1 MRKLR
6 KPLSWLL
13 AVCMLF
19 SLLPGTALAADP
31 DPAPVAD
38 TTTYT
43 DWEDLFGV
51 GEDAYLTTKDIGRIW
66 TDKSVSTE
74 DITLPGTTI
83 TGLTDNTVEKA
94 ADADFLVALSG
105 LGSAATI
112 VDQTA
117 IPTDTILVLDMSPK
131 MQPNVNEMVTAA
143 NAALRNLLTSNPYN
157 RVGVVVYDNTSA
169 TILPLDRYTNY
180 DNGGTTELLTISGN
194 TITSHGIGGAQ
205 QIPQNSFS
213 FDGGTYR
220 NYQVG
225 LHEGMYNLANAQDVT
240 VEISGQTVLRVP
252 VIISMASGNPERGR
266 ETFVGTPD
274 EVASSG
280 YVNPYND
287 SNVTAKQQDS
297 YVAQAF
303 LSLLTAA
310 YSKKEI
316 ANNYTHN
323 GESRTP
329 YVYTVGVGDLSNDSN
344 EALANVVLNPS
355 QYLTEDT
362 VVGREDN
369 NLNDALT
376 SYNNGSVQLIRSRFA
391 VDVGSISRRYITIS
405 RGNNA
410 TLTLDDLKYNDGYF
424 AADNVSTAQAWNEIF
439 DKVLT
444 EINTAAPTS
453 PTETTE
459 GAEGTGGESGFITF
473 TDELGPYMKVVDAPT
488 VLYGDHAFTAT
499 TNDNGATY
507 TFTGTVEGNEIY
519 GEADLADLELTVT
532 TEGDTQTLTWKV
544 PASLIPLRTVTATTH
559 VDGDGGKTYSIQQD
573 QEAYPIR
580 LFYSVGRDDAV
591 EFDQDDNDYLIAHSK
606 DGTTSFY
613 SNAWDT
619 ADTEDTQYGTTT
631 AVFTPAQSNAF
642 YHYTEDTPLYVLV
655 DNVAGGNQKLLTHE
669 EALAH
674 LLQSTVIPEQGTVVI
689 DGTIY
694 NIVRAQEAH
703 KGQGAAFFYEH
714 RYYQAQGTGDTG
726 ELDADLLTDYHLVL
740 NPNALQGHVV
750 DDAGGLSIQ
759 KGSTKLSRVSD
770 GNAAKTSN
778 ETGTAVHYRHPVY
791 DVDATTVTVHLGN
804 NGLRTEPTP
813 TGTLTVKV
821 NTTTGSNVPSPEPT
835 FTYTLELY
843 NVSPEGTVNGK
854 LDTQKA
860 PVTVK
865 IGDGSETPLNSDG
878 TFQLQPGQT
887 ATVSGI
893 PAGTAYQLT
902 ETAIAGYED
911 TYENSYPG
919 YETTPQGRVVYD
931 STGNIAASVT
941 VSHAYDPSQRSF
953 TLTYNGNAV
962 QGSVTNVP
970 SAQSN
975 ITGGTQVT
983 LAGGPTHSAVGS
995 VAVAFIGWTDATNK
1009 TTTILSAND
1018 TAPTTVA
1025 SPYTVNA
1032 DTTLY
1037 AAWGYDTDGDGKPD
1051 VTEEKRTVT
1060 YNANSGYFD
1069 SISST
1074 TTKEE
1079 KVPAQPSYR
1088 LNTTDEFKPSR
1099 DQVGGKDV
1107 AFVGWS
1113 ETQHSDI
1120 YGLDDNYDP
1129 SILAATVN
1137 VSTADA
1143 TVYAVWGYDSD
1154 GDGKPDV
1161 QDESYVI
1168 TASAGA
1174 NGSITPLTRYVLAG
1188 ANAEFTIQ
1196 PEENYALDTVT
1207 IVKKNI
1213 DDTTVETKTYPN
1225 DGEHN
1230 IPGYASGALTLENV
1244 QSNYAITVTFAED
1257 ADKDGTPDKYDR
1269 TLTYDANGGYFGS
1282 EGTTEKTETG
1292 LNDGDRHT
1300 LKSTD
1305 EYHPSH
1311 ADQDGH
1317 KVLFIGWTT
1326 DTSAQNEVY
1335 ERGDGDSLPTLC
1347 GRTVTISGD
1356 MVVYAVWGL
1365 DGDDDSKPDVTE
1377 DDHHITAT
1385 AGDNGSISPEEAYVS
1400 DGGSATFTIAPAS
1413 GYAVDTI
1420 TIDADEAG
1428 EQVLTNNGGSL
1439 PTGVAEKWASYT
1451 FSNVTEDH
1459 TISVTFG
1466 LDEDSNGVPDA
1477 NEPEDAYT
1485 LTYHANG
1492 GAFDGQTDP
1501 YVVNDVA
1508 AGPHTLND
1516 IAAPTHDAVE
1526 YNGQQDVPVLFIGW
1540 MTEDDHETIYS
1551 VEGTA
1556 PDTVTSVS
1564 MDEDKAV
1571 WAAWGYDEDG
1581 NGEPDVT
1588 ETQYTVTARVEG
1600 EGGSIDPTSKTVN
1613 AGEDVE
1619 FTIDAE
1625 DGYALDTIQ
1634 VNGKTEYTNDDITA
1648 PFEGTWTLE
1657 NVQEAAEVVVTF
1669 GEDENGN
1676 GVPDDKEEP
1685 EEEQYTVTA
1694 SSDSEEQGSIDPTEA
1709 TVDAG
1714 DDLPF
1719 TIHAEDGC
1727 ALDYITVNG
1736 DVVYSNNDPEN
1747 AFTGNWTLEDIREDS
1762 EVVAYFGADEDED
1775 GVPDEPSYWTIEAS
1789 AGSGGGIDPE
1799 GDVFVPDGG
1808 DQRFD
1813 FDPDRGYEID
1823 RVRVDGDSERVRSS
1837 YTFEEVTENH
1847 TIRVT
1852 FTETDEGGDDD
1863 NDDDDDGGI
1872 TYLTITATAGEG
1884 GSISPDGR
1892 VQVAYDRNKSF
1903 IIQADEGYE
1912 LADVLVDGRSVGAV
1926 GRYTFEKVHKNHTI
1940 TAVFTAIQKLNG
1952 VDRWLN
1958 TRDHIAYLSGYPDG
1972 TFGPDRN
1979 MTRAEVAQ
1987 MFYALLND
1995 QNVPATVSFSDVPDG
2010 AWYADAVETLA
2021 SLGMFT
2027 GYPDGTFHPNSTITR
2042 AEFAAAAL
2050 SFADMAPSARCSF
2063 PDVSAQDWFYP
2074 YVASAAE
2081 YGWIGGYPDGSFRP
2095 SGSITRA
2102 EVAVIVN
2109 HMLGRTPDQS
2119 FVDRSLDRLVSFSD
2133 LNSSHWAFYPIME
2146 ASNSHGHIKAGGS
2159 EQWTG
2164 INN

>member
-31 DPAPVAD
+31 GSTTAD
-38 TTTYT
+38 TSTLTSWQ
-43 DWEDLFGV
+43 DVFGV
-51 GEDAYLTTKDIGRIW
+51 GADQHLSTKDIGRIW
-66 TDKSVSTE
+66 TDKTVSTE
-74 DITLPGTTI
+74 DIVLSGDI
-83 TGLTDNTVEKA
+83 GQDVTVSKEP
-94 ADADFLVALSG
+94 DADFLVGLSA

-112 VDQTA
+112 VDKA
-117 IPTDTILVLDMSPK
+117 SVPVDTVFILDMSPK
-131 MQPNVNEMVTAA
+131 MGDPDAKAEAMLTATESAIRTLMAA
-143 NAALRNLLTSNPYN
+143 NPNN
-157 RVGVVVYDNTSA
+157 RVAVIGYSDYASVL
-169 TILPLDRYTNY
+169 LPLDHYQNGAQADYFNY
-180 DNGGTTELLTISGN
+180 DPN
-194 TITSHGIGGAQ
+194 TIGTGGKVTAYGINSSTNPVENTFDIDRQSSGTDKYTQSGIYLGAQQLLNADTTVRVGGAQ
-205 QIPQNSFS
+205 VDRAPQIILLSEGEPKDGDTNITAPPTTNSNNIQKFVVGDGAGSDESRHAQS
-213 FDGGTYR
+213 FA
-220 NYQVG
+220 
-225 LHEGMYNLANAQDVT
+225 M
-240 VEISGQTVLRVP
+240 
-252 VIISMASGNPERGR
+252 MM
-266 ETFVGTPD
+266 
-274 EVASSG
+274 
-280 YVNPYND
+280 
-287 SNVTAKQQDS
+287 
-297 YVAQAF
+297 
-303 LSLLTAA
+303 TAA
-310 YSKKEI
+310 YMKGQVEDHYSSSASFITIGVDPGSADAPNLARLCLNPKEELSSNTHANDFNNYFNEYKTNTSVDIMRYGGGASRTDRVTLNDFPASVTSLAYNDAYYEVSDVGDSTAWESIFEEI
-316 ANNYTHN
+316 AN
-323 GESRTP
+323 SI
-329 YVYTVGVGDLSNDSN
+329 
-344 EALANVVLNPS
+344 
-355 QYLTEDT
+355 
-362 VVGREDN
+362 
-369 NLNDALT
+369 LT
-376 SYNNGSVQLIRSRFA
+376 S
-391 VDVGSISRRYITIS
+391 
-405 RGNNA
+405 
-410 TLTLDDLKYNDGYF
+410 
-424 AADNVSTAQAWNEIF
+424 
-439 DKVLT
+439 
-444 EINTAAPTS
+444 APQY
-453 PTETTE
+453 PTETPE
-459 GAEGTGGESGFITF
+459 GADGTGGEKGTLVF
-473 TDELGPYMKVVDAPT
+473 TDKLGAYMKV
-488 VLYGDHAFTAT
+488 
-499 TNDNGATY
+499 
-507 TFTGTVEGNEIY
+507 TGTPRLVFANQQFEGK
-519 GEADLADLELTVT
+519 T
-532 TEGDTQTLTWKV
+532 T
-544 PASLIPLRTVTATTH
+544 
-559 VDGDGGKTYSIQQD
+559 DGGKTYIFEGSIDANEIYPGAASLEYMTLEVSTDQNGQQTLTWTIPAALLPLRTLTATSSTDSTGVTSHTIQQD
-573 QEAYPIR
+573 RGAYPIR
-580 LFYSVGRDDAV
+580 LFYSVDRDETV
-591 EFDQDDNDYLIAHSK
+591 TFDQDDNDYLIAHSK

-613 SNAWDT
+613 SNAWD
-619 ADTEDTQYGTTT
+619 AAAKDDAQYGTAT
-631 AVFTPAQSNAF
+631 AVFTPADSNAF

-655 DNVAGGNQKLLTHE
+655 DNVAGGNQKLLTHQ
-669 EALAH
+669 EALDH
-674 LLQSTVIPEQGTVVI
+674 LLQSTVIPERETVVI
-689 DGTIY
+689 DGTTY

-714 RYYQAQGTGDTG
+714 RYYQAQGTGDEG
-726 ELDADLLTDYHLVL
+726 VLEADLLTDYHLVL
-740 NPNALQGHVV
+740 NPQALIGHT
-750 DDAGGLSIQ
+750 DGDADGLYIEA
-759 KGSTKLSRVSD
+759 GSAKLSRVSD
-770 GNAAKTSN
+770 GSADKTGN
-778 ETGTAVHYRHPVY
+778 VTGTAVHYRHPVY
-791 DVDATTVTVHLGN
+791 NVDDTTVTVHLGN
-804 NGLRTEPTP
+804 NGLRTEKTP

-821 NTTTGSNVPSPEPT
+821 NTTTGSNVPSPEPE
-835 FTYTLELY
+835 FTYKLELY

-860 PVTVK
+860 PVTIK

-911 TYENSYPG
+911 TYQNSYPG
-919 YETTPQGRVVYD
+919 YTTTPQGRVVYD

-1129 SILAATVN
+1129 SILAATVD
-1137 VSTADA
+1137 VSSEDK
-1143 TVYAVWGYDSD
+1143 TVYAVWGYDTN

-1161 QDESYVI
+1161 QDESYGI
-1168 TASAGA
+1168 TASVDGG
-1174 NGSITPLTRYVLAG
+1174 NGSITPPTRYVIAG
-1188 ANAEFTIQ
+1188 TDAEFTIT
-1196 PEENYALDTVT
+1196 PDTNYALDTVT
-1207 IVKKNI
+1207 IVKQ
-1213 DDTTVETKTYPN
+1213 DVGGSTVETKTYPN

-1244 QSNYAITVTFAED
+1244 RSNYAITVTFAED
-1257 ADKDGTPDKYDR
+1257 ADQDGTPDKYDR
-1269 TLTYDANGGYFGS
+1269 TLTYDANGGYFSS

-1292 LNDGDRHT
+1292 LNDDQNHKLNT
-1300 LKSTD
+1300 TNDFK
-1305 EYHPSH
+1305 PAH

-1317 KVLFIGWTT
+1317 KVLFIGWTAT
-1326 DTSAQNEVY
+1326 DNSEAVY
-1335 ERGDGDSLPTLC
+1335 ERGDGDSLPALC
-1347 GRTVTISGD
+1347 GRTVTIDGD
-1356 MVVYAVWGL
+1356 MTVYAVWGL
-1365 DGDDDSKPDVTE
+1365 DGDDDDKPDVTE

-1385 AGDNGSISPEEAYVS
+1385 TGPNGSISPNEAYVAN
-1400 DGGSATFTIAPAS
+1400 GNNATFTITPGAD
-1413 GYAVDTI
+1413 YAVDTI

-1466 LDEDSNGVPDA
+1466 LDEDDNGVPDA
-1477 NEPEDAYT
+1477 NEPEAAYT

-1492 GAFDGQTDP
+1492 GAFDGQTEP

-1551 VEGTA
+1551 VEDTA

-1564 MDEDKAV
+1564 MDEDRAV

-1619 FTIDAE
+1619 FTITAGG
-1625 DGYALDTIQ
+1625 GYALDTIQ
-1634 VNGKTEYTNDDITA
+1634 VNGKTEYTNNDITA

-1736 DVVYSNNDPEN
+1736 DVVYSNNDSEN
-1747 AFTGNWTLEDIREDS
+1747 AFTGSWTLEDIREDS

-1863 NDDDDDGGI
+1863 DDDDDDGGI

-1940 TAVFTAIQKLNG
+1940 TAVFTASQKLNG

-2063 PDVSAQDWFYP
+2063 PDVSAQDWFSP

-2081 YGWIGGYPDGSFRP
+2081 YGWIGGYPDGTFRP

>member
-51 GEDAYLTTKDIGRIW
+51 GGSAYLTTTDIGRIW
-66 TDKSVSTE
+66 TDKSVSTQ
-74 DITLPGTTI
+74 DIKLPGTTI
-83 TGLTDNTVEKA
+83 EGLTNNTVEKEA
-94 ADADFLVALSG
+94 GADFLVALSG

-112 VDQTA
+112 VDRVSVP
-117 IPTDTILVLDMSPK
+117 IDTVLILDMSPK
-131 MQPNVNEMVTAA
+131 MGDPDAKAEAMLTATESAIRTLMAA
-143 NAALRNLLTSNPYN
+143 NPNN
-157 RVGVVVYDNTSA
+157 RVAVIGYSDYASVL
-169 TILPLDRYTNY
+169 LPLDHYQNGAQADYFNY
-180 DNGGTTELLTISGN
+180 DPNTIGTGGKVTAYGINSSTNPVENTFDIDRQSSGTDKYTQSGIYLGAQELLNADTTVRVGGTQVDRAPQIILLSEGEPKDGDTN
-194 TITSHGIGGAQ
+194 ITAPPTTNSNNIQKFEPGDVGDRNETRHAQ
-205 QIPQNSFS
+205 SFA
-213 FDGGTYR
+213 
-220 NYQVG
+220 
-225 LHEGMYNLANAQDVT
+225 M
-240 VEISGQTVLRVP
+240 
-252 VIISMASGNPERGR
+252 MM
-266 ETFVGTPD
+266 
-274 EVASSG
+274 
-280 YVNPYND
+280 
-287 SNVTAKQQDS
+287 
-297 YVAQAF
+297 
-303 LSLLTAA
+303 TAA
-310 YSKKEI
+310 YVKGQVADHYTHEGAFITIGVDPDTADAPNLARLCLNPKGELSSNTHANDFNNYFNDYQTNSSVEIMRYYRGIGNSTATFSDFPASVTSLAYNDAYYEVTDVDNAEAWKEIFDEI
-316 ANNYTHN
+316 AN
-323 GESRTP
+323 
-329 YVYTVGVGDLSNDSN
+329 D
-344 EALANVVLNPS
+344 
-355 QYLTEDT
+355 
-362 VVGREDN
+362 
-369 NLNDALT
+369 
-376 SYNNGSVQLIRSRFA
+376 I
-391 VDVGSISRRYITIS
+391 
-405 RGNNA
+405 A
-410 TLTLDDLKYNDGYF
+410 T
-424 AADNVSTAQAWNEIF
+424 Q
-439 DKVLT
+439 
-444 EINTAAPTS
+444 APTS
-453 PTETTE
+453 PTETPE

-473 TDELGPYMKVVDAPT
+473 TDKLGPYMKVVGAPT
-488 VLYGDHAFTAT
+488 VLYGDHAVKAT
-499 TNDNGATY
+499 TSDNGATY

-519 GEADLADLELTVT
+519 GAADLSDLELTVT
-532 TEGDTQTLTWKV
+532 TDGDTQTLTWKV
-544 PASLIPLRTVTATTH
+544 PASLIPLRTVTAESATNALGETTH
-559 VDGDGGKTYSIQQD
+559 TIQQN

-580 LFYSVGRDDAV
+580 LFYSVDRDETV
-591 EFDQDDNDYLIAHSK
+591 TFDQDDNEYLIAHSK

-613 SNAWDT
+613 SNAWD
-619 ADTEDTQYGTTT
+619 AAAQDDAQYGTTT
-631 AVFTPAQSNAF
+631 AVFTPADSNAF

-655 DNVAGGNQKLLTHE
+655 DNVAGGNQKLLTHD
-669 EALAH
+669 EALDH
-674 LLQSTVIPEQGTVVI
+674 LLQSTVIPERGTVVI
-689 DGTIY
+689 DGTTY

-714 RYYQAQGTGDTG
+714 RYYQAQGTGDEG
-726 ELDADLLTDYHLVL
+726 VLEADLLTDYHLVL
-740 NPNALQGHVV
+740 NPQALIGHT
-750 DDAGGLSIQ
+750 DGDADGLYIEA
-759 KGSTKLSRVSD
+759 GSAKLSRVSD
-770 GNAAKTSN
+770 GSADKTGN
-778 ETGTAVHYRHPVY
+778 GTGTAVHYRHPVY
-791 DVDATTVTVHLGN
+791 NVDDTTVTVHLGN
-804 NGLRTEPTP
+804 NGLRTEKTP

-821 NTTTGSNVPSPEPT
+821 NKTTGSSVPSPEPT
-835 FTYTLELY
+835 FTYKLELY

-865 IGDGSETPLNSDG
+865 IGDGPETALNSDG

-911 TYENSYPG
+911 TYQNSYPG

-931 STGNIAASVT
+931 STGNIVASVT

-983 LAGGPTHSAVGS
+983 LADGPTHSSVNG
-995 VAVAFIGWTDATNK
+995 VAVAFIDWTDAINK

-1018 TAPTTVA
+1018 TAPTTVL

-1037 AAWGYDTDGDGKPD
+1037 AAWGYDTDGDGNPD
-1051 VTEEKRTVT
+1051 VTEDKRTVT
-1060 YNANSGYFD
+1060 YNANGGYFD
-1069 SISST
+1069 STSST

-1088 LNTTDEFKPSR
+1088 LNTTDEFKPTR

-1120 YGLDDNYDP
+1120 YGLDDSYDD
-1129 SILAATVN
+1129 SILAATVD
-1137 VSTADA
+1137 VSSENK
-1143 TVYAVWGYDSD
+1143 TVYAVWGYDTN

-1161 QDESYVI
+1161 QDESYGI
-1168 TASAGA
+1168 TASVDGG
-1174 NGSITPLTRYVLAG
+1174 NGSITPPTRHVIAG
-1188 ANAEFTIQ
+1188 TDAEFTIQ

-1213 DDTTVETKTYPN
+1213 DDTTVETKTYRN
-1225 DGEHN
+1225 DGKPG
-1230 IPGYASGALTLENV
+1230 IPGYTNGTLTLSDV
-1244 QSNYAITVTFAED
+1244 QSNYAITVTFASD
-1257 ADKDGTPDKYDR
+1257 NDGDGTPDKYDR
-1269 TLTYDANGGYFGS
+1269 TLTYDANGGYFSS
-1282 EGTTEKTETG
+1282 EDEQTKTETG
-1292 LNDGDRHT
+1292 LNDDQNHKLNT
-1300 LKSTD
+1300 TNDFKPT
-1305 EYHPSH
+1305 H

-1326 DTSAQNEVY
+1326 DTSAQNKVY
-1335 ERGDGDSLPTLC
+1335 KRGDTPPKTSTRL
-1347 GRTVTISGD
+1347 TISGD
-1356 MVVYAVWGL
+1356 MTVYAVWGL
-1365 DGDDDSKPDVTE
+1365 DGDDDGKPDVTE

-1385 AGDNGSISPEEAYVS
+1385 TGPNGSISPNEAYVAN
-1400 DGGSATFTIAPAS
+1400 GNNATFTITPVS

-1466 LDEDSNGVPDA
+1466 LDEDDNGVPDA

-1508 AGPHTLND
+1508 AGPHTLSD

-1551 VEGTA
+1551 VEDTA

-1619 FTIDAE
+1619 FTIDAK

-1634 VNGKTEYTNDDITA
+1634 VNSKTEYTNDDITA
-1648 PFEGTWTLE
+1648 PFKGTWTLE

-1669 GEDENGN
+1669 GEDENDN

-1694 SSDSEEQGSIDPTEA
+1694 SSDNEEQGSIDPTEA

-1747 AFTGNWTLEDIREDS
+1747 AFTGSWTLEDIREDS

-1940 TAVFTAIQKLNG
+1940 TAVFTASQKLNG

-2081 YGWIGGYPDGSFRP
+2081 YGWIGGYPDGTFRP

-2146 ASNSHGHIKAGGS
+2146 ASNSHDHIKAGGS

>member
-51 GEDAYLTTKDIGRIW
+51 GGSAYLTTKDIGRIW
-66 TDKSVSTE
+66 TDKSVSTQ
-74 DITLPGTTI
+74 DITLPGTNI
-83 TGLTDNTVEKA
+83 DGLENNTVKKE

-112 VDQTA
+112 VDRVSVP
-117 IPTDTILVLDMSPK
+117 IDTVLILDMSPK
-131 MQPNVNEMVTAA
+131 MGDPDAKAEAMLTATESAIRTLMAA
-143 NAALRNLLTSNPYN
+143 NPNN
-157 RVGVVVYDNTSA
+157 RVAVIGYSDHASVL
-169 TILPLDRYTNY
+169 LPLDHYQNGTEAEYFSYAPRGVGT
-180 DNGGTTELLTISGN
+180 GGTVTAYGINSSANPVENTFDINGRLSGTDKYTQSGIYLGAQQLLNADT
-194 TITSHGIGGAQ
+194 TVRVGGAQ
-205 QIPQNSFS
+205 VDRAPQIILLSEGEPKDGDTNITAPPTTNSNNIQKFEPGDVGDRNETRHAQS
-213 FDGGTYR
+213 FA
-220 NYQVG
+220 
-225 LHEGMYNLANAQDVT
+225 M
-240 VEISGQTVLRVP
+240 
-252 VIISMASGNPERGR
+252 MM
-266 ETFVGTPD
+266 
-274 EVASSG
+274 
-280 YVNPYND
+280 
-287 SNVTAKQQDS
+287 
-297 YVAQAF
+297 
-303 LSLLTAA
+303 TAA
-310 YSKKEI
+310 YVKGQVADHYTHEGAFITIGVDPDTADAPNLARLCLNPKVELSSNTHANDFNNYFNDYQTNSSVEIMRYYRGIGNSTATFSGFPASVTSLAYNDAYYEVTDVNNAEAWKEIFDEI
-316 ANNYTHN
+316 AN
-323 GESRTP
+323 
-329 YVYTVGVGDLSNDSN
+329 D
-344 EALANVVLNPS
+344 
-355 QYLTEDT
+355 
-362 VVGREDN
+362 
-369 NLNDALT
+369 
-376 SYNNGSVQLIRSRFA
+376 I
-391 VDVGSISRRYITIS
+391 
-405 RGNNA
+405 A
-410 TLTLDDLKYNDGYF
+410 T
-424 AADNVSTAQAWNEIF
+424 Q
-439 DKVLT
+439 
-444 EINTAAPTS
+444 APTS
-453 PTETTE
+453 PTETPE
-459 GAEGTGGESGFITF
+459 GAPGTGGESGFITF
-473 TDELGPYMKVVDAPT
+473 TDELGPYMKVVGAPT

-499 TNDNGATY
+499 TSDNGATY

-519 GEADLADLELTVT
+519 GAADLSDLELTVT
-532 TEGDTQTLTWKV
+532 TDGDTQTLTWKV
-544 PASLIPLRTVTATTH
+544 PASLIPLRTVTAESATNALGETTH
-559 VDGDGGKTYSIQQD
+559 TIQQN

-580 LFYSVGRDDAV
+580 LFYSVDRDETV
-591 EFDQDDNDYLIAHSK
+591 TFDQDDNEYLIAHSK

-613 SNAWDT
+613 SNAWD
-619 ADTEDTQYGTTT
+619 AAAQDDAQYGTTT
-631 AVFTPAQSNAF
+631 AVFTPAASNAF

-655 DNVAGGNQKLLTHE
+655 DNVAGGNQNLLTHD
-669 EALAH
+669 EALDH
-674 LLQSTVIPEQGTVVI
+674 LLQSTVIPERGTVVI
-689 DGTIY
+689 DGTTY

-740 NPNALQGHVV
+740 NPQALIGHT
-750 DDAGGLSIQ
+750 DGDADGLYI
-759 KGSTKLSRVSD
+759 KAGSAKLSRVSD
-770 GNAAKTSN
+770 GSADKTVN
-778 ETGTAVHYRHPVY
+778 GTGTAVHYRHPVY
-791 DVDATTVTVHLGN
+791 NVDDTTVTVRLGN
-804 NGLRTEPTP
+804 NGLRTEKTP
-813 TGTLTVKV
+813 TGALTVKV
-821 NTTTGSNVPSPEPT
+821 NTTTGSNVPSPEPE
-835 FTYTLELY
+835 FTYKLELY

-878 TFQLQPGQT
+878 TFHLQPGQT

-911 TYENSYPG
+911 TYQNSYPG
-919 YETTPQGRVVYD
+919 YTTTPQGRVVYD

-983 LAGGPTHSAVGS
+983 LADGPTHSSVNG

-1018 TAPTTVA
+1018 TAPTTVL

-1051 VTEEKRTVT
+1051 VTEDKRTVT
-1060 YNANSGYFD
+1060 YNANGGTFGSD
-1069 SISST
+1069 E
-1074 TTKEE
+1074 TKTET
-1079 KVPAQPSYR
+1079 VPAQPSYR
-1088 LNTTDEFKPSR
+1088 LNTTAEFKPTHADDKST
-1099 DQVGGKDV
+1099 KV

-1113 ETQHSDI
+1113 LDKKDTI
-1120 YGLDDNYDP
+1120 YGLDDNYDD
-1129 SILAATVN
+1129 SILAATVD
-1137 VSTADA
+1137 VSSEDK
-1143 TVYAVWGYDSD
+1143 TVYAVWGYDTN

-1161 QDESYVI
+1161 QDESYGI
-1168 TASAGA
+1168 TASVDGG
-1174 NGSITPLTRYVLAG
+1174 NGSITPPTRYVIAG
-1188 ANAEFTIQ
+1188 TDAEFTIT
-1196 PEENYALDTVT
+1196 PNTNYALDTVT
-1207 IVKKNI
+1207 IVKQ
-1213 DDTTVETKTYPN
+1213 DVSGSTVETKTYPN

-1230 IPGYASGALTLENV
+1230 IPGYTSGILTLSDV
-1244 QSNYAITVTFAED
+1244 RSDYAITVTFAVD

-1326 DTSAQNEVY
+1326 DTSAQNKVY
-1335 ERGDGDSLPTLC
+1335 KRGDTPPKTSTRL
-1347 GRTVTISGD
+1347 TISGD
-1356 MVVYAVWGL
+1356 MTVYAVWGL
-1365 DGDDDSKPDVTE
+1365 DSDDDGTPDVTE

-1385 AGDNGSISPEEAYVS
+1385 AGPNGSINPKEAYVS
-1400 DGGSATFTIAPAS
+1400 DGGSATFTITPVS

-1420 TIDADEAG
+1420 TIDSTAHKNDGTAPAPG
-1428 EQVLTNNGGSL
+1428 TSW
-1439 PTGVAEKWASYT
+1439 TSYT
-1451 FSNVTEDH
+1451 FKDVTEDH

-1466 LDEDSNGVPDA
+1466 LDEDDNGVPDA
-1477 NEPEDAYT
+1477 NEPEAAYT

-1508 AGPHTLND
+1508 AGPHTLSD

-1551 VEGTA
+1551 VEDTA
-1556 PDTVTSVS
+1556 PNTVTSVA

-1581 NGEPDVT
+1581 NDKPDVT

-1625 DGYALDTIQ
+1625 GGYALDTIQ

-1669 GEDENGN
+1669 GEDENDN

-1727 ALDYITVNG
+1727 ALDYITVND

-1747 AFTGNWTLEDIREDS
+1747 AFTGSWTLEDIREDS

-1863 NDDDDDGGI
+1863 DDDDDDGGI

-1940 TAVFTAIQKLNG
+1940 TAVFTASQKLNG

-2133 LNSSHWAFYPIME
+2133 LNSNHWAFYPIME
-2146 ASNSHGHIKAGGS
+2146 ASNSHDHIKAGGS

>member
-51 GEDAYLTTKDIGRIW
+51 GGSAYLTTKDIGRIW
-66 TDKSVSTE
+66 TDKSVSTQ
-74 DITLPGTTI
+74 DIKLPGTTI
-83 TGLTDNTVEKA
+83 EGLTDNTVKKE

-112 VDQTA
+112 VDETKVPTDTVIVLDMAPEMEPYVEDMVAAANDALENLLTANPNNRIAVVAYGNTA
-117 IPTDTILVLDMSPK
+117 IPL
-131 MQPNVNEMVTAA
+131 
-143 NAALRNLLTSNPYN
+143 
-157 RVGVVVYDNTSA
+157 
-169 TILPLDRYTNY
+169 LPLDHYSNY
-180 DNGGTTELLTISGN
+180 SDQSPEELLQVGVHDNGIWADTTYVASYGKTDAGISIVEEEFEFDSGEERNTQIGIYTGMDLLLQ
-194 TITSHGIGGAQ
+194 TS
-205 QIPQNSFS
+205 
-213 FDGGTYR
+213 DTT
-220 NYQVG
+220 
-225 LHEGMYNLANAQDVT
+225 VT
-240 VEISGQTVLRVP
+240 VDGVELTRAPVMVLLSCGEPENGDTNFMTPSRRNIDP
-252 VIISMASGNPERGR
+252 EYIGNN
-266 ETFVGTPD
+266 TPL
-274 EVASSG
+274 
-280 YVNPYND
+280 NHR
-287 SNVTAKQQDS
+287 
-297 YVAQAF
+297 AQAF
-303 LSLLTAA
+303 VTMMTAGNMKA
-310 YSKKEI
+310 KVSEHYYGADPDRSV
-316 ANNYTHN
+316 H
-323 GESRTP
+323 
-329 YVYTVGVGDLSNDSN
+329 VFTVGVGLE
-344 EALANVVLNPS
+344 EAGPDEGLAITALNPKERLETGAGFGDELK
-355 QYLTEDT
+355 QAYTDYQT
-362 VVGREDN
+362 
-369 NLNDALT
+369 
-376 SYNNGSVQLIRSRFA
+376 NGSVRLSRA
-391 VDVGSISRRYITIS
+391 EGPAGADQYTTIS
-405 RGNNA
+405 KTDNPGSDNI
-410 TLTLDDLKYNDGYF
+410 TYEDYKYNDNFYLASNF
-424 AADNVSTAQAWNEIF
+424 QSQEDWNTIF
-439 DKVLT
+439 QQILD
-444 EINTAAPTS
+444 EINTIAPTS
-453 PTETTE
+453 PTETPE
-459 GAEGTGGESGFITF
+459 GAPGTGGESGFITF
-473 TDELGPYMKVVDAPT
+473 TDELGPYMKVVGAPT

-519 GEADLADLELTVT
+519 GEANLADLELTVT
-532 TEGDTQTLTWKV
+532 TDGDTQTLTWKV

-559 VDGDGGKTYSIQQD
+559 VDGDGHKTYSIQQN

-580 LFYSVGRDDAV
+580 LFYSVDRDDAV
-591 EFDQDDNDYLIAHSK
+591 TFDQDDNDYLIAHSK

-613 SNAWDT
+613 SNAWD
-619 ADTEDTQYGTTT
+619 AAAKDDTQYGTAT
-631 AVFTPAQSNAF
+631 AVFTPAASNAF

-655 DNVAGGNQKLLTHE
+655 DSVAGGNQKLLTHD
-669 EALAH
+669 EALDH
-674 LLQSTVIPEQGTVVI
+674 LLQSTVIPERGTVVI
-689 DGTIY
+689 DGTTY

-759 KGSTKLSRVSD
+759 KGSAKLSRVSD
-770 GNAAKTSN
+770 GSAAKTVN
-778 ETGTAVHYRHPVY
+778 GTGTAVHYRHPVY
-791 DVDATTVTVHLGN
+791 NVDDTKVTVHLGN
-804 NGLRTEPTP
+804 NGLRTEKTP

-821 NTTTGSNVPSPEPT
+821 NTTTGSNVPSPEPE
-835 FTYTLELY
+835 FTYKLKLY

-911 TYENSYPG
+911 TYQNSYPG

-975 ITGGTQVT
+975 ITGGSQVT

-1168 TASAGA
+1168 TASAG
-1174 NGSITPLTRYVLAG
+1174 
-1188 ANAEFTIQ
+1188 
-1196 PEENYALDTVT
+1196 
-1207 IVKKNI
+1207 
-1213 DDTTVETKTYPN
+1213 
-1225 DGEHN
+1225 
-1230 IPGYASGALTLENV
+1230 
-1244 QSNYAITVTFAED
+1244 
-1257 ADKDGTPDKYDR
+1257 
-1269 TLTYDANGGYFGS
+1269 
-1282 EGTTEKTETG
+1282 
-1292 LNDGDRHT
+1292 
-1300 LKSTD
+1300 
-1305 EYHPSH
+1305 
-1311 ADQDGH
+1311 
-1317 KVLFIGWTT
+1317 
-1326 DTSAQNEVY
+1326 
-1335 ERGDGDSLPTLC
+1335 
-1347 GRTVTISGD
+1347 
-1356 MVVYAVWGL
+1356 
-1365 DGDDDSKPDVTE
+1365 
-1377 DDHHITAT
+1377 
-1385 AGDNGSISPEEAYVS
+1385 DNGSINPEEAYVS
-1400 DGGSATFTIAPAS
+1400 DGGSATFTITPGAD
-1413 GYAVDTI
+1413 YAVDTI

-1508 AGPHTLND
+1508 AGPHTLSD

-1551 VEGTA
+1551 VEDTA
-1556 PDTVTSVS
+1556 PDTVTSVA

-1581 NGEPDVT
+1581 NDKPDVT

-1625 DGYALDTIQ
+1625 GGYALDTIQ

-1669 GEDENGN
+1669 GEDENDN

-1727 ALDYITVNG
+1727 ALDYITVND

-1747 AFTGNWTLEDIREDS
+1747 AFAGSWTLEDIREDS

-1863 NDDDDDGGI
+1863 DDDDDDGGI

-1940 TAVFTAIQKLNG
+1940 TAVFTASQKLNG

-2081 YGWIGGYPDGSFRP
+2081 YGWIGGYPDGTFRP

>member
-31 DPAPVAD
+31 GSTTAD
-38 TTTYT
+38 TSTLTSWQ
-43 DWEDLFGV
+43 DVFGV
-51 GEDAYLTTKDIGRIW
+51 GADQHLSTKDIGRIW
-66 TDKSVSTE
+66 TDKTVSTE
-74 DITLPGTTI
+74 DIVLSGDI
-83 TGLTDNTVEKA
+83 GQDVTVSKEP
-94 ADADFLVALSG
+94 DADFLVGLSA

-112 VDQTA
+112 VDKA
-117 IPTDTILVLDMSPK
+117 SVPVDTVFILDMSPK
-131 MQPNVNEMVTAA
+131 MGDPDAKAEAMLTATESAIRTLMAA
-143 NAALRNLLTSNPYN
+143 NPNN
-157 RVGVVVYDNTSA
+157 RVAVIGYSDYASVL
-169 TILPLDRYTNY
+169 LPLDHYQNGAQADYFNY
-180 DNGGTTELLTISGN
+180 DPN
-194 TITSHGIGGAQ
+194 TIGTGGKVTAYGINSSTNPVENTFDIDRQSSGTDKYTQSGIYLGAQQLLNADTTVRVGGAQ
-205 QIPQNSFS
+205 VDRAPQIILLSEGEPKDGDTNITAPPTTNSNNIQKFVVGDGAGSDESRHAQS
-213 FDGGTYR
+213 FA
-220 NYQVG
+220 
-225 LHEGMYNLANAQDVT
+225 M
-240 VEISGQTVLRVP
+240 
-252 VIISMASGNPERGR
+252 MM
-266 ETFVGTPD
+266 
-274 EVASSG
+274 
-280 YVNPYND
+280 
-287 SNVTAKQQDS
+287 
-297 YVAQAF
+297 
-303 LSLLTAA
+303 TAA
-310 YSKKEI
+310 YMKGQVEDHYSSSASFITIGVDPGSADAPNLARLCLNPKEELSSNTHANAFNNYFNEYKTNTSVDIMRYGGGASRTDRVTFNDFPASVTSLAYNDAYYEVSDVNDSTAWESIFEEI
-316 ANNYTHN
+316 AN
-323 GESRTP
+323 SI
-329 YVYTVGVGDLSNDSN
+329 
-344 EALANVVLNPS
+344 
-355 QYLTEDT
+355 
-362 VVGREDN
+362 
-369 NLNDALT
+369 LT
-376 SYNNGSVQLIRSRFA
+376 SAPQYP
-391 VDVGSISRRYITIS
+391 
-405 RGNNA
+405 
-410 TLTLDDLKYNDGYF
+410 
-424 AADNVSTAQAWNEIF
+424 
-439 DKVLT
+439 T
-444 EINTAAPTS
+444 EIP
-453 PTETTE
+453 E
-459 GAEGTGGESGFITF
+459 GADGTGGEKGTLVF
-473 TDELGPYMKVVDAPT
+473 TDKLGAYMKV
-488 VLYGDHAFTAT
+488 
-499 TNDNGATY
+499 
-507 TFTGTVEGNEIY
+507 TGTPHLVFANQQFEGK
-519 GEADLADLELTVT
+519 T
-532 TEGDTQTLTWKV
+532 T
-544 PASLIPLRTVTATTH
+544 
-559 VDGDGGKTYSIQQD
+559 DGGKTYIFEGSIDANEIYPGAASLKYMTLEVSTDQNGQQTLTWTIPAALLPLRTLTATSSTDSTGVTSHTIQQD
-573 QEAYPIR
+573 RGAYPIR
-580 LFYSVGRDDAV
+580 LFYSVDRDETV
-591 EFDQDDNDYLIAHSK
+591 KFDQDDNDYLIAHSK

-613 SNAWDT
+613 SNAWD
-619 ADTEDTQYGTTT
+619 AAAKDDAQYGTTT
-631 AVFTPAQSNAF
+631 AVFTPADSNAF

-655 DNVAGGNQKLLTHE
+655 DHVAGGNQKLLTHQ
-669 EALAH
+669 EALDH
-674 LLQSTVIPEQGTVVI
+674 LLQSTVIPERGTVVI
-689 DGTIY
+689 NGTTY
-694 NIVRAQEAH
+694 NIVRAKDEH
-703 KGQGAAFFYEH
+703 KGKGAAFFYEH

-726 ELDADLLTDYHLVL
+726 KLEADLLTDYHLVL
-740 NPNALQGHVV
+740 NPQALIGHT
-750 DDAGGLSIQ
+750 DGDADGLYI
-759 KGSTKLSRVSD
+759 KAGSAKLSRVSD
-770 GNAAKTSN
+770 GSADKTVN
-778 ETGTAVHYRHPVY
+778 GTGTAVHYRHPVY
-791 DVDATTVTVHLGN
+791 NVDDTTVTVRLGN
-804 NGLRTEPTP
+804 NGLRTEKTP

-821 NTTTGSNVPSPEPT
+821 NTTTGSNVPSPEPE

-878 TFQLQPGQT
+878 TFQLRPGQT

-983 LAGGPTHSAVGS
+983 LAGGPTHSSVNG

-1018 TAPTTVA
+1018 TAPTTVV

-1051 VTEEKRTVT
+1051 VTEDKRTVT
-1060 YNANSGYFD
+1060 YNANGGYFD
-1069 SISST
+1069 STSST

-1088 LNTTDEFKPSR
+1088 LNTTAEFKPTHADDNSTE
-1099 DQVGGKDV
+1099 V

-1120 YGLDDNYDP
+1120 YGLDDNYDD
-1129 SILAATVN
+1129 SILADTVD
-1137 VSTADA
+1137 VSSENK
-1143 TVYAVWGYDSD
+1143 TVYAVWGYDTD

-1161 QDESYVI
+1161 QDESYGI
-1168 TASAGA
+1168 TASVDGG
-1174 NGSITPLTRYVLAG
+1174 NGSITPPTRYVLAG
-1188 ANAEFTIQ
+1188 TDAEFTIK

-1213 DDTTVETKTYPN
+1213 DDTTVKTNTYRN
-1225 DGEHN
+1225 DGETE
-1230 IPGYASGALTLENV
+1230 IPGYASGTLTLSDV
-1244 QSNYAITVTFAED
+1244 RSDYAITVTFAVD
-1257 ADKDGTPDKYDR
+1257 TDKDGTPDKYDR

-1292 LNDGDRHT
+1292 LNDDQNHKLNT
-1300 LKSTD
+1300 TNDFK
-1305 EYHPSH
+1305 PAH
-1311 ADQDGH
+1311 ADQDNH
-1317 KVLFIGWTT
+1317 QVLFIGWTT

-1335 ERGDGDSLPTLC
+1335 KRGDTLPQTSTRL
-1347 GRTVTISGD
+1347 TISGD
-1356 MVVYAVWGL
+1356 MTVYAVWGL
-1365 DGDDDSKPDVTE
+1365 DSDDDGKPDVTE

-1385 AGDNGSISPEEAYVS
+1385 AGDNGSINPKEAYVS
-1400 DGGSATFTIAPAS
+1400 DGGSATFTITPVS

-1420 TIDADEAG
+1420 TIDSTAHKNDGTAPAPG
-1428 EQVLTNNGGSL
+1428 TSW
-1439 PTGVAEKWASYT
+1439 TSYT
-1451 FSNVTEDH
+1451 FKDVTEDH

-1466 LDEDSNGVPDA
+1466 LDEDDNGVPDA
-1477 NEPEDAYT
+1477 NEPEAAYT

-1508 AGPHTLND
+1508 AGPHTLSD

-1551 VEGTA
+1551 VEDTA
-1556 PDTVTSVS
+1556 PNTVTSVA

-1581 NGEPDVT
+1581 NDKPDVT

-1619 FTIDAE
+1619 FTIDAK

-1634 VNGKTEYTNDDITA
+1634 VNSKTEYTNDDITA

-1669 GEDENGN
+1669 GEDENDN

-1727 ALDYITVNG
+1727 ALDYITVND

-1747 AFTGNWTLEDIREDS
+1747 AFTGSWTLEDIREDS

-1863 NDDDDDGGI
+1863 DDDDDDGGI

-1903 IIQADEGYE
+1903 IIQADQGYE

-1940 TAVFTAIQKLNG
+1940 TAVFTASQKLNG

-2081 YGWIGGYPDGSFRP
+2081 YGWIGGYPDGTFRP

-2146 ASNSHGHIKAGGS
+2146 ASNSHDHIKAGGS

>member
-51 GEDAYLTTKDIGRIW
+51 GGSAYLTTKDIGRIW
-66 TDKSVSTE
+66 TDKSVSTQ
-74 DITLPGTTI
+74 DITLPGPVI
-83 TGLTDNTVEKA
+83 TGLTNNTVEKEA
-94 ADADFLVALSG
+94 VADFLVALSG

-112 VDQTA
+112 VDRVSVP
-117 IPTDTILVLDMSPK
+117 IDTVLILDMSPK
-131 MQPNVNEMVTAA
+131 MGDPDAKAEAMLTATESAIRTLMAA
-143 NAALRNLLTSNPYN
+143 NPNN
-157 RVGVVVYDNTSA
+157 RVAVIGYSDYASVL
-169 TILPLDRYTNY
+169 LPLDHYQNGAQADYFNYNPNTIGTGGKVTAYGINSSTNPVENTFDIDRQSSGTDKYTQSGIYLGAQQLLNA
-180 DNGGTTELLTISGN
+180 GTTVRV
-194 TITSHGIGGAQ
+194 GGAQ
-205 QIPQNSFS
+205 VDRAPQIILLSEGEPKDGDTNITAPPTTNSNNIQKFVVGDGAGSDESRHAQS
-213 FDGGTYR
+213 FA
-220 NYQVG
+220 
-225 LHEGMYNLANAQDVT
+225 M
-240 VEISGQTVLRVP
+240 
-252 VIISMASGNPERGR
+252 MM
-266 ETFVGTPD
+266 
-274 EVASSG
+274 
-280 YVNPYND
+280 
-287 SNVTAKQQDS
+287 
-297 YVAQAF
+297 
-303 LSLLTAA
+303 TAA
-310 YSKKEI
+310 YVKGQVADHYAHDGAFITIGVNPGSADAPNLARLCLNPKGELSSNTHANDFNNYFNEYKTNTSVDIMRYGGGASRTDRVTFNNFPASVTSLAYNDAYYEVTDVDNAEAWKEIFDEI
-316 ANNYTHN
+316 AN
-323 GESRTP
+323 
-329 YVYTVGVGDLSNDSN
+329 D
-344 EALANVVLNPS
+344 
-355 QYLTEDT
+355 
-362 VVGREDN
+362 
-369 NLNDALT
+369 
-376 SYNNGSVQLIRSRFA
+376 I
-391 VDVGSISRRYITIS
+391 
-405 RGNNA
+405 A
-410 TLTLDDLKYNDGYF
+410 T
-424 AADNVSTAQAWNEIF
+424 Q
-439 DKVLT
+439 
-444 EINTAAPTS
+444 APTS
-453 PTETTE
+453 PTETPE
-459 GAEGTGGESGFITF
+459 GAPGTGGESGFITF
-473 TDELGPYMKVVDAPT
+473 TDELGPYMKVVGAPT
-488 VLYGDHAFTAT
+488 VLYGDHAVKAT
-499 TNDNGATY
+499 TSDNGATY

-519 GEADLADLELTVT
+519 GAADLSDLELTVT
-532 TEGDTQTLTWKV
+532 PGGDTQTLTWKV
-544 PASLIPLRTVTATTH
+544 PASLIPLRTVTAESATNALGETTH
-559 VDGDGGKTYSIQQD
+559 TIQQN

-580 LFYSVGRDDAV
+580 LFYSVDWDETV
-591 EFDQDDNDYLIAHSK
+591 TFDQDDNDYLIAHSK

-613 SNAWDT
+613 SNAWD
-619 ADTEDTQYGTTT
+619 AAAKDDAQYGTAT
-631 AVFTPAQSNAF
+631 AVFTPAASNAF

-655 DNVAGGNQKLLTHE
+655 DNVAGGSQKLLTHQ
-669 EALAH
+669 EALEH
-674 LLQSTVIPEQGTVVI
+674 LLQSTVIPERGTVVI
-689 DGTIY
+689 DGTTY

-714 RYYQAQGTGDTG
+714 RYYQAQDTGDTG

-740 NPNALQGHVV
+740 NPRALQGHVV
-750 DDAGGLSIQ
+750 DDAGGLSI
-759 KGSTKLSRVSD
+759 KEGSAKLSRVSD
-770 GNAAKTSN
+770 GNAAKTGN
-778 ETGTAVHYRHPVY
+778 TTGTAVHYRHPVY
-791 DVDATTVTVHLGN
+791 NVDDTKVTVHLGN
-804 NGLRTEPTP
+804 NGLRTEKTP

-821 NTTTGSNVPSPEPT
+821 NTTTGSSAPSSEPT

-911 TYENSYPG
+911 TYQNSYPG
-919 YETTPQGRVVYD
+919 YTTTPQGRVVYD
-931 STGNIAASVT
+931 STGDIAASVT

-970 SAQSN
+970 SAQPN

-1018 TAPTTVA
+1018 TAPTTVL

-1037 AAWGYDTDGDGKPD
+1037 AAWGYDTDGDGNPD
-1051 VTEEKRTVT
+1051 VTEDKRTVT
-1060 YNANSGYFD
+1060 YNANGGTFGSD
-1069 SISST
+1069 E
-1074 TTKEE
+1074 TKTET
-1079 KVPAQPSYR
+1079 VPAQDRYR
-1088 LNTTDEFKPSR
+1088 LNTTAEFKPTHANDNST
-1099 DQVGGKDV
+1099 KV

-1113 ETQHSDI
+1113 LTDNDTI
-1120 YGLDDNYDP
+1120 YGLNDNYDP
-1129 SILAATVN
+1129 SILAATVD
-1137 VSTADA
+1137 VSSEDK
-1143 TVYAVWGYDSD
+1143 TVYAVWGYDTN

-1161 QDESYVI
+1161 QDESYTI

-1174 NGSITPLTRYVLAG
+1174 NGSITPPTRYVIAG
-1188 ANAEFTIQ
+1188 TDAEFTIT
-1196 PEENYALDTVT
+1196 PDTNYALDTVT
-1207 IVKKNI
+1207 IVKQ
-1213 DDTTVETKTYPN
+1213 DVGGSTVETKTYPN

-1230 IPGYASGALTLENV
+1230 IPGYTSGTLTLSDV
-1244 QSNYAITVTFAED
+1244 RSDYAITVTFASD
-1257 ADKDGTPDKYDR
+1257 NDGDGTPDKYDR

-1305 EYHPSH
+1305 EYQPTH
-1311 ADQDGH
+1311 AGQDNH
-1317 KVLFIGWTT
+1317 QVLFIGWTT

-1335 ERGDGDSLPTLC
+1335 ERGDALPQTSTRL
-1347 GRTVTISGD
+1347 TISGD
-1356 MVVYAVWGL
+1356 MTVYAVWGL
-1365 DGDDDSKPDVTE
+1365 DGDDDGKPDVTE

-1385 AGDNGSISPEEAYVS
+1385 AGDNGSINPKEAYVS
-1400 DGGSATFTIAPAS
+1400 DGGSVTFTIAPAS

-1466 LDEDSNGVPDA
+1466 LDEDDNGVPDA
-1477 NEPEDAYT
+1477 NEPEAAYT

-1508 AGPHTLND
+1508 AGPHTLSD

-1540 MTEDDHETIYS
+1540 MTEGDHETIYS
-1551 VEGTA
+1551 VEDTA
-1556 PDTVTSVS
+1556 PDTVTSVA

-1619 FTIDAE
+1619 FTIDAK

-1634 VNGKTEYTNDDITA
+1634 VNSKTEYTNDDITA

-1669 GEDENGN
+1669 GEDENDN

-1694 SSDSEEQGSIDPTEA
+1694 SSDNEEQGSIDPTEA

-1747 AFTGNWTLEDIREDS
+1747 AFTGSWTLEDIREDS

-1863 NDDDDDGGI
+1863 DDDDDDGGI

-1940 TAVFTAIQKLNG
+1940 TAVFTASQKLNG

-2021 SLGMFT
+2021 SLGLFT

-2081 YGWIGGYPDGSFRP
+2081 YGWIGGYPDGTFRP

-2146 ASNSHGHIKAGGS
+2146 ASNSHDHIKAGGS

>member
-51 GEDAYLTTKDIGRIW
+51 GGSAYLTTKDIGRIW
-66 TDKSVSTE
+66 TDKSVSTQ
-74 DITLPGTTI
+74 DITLPGTNI
-83 TGLTDNTVEKA
+83 DGLENNTVKKE

-112 VDQTA
+112 VDRVSVP
-117 IPTDTILVLDMSPK
+117 IDTVLILDMSPK
-131 MQPNVNEMVTAA
+131 MGDPDAKAEAMLTATESAIRTLMAA
-143 NAALRNLLTSNPYN
+143 NPNN
-157 RVGVVVYDNTSA
+157 RVAVIGYSDHASVL
-169 TILPLDRYTNY
+169 LPLDHYQNGTQTAYFDYAPNSGTGGRVTACGINSNANSVESTFDIDRQSSGTDKYTQSGIYLGAQQLLNA
-180 DNGGTTELLTISGN
+180 DTTVRV
-194 TITSHGIGGAQ
+194 GGAQ
-205 QIPQNSFS
+205 VDRAPQIILLSEGEPKDGDTNITAPPTTNSNNIQKFEPGDVGDRNETRHAQS
-213 FDGGTYR
+213 FA
-220 NYQVG
+220 
-225 LHEGMYNLANAQDVT
+225 M
-240 VEISGQTVLRVP
+240 
-252 VIISMASGNPERGR
+252 MM
-266 ETFVGTPD
+266 
-274 EVASSG
+274 
-280 YVNPYND
+280 
-287 SNVTAKQQDS
+287 
-297 YVAQAF
+297 
-303 LSLLTAA
+303 TAA
-310 YSKKEI
+310 YVKGQVADHYTHEGAFITIGVDPDTADAPNLARLCLNPKGELSSNTHANDFNNYFNDYQTNSSVEIMRYYRGIGNSTATFSDFPASVTSLAYNDAYYEVTDVNNAEAWKEIFDEI
-316 ANNYTHN
+316 AN
-323 GESRTP
+323 
-329 YVYTVGVGDLSNDSN
+329 D
-344 EALANVVLNPS
+344 
-355 QYLTEDT
+355 
-362 VVGREDN
+362 
-369 NLNDALT
+369 
-376 SYNNGSVQLIRSRFA
+376 I
-391 VDVGSISRRYITIS
+391 
-405 RGNNA
+405 A
-410 TLTLDDLKYNDGYF
+410 T
-424 AADNVSTAQAWNEIF
+424 Q
-439 DKVLT
+439 
-444 EINTAAPTS
+444 APTS
-453 PTETTE
+453 PTETPE

-473 TDELGPYMKVVDAPT
+473 TDELGPYMKVVGAPT
-488 VLYGDHAFTAT
+488 VLYGDHAVKAT
-499 TNDNGATY
+499 TSDNGATY

-519 GEADLADLELTVT
+519 GAADLSDLELTVT
-532 TEGDTQTLTWKV
+532 TGGDTQTLTWKV
-544 PASLIPLRTVTATTH
+544 PASLIPLRTVTAESATNALGETTH
-559 VDGDGGKTYSIQQD
+559 TIQQN

-580 LFYSVGRDDAV
+580 LFYSVDRDETV
-591 EFDQDDNDYLIAHSK
+591 TFDQDDNEYLIAHSK

-613 SNAWDT
+613 SNAWD
-619 ADTEDTQYGTTT
+619 AAAQDDAQYGTTT
-631 AVFTPAQSNAF
+631 AVFTPADSNAF

-655 DNVAGGNQKLLTHE
+655 DNVAGGSQKLLTHQ
-669 EALAH
+669 EALDH
-674 LLQSTVIPEQGTVVI
+674 LLQSTVIPERETVVI
-689 DGTIY
+689 DGTTY

-714 RYYQAQGTGDTG
+714 RYYQAQGTGDEG
-726 ELDADLLTDYHLVL
+726 VLEADLLTDYHLVL
-740 NPNALQGHVV
+740 NPSALQGHVV

-759 KGSTKLSRVSD
+759 KGSAKLSRVSD
-770 GNAAKTSN
+770 GSADKTGN
-778 ETGTAVHYRHPVY
+778 VTGTAVHYRHPVY
-791 DVDATTVTVHLGN
+791 NVDDTTVTVHLGN
-804 NGLRTEPTP
+804 NGLRTEKTP

-821 NTTTGSNVPSPEPT
+821 NTTTGSNVPSPEPE
-835 FTYTLELY
+835 FTYKLELY

-962 QGSVTNVP
+962 QGSVANVP
-970 SAQSN
+970 SAQSS

-1018 TAPTTVA
+1018 TAPTIVA

-1051 VTEEKRTVT
+1051 VTEDKRTVT
-1060 YNANSGYFD
+1060 YNANGGYFD
-1069 SISST
+1069 STSST

-1088 LNTTDEFKPSR
+1088 LNTTDEFKPTR

-1120 YGLDDNYDP
+1120 YGLDDSYDD
-1129 SILAATVN
+1129 SILAATVD
-1137 VSTADA
+1137 VSSENK
-1143 TVYAVWGYDSD
+1143 TVYAVWGYDTN

-1161 QDESYVI
+1161 QDESYGI
-1168 TASAGA
+1168 TASVDGG
-1174 NGSITPLTRYVLAG
+1174 NGSITPPTRYVLAG
-1188 ANAEFTIQ
+1188 ANAEFTIK
-1196 PEENYALDTVT
+1196 PEENYALDTVKIET
-1207 IVKKNI
+1207 RDIL
-1213 DDTTVETKTYPN
+1213 DHTTKTETYPN

-1230 IPGYASGALTLENV
+1230 IPGYASGTLTLSDV
-1244 QSNYAITVTFAED
+1244 RSNYAITVTFAED

-1269 TLTYDANGGYFGS
+1269 TLTYDANGGYFSS
-1282 EGTTEKTETG
+1282 EDEQTKTETG
-1292 LNDGDRHT
+1292 LNDDQNHKLNT
-1300 LKSTD
+1300 TNDFKPT
-1305 EYHPSH
+1305 H

-1335 ERGDGDSLPTLC
+1335 ERGDTPPKTSTRL
-1347 GRTVTISGD
+1347 TISGD

-1385 AGDNGSISPEEAYVS
+1385 AGPNGSISPEEAYVS
-1400 DGGSATFTIAPAS
+1400 DGGSATFTITPGAD
-1413 GYAVDTI
+1413 YAVDTI

-2063 PDVSAQDWFYP
+2063 PDVSAQDWFSP

-2146 ASNSHGHIKAGGS
+2146 ASNSHDHIKAGGS

>member
-51 GEDAYLTTKDIGRIW
+51 GGSAYLTTKDIGRIW
-66 TDKSVSTE
+66 TDKSVSTQ
-74 DITLPGTTI
+74 DITLPGTNI
-83 TGLTDNTVEKA
+83 DGLENNTVKKE

-112 VDQTA
+112 VDRVSVP
-117 IPTDTILVLDMSPK
+117 IDTVLILDMSPK
-131 MQPNVNEMVTAA
+131 MGDPDAKAEAMLTATESAIRTLMAA
-143 NAALRNLLTSNPYN
+143 NPNN
-157 RVGVVVYDNTSA
+157 RVAVIGYSDYASVL
-169 TILPLDRYTNY
+169 LPLDHYQNGAQADYFNY
-180 DNGGTTELLTISGN
+180 DPN
-194 TITSHGIGGAQ
+194 TIGTGGKVTAYGINSSTNPVENTFDIDRQSSGTDKYTQSGIYLGAQQLLNADTTVRVGGAQ
-205 QIPQNSFS
+205 VDRAPQIILLSEGEPKDGDTNITAPPTTNSNNIQKFEPGDVGDRNETRHAQS
-213 FDGGTYR
+213 FA
-220 NYQVG
+220 
-225 LHEGMYNLANAQDVT
+225 M
-240 VEISGQTVLRVP
+240 
-252 VIISMASGNPERGR
+252 MM
-266 ETFVGTPD
+266 
-274 EVASSG
+274 
-280 YVNPYND
+280 
-287 SNVTAKQQDS
+287 
-297 YVAQAF
+297 
-303 LSLLTAA
+303 TAA
-310 YSKKEI
+310 YVKGQVADHYTHEGAFITIGVDPDTADAPNLARLCLNPKGELSSNTHANDFNNYFNDYQTNSSVEIMRYYRGIGNSTATFSDFPASVTSLAYNDAYYEVTDVNNAEAWKEIFDEI
-316 ANNYTHN
+316 AN
-323 GESRTP
+323 
-329 YVYTVGVGDLSNDSN
+329 D
-344 EALANVVLNPS
+344 
-355 QYLTEDT
+355 
-362 VVGREDN
+362 
-369 NLNDALT
+369 
-376 SYNNGSVQLIRSRFA
+376 I
-391 VDVGSISRRYITIS
+391 
-405 RGNNA
+405 A
-410 TLTLDDLKYNDGYF
+410 T
-424 AADNVSTAQAWNEIF
+424 Q
-439 DKVLT
+439 
-444 EINTAAPTS
+444 APTS
-453 PTETTE
+453 PTETPE

-473 TDELGPYMKVVDAPT
+473 TDELGPYMKVVGAPT
-488 VLYGDHAFTAT
+488 VLYGDHAVKAT
-499 TNDNGATY
+499 TSDNGATY

-519 GEADLADLELTVT
+519 GAADLSDLELTVT
-532 TEGDTQTLTWKV
+532 TGGDTQTLTWKV
-544 PASLIPLRTVTATTH
+544 PASLIPLRTVTAESATNALGETTH
-559 VDGDGGKTYSIQQD
+559 TIQQN

-580 LFYSVGRDDAV
+580 LFYSVDRDETV
-591 EFDQDDNDYLIAHSK
+591 TFDQDDNEYLIAHSK

-613 SNAWDT
+613 SNAWD
-619 ADTEDTQYGTTT
+619 AAAQDDAQYGTTT
-631 AVFTPAQSNAF
+631 AVFTPADSNAF

-655 DNVAGGNQKLLTHE
+655 DNVAGGNQKLLTHQ
-669 EALAH
+669 EALDH
-674 LLQSTVIPEQGTVVI
+674 LLQSTVIPERETVVI
-689 DGTIY
+689 DGTTY
-694 NIVRAQEAH
+694 NIVRAKDSH
-703 KGQGAAFFYEH
+703 TGKGAAFFYEH
-714 RYYQAQGTGDTG
+714 RYYQAQDTGDEG
-726 ELDADLLTDYHLVL
+726 ELEADLLTDYHLVL
-740 NPNALQGHVV
+740 NPQALIGHT
-750 DDAGGLSIQ
+750 DGDADGLYIEA
-759 KGSTKLSRVSD
+759 GSAKLSRVSD
-770 GNAAKTSN
+770 GSADKTGN
-778 ETGTAVHYRHPVY
+778 GTGTAVHYRHPVY
-791 DVDATTVTVHLGN
+791 NVDDTTVTVHLGN
-804 NGLRTEPTP
+804 NGLRTEKTP

-821 NTTTGSNVPSPEPT
+821 NTTTGSNVPSPEPE

-865 IGDGSETPLNSDG
+865 IGDDSEAPLNSDG
-878 TFQLQPGQT
+878 TFQLQPSQI

-911 TYENSYPG
+911 AYENSYPG
-919 YETTPQGRVVYD
+919 YTTTPQGRVVYD

-975 ITGGTQVT
+975 ITGGSQVT
-983 LAGGPTHSAVGS
+983 LAGGPTHSSVNG
-995 VAVAFIGWTDATNK
+995 VAVAFIGWTATQNSN
-1009 TTTILSAND
+1009 IYNIND

-1037 AAWGYDTDGDGKPD
+1037 AAWGYDTDGDGNPD
-1051 VTEEKRTVT
+1051 VTEDKRTVT
-1060 YNANSGYFD
+1060 YNANGGTFGSD
-1069 SISST
+1069 E
-1074 TTKEE
+1074 TKTET
-1079 KVPAQPSYR
+1079 VPAQDRYR
-1088 LNTTDEFKPSR
+1088 LNTTAEFKPTHADDNST
-1099 DQVGGKDV
+1099 KV

-1113 ETQHSDI
+1113 LTDNDTI
-1120 YGLDDNYDP
+1120 YGLDDSYDP

-1143 TVYAVWGYDSD
+1143 TVYAVWGYDSN

-1188 ANAEFTIQ
+1188 TDAEFTIQ

-1213 DDTTVETKTYPN
+1213 DDTTVETNTYRN
-1225 DGEHN
+1225 DGETE
-1230 IPGYASGALTLENV
+1230 IPGYTSGTLTLSDV
-1244 QSNYAITVTFAED
+1244 RSNYAITVTFAED

-1269 TLTYDANGGYFGS
+1269 TLTYDANGGYFSS
-1282 EGTTEKTETG
+1282 EDEQTKTETG
-1292 LNDGDRHT
+1292 LNDDQNHKLNT
-1300 LKSTD
+1300 TNDFKPT
-1305 EYHPSH
+1305 H

-1385 AGDNGSISPEEAYVS
+1385 AGDDGSINPEEAYVS
-1400 DGGSATFTIAPAS
+1400 DGGSVTFTIAPAS
-1413 GYAVDTI
+1413 GYAMDTI

-1466 LDEDSNGVPDA
+1466 LDKDDNGVPDA
-1477 NEPEDAYT
+1477 NEPEAAYT

-1508 AGPHTLND
+1508 AGPHTLSD

-1551 VEGTA
+1551 VEDTA
-1556 PDTVTSVS
+1556 PDTVTSVA

-1600 EGGSIDPTSKTVN
+1600 EGGSIDPTSETVN

-1619 FTIDAE
+1619 FTITAE
-1625 DGYALDTIQ
+1625 GGYALDTIQ

-1747 AFTGNWTLEDIREDS
+1747 AFTGSWTLEDIREDS

-1863 NDDDDDGGI
+1863 DDDDDGGI

-1940 TAVFTAIQKLNG
+1940 TAVFTASQKLNG

-2081 YGWIGGYPDGSFRP
+2081 YGWIGGYPDGTFRP

-2146 ASNSHGHIKAGGS
+2146 ASNSHDHIKAGGS

>member
-31 DPAPVAD
+31 GSTTAD
-38 TTTYT
+38 TSTLTSWQ
-43 DWEDLFGV
+43 DVFGV
-51 GEDAYLTTKDIGRIW
+51 GADQHLSTKDIGRIW
-66 TDKSVSTE
+66 TDKTVSAT
-74 DITLPGTTI
+74 DITL
-83 TGLTDNTVEKA
+83 TGDIGNNVVISK
-94 ADADFLVALSG
+94 DPNADFLVGLSA

-112 VDQTA
+112 VDKA
-117 IPTDTILVLDMSPK
+117 SVPVDTVFILDMSPK
-131 MQPNVNEMVTAA
+131 MGASDDKVYSMLSATESAVR
-143 NAALRNLLTSNPYN
+143 ALMDANPYN
-157 RVGVVVYDNTSA
+157 RVAVIGYSESA
-169 TILPLDRYTNY
+169 KVLLPLDHYQNGQNTSYFSYSPRGALT
-180 DNGGTTELLTISGN
+180 GGTVTAYGINSSNN
-194 TITSHGIGGAQ
+194 TIQNTFDIRNWTGSGVDKYTQSGIYLGTQQLTGAETS
-205 QIPQNSFS
+205 
-213 FDGGTYR
+213 
-220 NYQVG
+220 
-225 LHEGMYNLANAQDVT
+225 
-240 VEISGQTVLRVP
+240 VEINGHSVGRVP
-252 VIISMASGNPERGR
+252 QIILLSEGEPKDGDTR
-266 ETFVGTPD
+266 
-274 EVASSG
+274 
-280 YVNPYND
+280 
-287 SNVTAKQQDS
+287 VTAPPTDTSNNIEK
-297 YVAQAF
+297 YVFGDGAGSDESRHAQSFAMMM
-303 LSLLTAA
+303 TAA
-310 YSKKEI
+310 YMKGQVEDHYSSSASFITIGVDPGSADAPNLARLCLNPKEELSSNTHANDFNNYFNEYKTNTSVDIMRYGGGASRTDRVTFNDFPASVTSLAYNDAYYEVSDVGDSTAWESIFEEI
-316 ANNYTHN
+316 AN
-323 GESRTP
+323 SI
-329 YVYTVGVGDLSNDSN
+329 
-344 EALANVVLNPS
+344 
-355 QYLTEDT
+355 
-362 VVGREDN
+362 
-369 NLNDALT
+369 LT
-376 SYNNGSVQLIRSRFA
+376 S
-391 VDVGSISRRYITIS
+391 
-405 RGNNA
+405 
-410 TLTLDDLKYNDGYF
+410 
-424 AADNVSTAQAWNEIF
+424 
-439 DKVLT
+439 
-444 EINTAAPTS
+444 APQY
-453 PTETTE
+453 PTETPE
-459 GAEGTGGESGFITF
+459 GADGTGGEKGTLVF
-473 TDELGPYMKVVDAPT
+473 TDKLGAYMKV
-488 VLYGDHAFTAT
+488 
-499 TNDNGATY
+499 
-507 TFTGTVEGNEIY
+507 TGTPRLVFANQQFEGK
-519 GEADLADLELTVT
+519 T
-532 TEGDTQTLTWKV
+532 T
-544 PASLIPLRTVTATTH
+544 
-559 VDGDGGKTYSIQQD
+559 DGGKTYIFEGSIDANEIYPGAASLEYMTLEVSTDQNGQQTLTWTIPAALLPLRTLTATSSTDSTGVTSHTIQQD
-573 QEAYPIR
+573 RGAYPIR
-580 LFYSVGRDDAV
+580 LFYSVDRDETV
-591 EFDQDDNDYLIAHSK
+591 TFDQDDNEYLIAHSK

-613 SNAWDT
+613 SNAWD
-619 ADTEDTQYGTTT
+619 AAAQDDAQYGTTT
-631 AVFTPAQSNAF
+631 AVFTPAASNAF

-655 DNVAGGNQKLLTHE
+655 DNVAGGNQKLLTHD
-669 EALAH
+669 EALDH
-674 LLQSTVIPEQGTVVI
+674 LLQSAVIPERGTVVI
-689 DGTIY
+689 DGTTY

-703 KGQGAAFFYEH
+703 KGQGAAYFYEH
-714 RYYQAQGTGDTG
+714 RYYQAQDTGDTG

-740 NPNALQGHVV
+740 NPRALQGHVV
-750 DDAGGLSIQ
+750 DDAGGLSI
-759 KGSTKLSRVSD
+759 KEGSAKLSRVSD
-770 GNAAKTSN
+770 GNAAKTGN
-778 ETGTAVHYRHPVY
+778 TTGTAVHYRHPVY
-791 DVDATTVTVHLGN
+791 NVDDTKVTVHLGN
-804 NGLRTEPTP
+804 NGLRTEKTP

-821 NTTTGSNVPSPEPT
+821 NTTTGSSAPSSEPT

-911 TYENSYPG
+911 TYQNSYPG
-919 YETTPQGRVVYD
+919 YTTTPQGRVVYD
-931 STGNIAASVT
+931 STGDIAASVT

-970 SAQSN
+970 SAQPN

-1018 TAPTTVA
+1018 TAPTTVL

-1037 AAWGYDTDGDGKPD
+1037 AAWGYDTDGDGNPD
-1051 VTEEKRTVT
+1051 VTEDKRTVT
-1060 YNANSGYFD
+1060 YNANGGTFGSD
-1069 SISST
+1069 E
-1074 TTKEE
+1074 TKTET
-1079 KVPAQPSYR
+1079 VPAQDRYR
-1088 LNTTDEFKPSR
+1088 LNTTAEFKPTHANDNST
-1099 DQVGGKDV
+1099 KV

-1113 ETQHSDI
+1113 LTDNDTI
-1120 YGLDDNYDP
+1120 YGLNDNYDP
-1129 SILAATVN
+1129 SILAATVD
-1137 VSTADA
+1137 VSSEDK
-1143 TVYAVWGYDSD
+1143 TVYAVWGYDTN

-1161 QDESYVI
+1161 QDESYTI

-1174 NGSITPLTRYVLAG
+1174 NGSITPPTRYVIAG
-1188 ANAEFTIQ
+1188 TDAEFTIT
-1196 PEENYALDTVT
+1196 PDTNYALDTVT
-1207 IVKKNI
+1207 IVKQ
-1213 DDTTVETKTYPN
+1213 DVGGSTVETKTYPN

-1230 IPGYASGALTLENV
+1230 IPGYTSGTLTLSDV
-1244 QSNYAITVTFAED
+1244 RSDYAITVTFASD
-1257 ADKDGTPDKYDR
+1257 NDGDGTPDKYDR

-1305 EYHPSH
+1305 EYQPTH
-1311 ADQDGH
+1311 AGQDNH
-1317 KVLFIGWTT
+1317 QVLFIGWTT

-1335 ERGDGDSLPTLC
+1335 ERGDALPQTSTRL
-1347 GRTVTISGD
+1347 TISGD
-1356 MVVYAVWGL
+1356 MTVYAVWGL
-1365 DGDDDSKPDVTE
+1365 DGDDDGKPDVTE

-1385 AGDNGSISPEEAYVS
+1385 AGDNGSINPKEAYVS
-1400 DGGSATFTIAPAS
+1400 DGGSVTFTIAPAS

-1466 LDEDSNGVPDA
+1466 LDEDDNGVPDA
-1477 NEPEDAYT
+1477 NEPEAAYT

-1492 GAFDGQTDP
+1492 GAFDDGKD
-1501 YVVNDVA
+1501 
-1508 AGPHTLND
+1508 TLEVKD
-1516 IAAPTHDAVE
+1516 LSGTYQLRDKAPTHDPVDLD
-1526 YNGQQDVPVLFIGW
+1526 GTSVPVLFIGW
-1540 MTEDDHETIYS
+1540 MTEGDHETIYS
-1551 VEGTA
+1551 VEDTA
-1556 PDTVTSVS
+1556 PDTVTSVA

-1619 FTIDAE
+1619 FTIDAK

-1634 VNGKTEYTNDDITA
+1634 VNSKTEYTNDDITA

-1669 GEDENGN
+1669 GEDENDN

-1694 SSDSEEQGSIDPTEA
+1694 SSDNEEQGSIDPTEA

-1747 AFTGNWTLEDIREDS
+1747 AFTGSWTLEDIREDS

-1863 NDDDDDGGI
+1863 DDDDDDGGI

-1940 TAVFTAIQKLNG
+1940 TAVFTASQKLNG

-2081 YGWIGGYPDGSFRP
+2081 YGWIGGYPDGTFRP

>member
-1 MRKLR
+1 M
-6 KPLSWLL
+6 
-13 AVCMLF
+13 
-19 SLLPGTALAADP
+19 D
-31 DPAPVAD
+31 
-38 TTTYT
+38 
-43 DWEDLFGV
+43 
-51 GEDAYLTTKDIGRIW
+51 
-66 TDKSVSTE
+66 
-74 DITLPGTTI
+74 
-83 TGLTDNTVEKA
+83 
-94 ADADFLVALSG
+94 
-105 LGSAATI
+105 
-112 VDQTA
+112 
-117 IPTDTILVLDMSPK
+117 
-131 MQPNVNEMVTAA
+131 
-143 NAALRNLLTSNPYN
+143 
-157 RVGVVVYDNTSA
+157 
-169 TILPLDRYTNY
+169 
-180 DNGGTTELLTISGN
+180 
-194 TITSHGIGGAQ
+194 
-205 QIPQNSFS
+205 
-213 FDGGTYR
+213 
-220 NYQVG
+220 
-225 LHEGMYNLANAQDVT
+225 
-240 VEISGQTVLRVP
+240 
-252 VIISMASGNPERGR
+252 
-266 ETFVGTPD
+266 
-274 EVASSG
+274 
-280 YVNPYND
+280 
-287 SNVTAKQQDS
+287 
-297 YVAQAF
+297 
-303 LSLLTAA
+303 
-310 YSKKEI
+310 
-316 ANNYTHN
+316 
-323 GESRTP
+323 
-329 YVYTVGVGDLSNDSN
+329 
-344 EALANVVLNPS
+344 
-355 QYLTEDT
+355 
-362 VVGREDN
+362 
-369 NLNDALT
+369 
-376 SYNNGSVQLIRSRFA
+376 
-391 VDVGSISRRYITIS
+391 
-405 RGNNA
+405 
-410 TLTLDDLKYNDGYF
+410 
-424 AADNVSTAQAWNEIF
+424 
-439 DKVLT
+439 
-444 EINTAAPTS
+444 
-453 PTETTE
+453 
-459 GAEGTGGESGFITF
+459 
-473 TDELGPYMKVVDAPT
+473 
-488 VLYGDHAFTAT
+488 
-499 TNDNGATY
+499 
-507 TFTGTVEGNEIY
+507 
-519 GEADLADLELTVT
+519 
-532 TEGDTQTLTWKV
+532 
-544 PASLIPLRTVTATTH
+544 
-559 VDGDGGKTYSIQQD
+559 
-573 QEAYPIR
+573 
-580 LFYSVGRDDAV
+580 RDDAV
-591 EFDQDDNDYLIAHSK
+591 TFDQDDNDYLIAHSK

-613 SNAWDT
+613 SNAWDVAGT
-619 ADTEDTQYGTTT
+619 GDTQYGTAT
-631 AVFTPAQSNAF
+631 AGFTPAGSNAF

-655 DNVAGGNQKLLTHE
+655 DNVAGGSQTLLTHD
-669 EALAH
+669 EALDH
-674 LLQSTVIPEQGTVVI
+674 LLQSTVIPERGTVVI
-689 DGTIY
+689 DGTTY
-694 NIVRAQEAH
+694 NIVRAKDSH
-703 KGQGAAFFYEH
+703 TGKGAAFFYEH
-714 RYYQAQGTGDTG
+714 RYYQAQDTGDEG
-726 ELDADLLTDYHLVL
+726 ELEADLLTDYHLVL
-740 NPNALQGHVV
+740 NPQALIGHT
-750 DDAGGLSIQ
+750 DGDADGLYIEA
-759 KGSTKLSRVSD
+759 GSAKLSRVSD
-770 GNAAKTSN
+770 GSADKTGN
-778 ETGTAVHYRHPVY
+778 GTGTAVHYRHPVY
-791 DVDATTVTVHLGN
+791 NVDDTTVTVHLGN
-804 NGLRTEPTP
+804 NGLRTEKTP

-821 NTTTGSNVPSPEPT
+821 NTTTGSNVPSPEPE
-835 FTYTLELY
+835 FTYKLELY

-911 TYENSYPG
+911 TYENSYPR

-962 QGSVTNVP
+962 QGSVANVP

-983 LAGGPTHSAVGS
+983 PAGGPTHSSVNG

-1009 TTTILSAND
+1009 TSTILSAND
-1018 TAPTTVA
+1018 TAPTTVV

-1051 VTEEKRTVT
+1051 VTEDKRTVT
-1060 YNANSGYFD
+1060 YNANGGTFGSD
-1069 SISST
+1069 EAKT
-1074 TTKEE
+1074 ET
-1079 KVPAQPSYR
+1079 VPAQDRYR
-1088 LNTTDEFKPSR
+1088 LNTTAEFKPTHADDNSTE
-1099 DQVGGKDV
+1099 V

-1129 SILAATVN
+1129 SILAATVD
-1137 VSTADA
+1137 VSTTDA
-1143 TVYAVWGYDSD
+1143 TVYAVWGYDSN

-1161 QDESYVI
+1161 QDESYGI
-1168 TASAGA
+1168 TASVDGG
-1174 NGSITPLTRYVLAG
+1174 NGSITPPTRYVIAG
-1188 ANAEFTIQ
+1188 TDAEFTIT
-1196 PEENYALDTVT
+1196 PDTNYALDTVT
-1207 IVKKNI
+1207 IVKQ
-1213 DDTTVETKTYPN
+1213 DVGGSTVETKTYPN

-1230 IPGYASGALTLENV
+1230 IPGYTSGTLTLSDV
-1244 QSNYAITVTFAED
+1244 RSDYAITVTFAED
-1257 ADKDGTPDKYDR
+1257 ADQDGTPDKYDR
-1269 TLTYDANGGYFGS
+1269 TLTYDANGGYFSS
-1282 EGTTEKTETG
+1282 EDEQTKTETG
-1292 LNDGDRHT
+1292 LNDDQNYKLNT
-1300 LKSTD
+1300 TNDFKPT
-1305 EYHPSH
+1305 H

-1326 DTSAQNEVY
+1326 DTSAQNKVY
-1335 ERGDGDSLPTLC
+1335 KRGDTPPKTSTRL
-1347 GRTVTISGD
+1347 TISGD
-1356 MVVYAVWGL
+1356 MTVYAVWGL
-1365 DGDDDSKPDVTE
+1365 DGDDDGKPDVTE

-1385 AGDNGSISPEEAYVS
+1385 TGPNGSINPKEAYVS
-1400 DGGSATFTIAPAS
+1400 DGGSATFTITPVS

-1420 TIDADEAG
+1420 TIDSTAHKNDGTAPAPG
-1428 EQVLTNNGGSL
+1428 TSW
-1439 PTGVAEKWASYT
+1439 TSYT
-1451 FSNVTEDH
+1451 FKDVTEDH

-1466 LDEDSNGVPDA
+1466 LDEDNNGVPDA
-1477 NEPEDAYT
+1477 NEPEAAYT

-1508 AGPHTLND
+1508 AGPHTLSD

-1551 VEGTA
+1551 VEDTA

-1619 FTIDAE
+1619 FTIDAK

-1634 VNGKTEYTNDDITA
+1634 VNSKTEYTNDDITA

-1669 GEDENGN
+1669 GEDENDN

-1694 SSDSEEQGSIDPTEA
+1694 SSDNEEQGSIDPTEA

-1747 AFTGNWTLEDIREDS
+1747 AFTGSWTLEDIREDS

-1863 NDDDDDGGI
+1863 DDDDDDGGI

-1940 TAVFTAIQKLNG
+1940 TAVFTASQKLNG

-2081 YGWIGGYPDGSFRP
+2081 YGWIGGYPDGTFRP

-2146 ASNSHGHIKAGGS
+2146 ASNSHDHIKAGGS

>member
-1 MRKLR
+1 M
-6 KPLSWLL
+6 
-13 AVCMLF
+13 M
-19 SLLPGTALAADP
+19 
-31 DPAPVAD
+31 
-38 TTTYT
+38 
-43 DWEDLFGV
+43 
-51 GEDAYLTTKDIGRIW
+51 
-66 TDKSVSTE
+66 
-74 DITLPGTTI
+74 
-83 TGLTDNTVEKA
+83 
-94 ADADFLVALSG
+94 
-105 LGSAATI
+105 
-112 VDQTA
+112 
-117 IPTDTILVLDMSPK
+117 M
-131 MQPNVNEMVTAA
+131 
-143 NAALRNLLTSNPYN
+143 
-157 RVGVVVYDNTSA
+157 
-169 TILPLDRYTNY
+169 
-180 DNGGTTELLTISGN
+180 
-194 TITSHGIGGAQ
+194 
-205 QIPQNSFS
+205 
-213 FDGGTYR
+213 
-220 NYQVG
+220 
-225 LHEGMYNLANAQDVT
+225 
-240 VEISGQTVLRVP
+240 
-252 VIISMASGNPERGR
+252 
-266 ETFVGTPD
+266 
-274 EVASSG
+274 
-280 YVNPYND
+280 
-287 SNVTAKQQDS
+287 
-297 YVAQAF
+297 
-303 LSLLTAA
+303 TAA
-310 YSKKEI
+310 YVKGQVADHYAHDGAFITIGVNPGSADAPNLARLCLNPKGELSSNTHANDFNNYFNEYKTNTSVDIMRYGGGASRTDRVTFNNFPASVTSLAYNDAYYEVTDVDNAEAWKEIFDEI
-316 ANNYTHN
+316 AN
-323 GESRTP
+323 
-329 YVYTVGVGDLSNDSN
+329 D
-344 EALANVVLNPS
+344 
-355 QYLTEDT
+355 
-362 VVGREDN
+362 
-369 NLNDALT
+369 
-376 SYNNGSVQLIRSRFA
+376 I
-391 VDVGSISRRYITIS
+391 
-405 RGNNA
+405 A
-410 TLTLDDLKYNDGYF
+410 T
-424 AADNVSTAQAWNEIF
+424 Q
-439 DKVLT
+439 
-444 EINTAAPTS
+444 APTS
-453 PTETTE
+453 PTETPE
-459 GAEGTGGESGFITF
+459 GAPGTGGESGFITF
-473 TDELGPYMKVVDAPT
+473 TDELGPYMKVVGAPT
-488 VLYGDHAFTAT
+488 VLYGDHAVKAT
-499 TNDNGATY
+499 TSDNGATY

-519 GEADLADLELTVT
+519 GAADLSDLELTVT
-532 TEGDTQTLTWKV
+532 PGGDTQTLTWKV
-544 PASLIPLRTVTATTH
+544 PASLIPLRTVTAESATNALGETTH
-559 VDGDGGKTYSIQQD
+559 TIQQN

-580 LFYSVGRDDAV
+580 LFYSVDWDETV
-591 EFDQDDNDYLIAHSK
+591 TFDQDDNDYLIAHSK

-613 SNAWDT
+613 SNAWD
-619 ADTEDTQYGTTT
+619 AAAKDDAQYGTAT
-631 AVFTPAQSNAF
+631 AVFTPAASNAF

-655 DNVAGGNQKLLTHE
+655 DNVAGGSQKLLTHQ
-669 EALAH
+669 EALEH
-674 LLQSTVIPEQGTVVI
+674 LLQSTVIPERGTVVI
-689 DGTIY
+689 DGTTY

-714 RYYQAQGTGDTG
+714 RYYQAQDTGDTG

-740 NPNALQGHVV
+740 NPRALQGHVV
-750 DDAGGLSIQ
+750 DDAGGLSI
-759 KGSTKLSRVSD
+759 KEGSAKLSRVSD
-770 GNAAKTSN
+770 GNAAKTGN
-778 ETGTAVHYRHPVY
+778 TTGTAVHYRHPVY
-791 DVDATTVTVHLGN
+791 NVDDTKVTVHLGN
-804 NGLRTEPTP
+804 NGLRTEKTP

-821 NTTTGSNVPSPEPT
+821 NTTTGSSAPSSEPT

-911 TYENSYPG
+911 TYQNSYPG
-919 YETTPQGRVVYD
+919 YTTTPQGRVVYD
-931 STGNIAASVT
+931 STGDIAASVT

-970 SAQSN
+970 SAQPN

-1018 TAPTTVA
+1018 TAPTTVL

-1037 AAWGYDTDGDGKPD
+1037 AAWGYDTDGDGNPD
-1051 VTEEKRTVT
+1051 VTEDKRTVT
-1060 YNANSGYFD
+1060 YNANGGTFGSD
-1069 SISST
+1069 E
-1074 TTKEE
+1074 TKTET
-1079 KVPAQPSYR
+1079 VPAQDRYR
-1088 LNTTDEFKPSR
+1088 LNTTAEFKPTHANDNST
-1099 DQVGGKDV
+1099 KV

-1113 ETQHSDI
+1113 LTDNDTI
-1120 YGLDDNYDP
+1120 YGLNDNYDP
-1129 SILAATVN
+1129 SILAATVD
-1137 VSTADA
+1137 VSSEDK
-1143 TVYAVWGYDSD
+1143 TVYAVWGYDTN

-1161 QDESYVI
+1161 QDESYTI

-1174 NGSITPLTRYVLAG
+1174 NGSITPPTRYVIAG
-1188 ANAEFTIQ
+1188 TDAEFTIT
-1196 PEENYALDTVT
+1196 PDTNYALDTVT
-1207 IVKKNI
+1207 IVKQ
-1213 DDTTVETKTYPN
+1213 DVGGSTVETKTYPN

-1230 IPGYASGALTLENV
+1230 IPGYTSGTLTLSDV
-1244 QSNYAITVTFAED
+1244 RSDYAITVTFASD
-1257 ADKDGTPDKYDR
+1257 NDGDGTPDKYDR

-1305 EYHPSH
+1305 EYQPTH
-1311 ADQDGH
+1311 AGQDNH
-1317 KVLFIGWTT
+1317 QVLFIGWTT

-1335 ERGDGDSLPTLC
+1335 ERGDALPQTSTRL
-1347 GRTVTISGD
+1347 TISGD
-1356 MVVYAVWGL
+1356 MTVYAVWGL
-1365 DGDDDSKPDVTE
+1365 DGDDDGKPDVTE

-1385 AGDNGSISPEEAYVS
+1385 AGDNGSINPKEAYVS
-1400 DGGSATFTIAPAS
+1400 DGGSVTFTIAPAS

-1466 LDEDSNGVPDA
+1466 LDEDDNGVPDA
-1477 NEPEDAYT
+1477 NEPEAAYT

-1492 GAFDGQTDP
+1492 GAFDDGKD
-1501 YVVNDVA
+1501 
-1508 AGPHTLND
+1508 TLEVKD
-1516 IAAPTHDAVE
+1516 LSGTYQLRDKAPTHDPVDLD
-1526 YNGQQDVPVLFIGW
+1526 GTSVPVLFIGW
-1540 MTEDDHETIYS
+1540 MTEGDHETIYS
-1551 VEGTA
+1551 VEDTA
-1556 PDTVTSVS
+1556 PDTVTSVA

-1619 FTIDAE
+1619 FTIDAK

-1634 VNGKTEYTNDDITA
+1634 VNSKTEYTNDDITA

-1669 GEDENGN
+1669 GEDENDN

-1694 SSDSEEQGSIDPTEA
+1694 SSDNEEQGSIDPTEA

-1747 AFTGNWTLEDIREDS
+1747 AFTGSWTLEDIREDS

-1863 NDDDDDGGI
+1863 DDDDDDGGI

-1940 TAVFTAIQKLNG
+1940 TAVFTASQKLNG

-2081 YGWIGGYPDGSFRP
+2081 YGWIGGYPDGTYRP
-2095 SGSITRA
+2095 NSNITRA
-2102 EVAVIVN
+2102 EVTIIVN
-2109 HMLGRTPDQS
+2109 NMLGRVADQSYIDQNPDQIVH
-2119 FVDRSLDRLVSFSD
+2119 FGDLLDQ
-2133 LNSSHWAFYPIME
+2133 HWAYYSIME
-2146 ASNSHGHIKAGGS
+2146 ATNSHEYEWDAREEIWLRIK
-2159 EQWTG
+2159 
-2164 INN
+2164 

>member
-31 DPAPVAD
+31 GSTTAD
-38 TTTYT
+38 TSTLTSWQ
-43 DWEDLFGV
+43 DVFGV
-51 GEDAYLTTKDIGRIW
+51 GADQHLSTKDIGRIW
-66 TDKSVSTE
+66 TDKTVSTE
-74 DITLPGTTI
+74 DIVLSGDI
-83 TGLTDNTVEKA
+83 GQDVTVSKEP
-94 ADADFLVALSG
+94 DADFLVGLSA

-112 VDQTA
+112 VDKA
-117 IPTDTILVLDMSPK
+117 SVPVDTVFILDMSPK
-131 MQPNVNEMVTAA
+131 MGDPDAKAEAMLTATESAIRTLMAA
-143 NAALRNLLTSNPYN
+143 NPNN
-157 RVGVVVYDNTSA
+157 RVAVIGYSDYASVL
-169 TILPLDRYTNY
+169 LPLDHYQNGAQADYFNY
-180 DNGGTTELLTISGN
+180 DPN
-194 TITSHGIGGAQ
+194 TIGTGGKVTAYGINSSTNPVENTFDIDRQSSGTDKYTQSGIYLGAQQLLNADTTVRVGGAQ
-205 QIPQNSFS
+205 VDRAPQIILLSEGEPKDGDTNITAPPTTNSNNIQKFVVGDGAGSDESRHAQS
-213 FDGGTYR
+213 FA
-220 NYQVG
+220 
-225 LHEGMYNLANAQDVT
+225 M
-240 VEISGQTVLRVP
+240 
-252 VIISMASGNPERGR
+252 MM
-266 ETFVGTPD
+266 
-274 EVASSG
+274 
-280 YVNPYND
+280 
-287 SNVTAKQQDS
+287 
-297 YVAQAF
+297 
-303 LSLLTAA
+303 TAA
-310 YSKKEI
+310 YMKGQVEDHYSSSASFITIGVDPGSADAPNLARLCLNPKEELSSNTHANAFNNYFNEYKTNTSVDIMRYGGGASRTDRVTFNDFPASVTSLAYNDAYYEVSDVNDSTAWESIFEEI
-316 ANNYTHN
+316 AN
-323 GESRTP
+323 SI
-329 YVYTVGVGDLSNDSN
+329 
-344 EALANVVLNPS
+344 
-355 QYLTEDT
+355 
-362 VVGREDN
+362 
-369 NLNDALT
+369 LT
-376 SYNNGSVQLIRSRFA
+376 SAPQYP
-391 VDVGSISRRYITIS
+391 
-405 RGNNA
+405 
-410 TLTLDDLKYNDGYF
+410 
-424 AADNVSTAQAWNEIF
+424 
-439 DKVLT
+439 T
-444 EINTAAPTS
+444 EIP
-453 PTETTE
+453 E
-459 GAEGTGGESGFITF
+459 GADGTGGEKGTLVF
-473 TDELGPYMKVVDAPT
+473 TDKLGAYMKV
-488 VLYGDHAFTAT
+488 
-499 TNDNGATY
+499 
-507 TFTGTVEGNEIY
+507 TGTPHLVFANQQFEGK
-519 GEADLADLELTVT
+519 T
-532 TEGDTQTLTWKV
+532 T
-544 PASLIPLRTVTATTH
+544 
-559 VDGDGGKTYSIQQD
+559 DGGKTYIFEGSIDANEIYPGAASLKYMTLEVSTDQNGQQTLTWTIPAALLPLRTLTATSSTDSTGVTSHTIQQD
-573 QEAYPIR
+573 RGAYPIR
-580 LFYSVGRDDAV
+580 LFYSVDRDETV
-591 EFDQDDNDYLIAHSK
+591 KFDQDDNDYLIAHSK

-613 SNAWDT
+613 SNAWD
-619 ADTEDTQYGTTT
+619 AAAKDDAQYGTTT
-631 AVFTPAQSNAF
+631 AVFTPADSNAF

-655 DNVAGGNQKLLTHE
+655 DHVAGGNQKLLTHQ
-669 EALAH
+669 EALDH
-674 LLQSTVIPEQGTVVI
+674 LLQSTVIPERGTVVI
-689 DGTIY
+689 NGTTY
-694 NIVRAQEAH
+694 NIVRAKDEH
-703 KGQGAAFFYEH
+703 KGKGAAFFYEH

-726 ELDADLLTDYHLVL
+726 KLEADLLTDYHLVL
-740 NPNALQGHVV
+740 NPQALIGHT
-750 DDAGGLSIQ
+750 DGDADGLYI
-759 KGSTKLSRVSD
+759 KAGSAKLSRVSD
-770 GNAAKTSN
+770 GSADKTVN
-778 ETGTAVHYRHPVY
+778 GTGTAVHYRHPVY
-791 DVDATTVTVHLGN
+791 NVDDTTVTVRLGN
-804 NGLRTEPTP
+804 NGLRTEKTP

-821 NTTTGSNVPSPEPT
+821 NTTTGSNVPSPEPE

-878 TFQLQPGQT
+878 TFQLRPGQT

-983 LAGGPTHSAVGS
+983 LAGGPTHSSVNG

-1018 TAPTTVA
+1018 TAPTTVV

-1051 VTEEKRTVT
+1051 VTEDKRTVT
-1060 YNANSGYFD
+1060 YNANGGYFD
-1069 SISST
+1069 STSST

-1088 LNTTDEFKPSR
+1088 LNTTAEFKPTHADDNSTE
-1099 DQVGGKDV
+1099 V

-1120 YGLDDNYDP
+1120 YGLDDNYDD
-1129 SILAATVN
+1129 SILADTVD
-1137 VSTADA
+1137 VSSENK
-1143 TVYAVWGYDSD
+1143 TVYAVWGYDTD

-1161 QDESYVI
+1161 QDESYGI
-1168 TASAGA
+1168 TASVDGG
-1174 NGSITPLTRYVLAG
+1174 NGSITPPTRYVLAG
-1188 ANAEFTIQ
+1188 TDAEFTIK

-1213 DDTTVETKTYPN
+1213 DDTTVKTNTYRN
-1225 DGEHN
+1225 DGETE
-1230 IPGYASGALTLENV
+1230 IPGYASGTLTLSDV
-1244 QSNYAITVTFAED
+1244 RSDYAITVTFAVD
-1257 ADKDGTPDKYDR
+1257 TDKDGTPDKYDR

-1292 LNDGDRHT
+1292 LNDDQNHKLNT
-1300 LKSTD
+1300 TNDFK
-1305 EYHPSH
+1305 PAH
-1311 ADQDGH
+1311 ADQDNH
-1317 KVLFIGWTT
+1317 QVLFIGWTT

-1335 ERGDGDSLPTLC
+1335 KRGDTLPQTSTRL
-1347 GRTVTISGD
+1347 TISGD
-1356 MVVYAVWGL
+1356 MTVYAVWGL
-1365 DGDDDSKPDVTE
+1365 DSDDDGKPDVTE

-1385 AGDNGSISPEEAYVS
+1385 AGDNGSINPKEAYVS
-1400 DGGSATFTIAPAS
+1400 DGGSATFTITPVS

-1420 TIDADEAG
+1420 TIDSTAHKNDGTAPAPG
-1428 EQVLTNNGGSL
+1428 TSW
-1439 PTGVAEKWASYT
+1439 TSYT
-1451 FSNVTEDH
+1451 FKDVTEDH

-1466 LDEDSNGVPDA
+1466 LDEDDNGVPDA
-1477 NEPEDAYT
+1477 NEPEAAYT

-1508 AGPHTLND
+1508 AGPHTLSD

-1551 VEGTA
+1551 VEDTA
-1556 PDTVTSVS
+1556 PNTVTSVA

-1581 NGEPDVT
+1581 NDKPDVT

-1619 FTIDAE
+1619 FTIDAK

-1634 VNGKTEYTNDDITA
+1634 VNSKTEYTNDDITA

-1669 GEDENGN
+1669 GEDENDN

-1727 ALDYITVNG
+1727 ALDYITVND

-1747 AFTGNWTLEDIREDS
+1747 AFTGSWTLEDIREDS

-1852 FTETDEGGDDD
+1852 FTATDEGGDDD
-1863 NDDDDDGGI
+1863 DDDDDDGGI

-1903 IIQADEGYE
+1903 IIQADQGYE

-1940 TAVFTAIQKLNG
+1940 TAVFTASQKLNG

-2081 YGWIGGYPDGSFRP
+2081 YGWIGGYPDGTFRP

-2146 ASNSHGHIKAGGS
+2146 ASNSHDHIKAGGS

>member
-51 GEDAYLTTKDIGRIW
+51 GGSAYLTTKDIGRIW
-66 TDKSVSTE
+66 TDKSVSTQ
-74 DITLPGTTI
+74 DITLPGTNI
-83 TGLTDNTVEKA
+83 DGLENNTVKKE

-112 VDQTA
+112 VDKA
-117 IPTDTILVLDMSPK
+117 SVPVDTVFILDMSPK
-131 MQPNVNEMVTAA
+131 MGASDDKVYSMLSATESAVR
-143 NAALRNLLTSNPYN
+143 ALMDANPYN
-157 RVGVVVYDNTSA
+157 RVAVIGYSESA
-169 TILPLDRYTNY
+169 KVLLPLDHYQNGQNTSYFSYSPRGALT
-180 DNGGTTELLTISGN
+180 GGTVTAYGINSSNN
-194 TITSHGIGGAQ
+194 TIQNTFDIRNWTGSGVDKYTQSGIYLGTQQLTGAETS
-205 QIPQNSFS
+205 
-213 FDGGTYR
+213 
-220 NYQVG
+220 
-225 LHEGMYNLANAQDVT
+225 
-240 VEISGQTVLRVP
+240 VEINGHSVGRVP
-252 VIISMASGNPERGR
+252 QIILLSEGEPKDGDTR
-266 ETFVGTPD
+266 
-274 EVASSG
+274 
-280 YVNPYND
+280 
-287 SNVTAKQQDS
+287 VTAPPTDTSNNIEK
-297 YVAQAF
+297 YVFGDGAGSDESRHAQSFAMMM
-303 LSLLTAA
+303 TAA
-310 YSKKEI
+310 YMKGQVEDHYSSSASFITIGVDPGSADAPNLARLCLNPKEELSSNTHANDFNNYFNEYKTNTSVDIMRYGGGASRTDRVTFNDFPASVTSLAYNDAYYEVSDVGDSTAWESIFEEI
-316 ANNYTHN
+316 AN
-323 GESRTP
+323 SI
-329 YVYTVGVGDLSNDSN
+329 
-344 EALANVVLNPS
+344 
-355 QYLTEDT
+355 
-362 VVGREDN
+362 
-369 NLNDALT
+369 LT
-376 SYNNGSVQLIRSRFA
+376 S
-391 VDVGSISRRYITIS
+391 
-405 RGNNA
+405 
-410 TLTLDDLKYNDGYF
+410 
-424 AADNVSTAQAWNEIF
+424 
-439 DKVLT
+439 
-444 EINTAAPTS
+444 APQY
-453 PTETTE
+453 PTETPE
-459 GAEGTGGESGFITF
+459 GADGTGGEKGTLVF
-473 TDELGPYMKVVDAPT
+473 TDKLGAYMKV
-488 VLYGDHAFTAT
+488 
-499 TNDNGATY
+499 
-507 TFTGTVEGNEIY
+507 TGTPRLVFANQQFEGK
-519 GEADLADLELTVT
+519 T
-532 TEGDTQTLTWKV
+532 T
-544 PASLIPLRTVTATTH
+544 
-559 VDGDGGKTYSIQQD
+559 DGGKTYIFEGSIDANEIYPGAASLEYMTLEVSTDQNGQQTLTWTIPAALLPLRTLTATSSTDSTGVTSHTIQQD
-573 QEAYPIR
+573 RGAYPIR
-580 LFYSVGRDDAV
+580 LFYSVDRDETV
-591 EFDQDDNDYLIAHSK
+591 TFDQDDNEYLIAHSK

-613 SNAWDT
+613 SNAWD
-619 ADTEDTQYGTTT
+619 AAAQDDAQYGTTT
-631 AVFTPAQSNAF
+631 AVFTPAASNAF

-655 DNVAGGNQKLLTHE
+655 DNVAGGNQNLLTHD
-669 EALAH
+669 EALDH
-674 LLQSTVIPEQGTVVI
+674 LLQSTVIPERGTVVI
-689 DGTIY
+689 DGTTY

-714 RYYQAQGTGDTG
+714 RYYQAQDTGDTG
-726 ELDADLLTDYHLVL
+726 VLEADLLTDYHLVL
-740 NPNALQGHVV
+740 NPQALIGHT
-750 DDAGGLSIQ
+750 DGDADGLYI
-759 KGSTKLSRVSD
+759 KAGSAKLSRVSD
-770 GNAAKTSN
+770 GSADKTSN
-778 ETGTAVHYRHPVY
+778 VTGTAVHYRHPVY
-791 DVDATTVTVHLGN
+791 NVDDTTVTVRLGN
-804 NGLRTEPTP
+804 NGLRTEKTP

-821 NTTTGSNVPSPEPT
+821 NTTTGSNVPSPEPE
-835 FTYTLELY
+835 FTYKLELY

-983 LAGGPTHSAVGS
+983 LAGGPTHSAVGG

-1051 VTEEKRTVT
+1051 VTEDKRTVT
-1060 YNANSGYFD
+1060 YNANGGTFGSD
-1069 SISST
+1069 E
-1074 TTKEE
+1074 TKTET
-1079 KVPAQPSYR
+1079 VPAQDRYR
-1088 LNTTDEFKPSR
+1088 LNTTDEFKPTR
-1099 DQVGGKDV
+1099 DQVDGKNV

-1120 YGLDDNYDP
+1120 YGLDNNYDP
-1129 SILAATVN
+1129 SILAATVD
-1137 VSTADA
+1137 VSSEDK
-1143 TVYAVWGYDSD
+1143 TVYAVWGYDTN

-1161 QDESYVI
+1161 QDESYGI
-1168 TASAGA
+1168 TASVDGG
-1174 NGSITPLTRYVLAG
+1174 NGSITPPTRYVLAG
-1188 ANAEFTIQ
+1188 TDAEFTIQ

-1213 DDTTVETKTYPN
+1213 DDTTVETNTYRN
-1225 DGEHN
+1225 DGETE
-1230 IPGYASGALTLENV
+1230 IPGYTSGTLTLSDV
-1244 QSNYAITVTFAED
+1244 RSNYAITVTFAED

-1282 EGTTEKTETG
+1282 EDTTEKTETG
-1292 LNDGDRHT
+1292 LNDGDRHI

-1305 EYHPSH
+1305 EYQPTH
-1311 ADQDGH
+1311 AEQDNH
-1317 KVLFIGWTT
+1317 QVLFIGWTAT
-1326 DTSAQNEVY
+1326 GNSEAVY

-1365 DGDDDSKPDVTE
+1365 DGDDDGKPDVTE

-1466 LDEDSNGVPDA
+1466 LDEDDNGVPDA

-1508 AGPHTLND
+1508 AGPHTLSD

-1551 VEGTA
+1551 VEDTA

-1619 FTIDAE
+1619 FTIDAK
-1625 DGYALDTIQ
+1625 DDYALDTIQ
-1634 VNGKTEYTNDDITA
+1634 VNSKTEYTNDDITA

-1669 GEDENGN
+1669 GEDENDN

-1747 AFTGNWTLEDIREDS
+1747 AFTGSWTLEDIREDS

-1863 NDDDDDGGI
+1863 DDDDDDGGI

-1940 TAVFTAIQKLNG
+1940 TAVFTASQKLNG

-2081 YGWIGGYPDGSFRP
+2081 YGWIGGYPDGTFRP

-2146 ASNSHGHIKAGGS
+2146 ASNSHDHIKAGGS

>member
-31 DPAPVAD
+31 GSTTAD
-38 TTTYT
+38 TSTLTSWQ
-43 DWEDLFGV
+43 DVFGV
-51 GEDAYLTTKDIGRIW
+51 GADQHLSTKDIGRIW
-66 TDKSVSTE
+66 TDKTVSTE
-74 DITLPGTTI
+74 DI
-83 TGLTDNTVEKA
+83 GLSGDIGQDVTVSKEP
-94 ADADFLVALSG
+94 DADFLVGLSA

-112 VDQTA
+112 VDKA
-117 IPTDTILVLDMSPK
+117 NVPVDTVFILDMSPK
-131 MQPNVNEMVTAA
+131 MGDPDAKAEAMLTATESAIRTLMAA
-143 NAALRNLLTSNPYN
+143 NPNN
-157 RVGVVVYDNTSA
+157 RVAVIGYSDYASVL
-169 TILPLDRYTNY
+169 LPLDHYQNGAQADYFNY
-180 DNGGTTELLTISGN
+180 DPN
-194 TITSHGIGGAQ
+194 TIGTGGKVTAYGINSSTNPVENTFDIDRQSSGTDKYTQSGIYLGAQQLLNADTTVRVGGAQ
-205 QIPQNSFS
+205 VDRAPQIILLSEGEPKDGDTNITAPPTTNSNNIQKFLVGDGAGSDESRHAQS
-213 FDGGTYR
+213 FA
-220 NYQVG
+220 
-225 LHEGMYNLANAQDVT
+225 M
-240 VEISGQTVLRVP
+240 
-252 VIISMASGNPERGR
+252 MM
-266 ETFVGTPD
+266 
-274 EVASSG
+274 
-280 YVNPYND
+280 
-287 SNVTAKQQDS
+287 
-297 YVAQAF
+297 
-303 LSLLTAA
+303 TAA
-310 YSKKEI
+310 YMKGQVEDHYSSGASFITIGVDPGSADAPNLARLCLNPKEELSSNTHANAFNNYFNEYKTNTSVDIMRYGGGASRTDRVTFNDFPASVTSLAYNDAYYEVSDVGDSTAWESIFEEI
-316 ANNYTHN
+316 AN
-323 GESRTP
+323 SI
-329 YVYTVGVGDLSNDSN
+329 
-344 EALANVVLNPS
+344 
-355 QYLTEDT
+355 
-362 VVGREDN
+362 
-369 NLNDALT
+369 LT
-376 SYNNGSVQLIRSRFA
+376 S
-391 VDVGSISRRYITIS
+391 
-405 RGNNA
+405 
-410 TLTLDDLKYNDGYF
+410 
-424 AADNVSTAQAWNEIF
+424 
-439 DKVLT
+439 
-444 EINTAAPTS
+444 APQY
-453 PTETTE
+453 PTETPE
-459 GAEGTGGESGFITF
+459 GADGTGGEKGTLVF
-473 TDELGPYMKVVDAPT
+473 TDKLGAYMKV
-488 VLYGDHAFTAT
+488 
-499 TNDNGATY
+499 
-507 TFTGTVEGNEIY
+507 TGTPRLVFANQQFEGK
-519 GEADLADLELTVT
+519 T
-532 TEGDTQTLTWKV
+532 T
-544 PASLIPLRTVTATTH
+544 
-559 VDGDGGKTYSIQQD
+559 DGGKTYIFEGSIDANEIYPGAASLEYMTLEVSTDQNGQQTLTWTIPAALLPLRTLTATSSTDSTGVTSHTIQQD
-573 QEAYPIR
+573 RGAYPIR
-580 LFYSVGRDDAV
+580 LFYSVDRDETV
-591 EFDQDDNDYLIAHSK
+591 TFDQGDNDYLIAHSK

-613 SNAWDT
+613 SNAWD
-619 ADTEDTQYGTTT
+619 AAAQDDTQYGTAT
-631 AVFTPAQSNAF
+631 AVFTPADSNAF

-655 DNVAGGNQKLLTHE
+655 DNVAGGSQTLLTHD
-669 EALAH
+669 EALDH
-674 LLQSTVIPEQGTVVI
+674 LLQSTVIPERGTVVI
-689 DGTIY
+689 DGTTY
-694 NIVRAQEAH
+694 NIVRAKDSH
-703 KGQGAAFFYEH
+703 TGKGAAFFYEH
-714 RYYQAQGTGDTG
+714 RYYQAQDTGDEG
-726 ELDADLLTDYHLVL
+726 ELEADLLTDYHLVL
-740 NPNALQGHVV
+740 NPQALIGHT
-750 DDAGGLSIQ
+750 DGDADGLYIEA
-759 KGSTKLSRVSD
+759 GSAKLSRVSD
-770 GNAAKTSN
+770 GSADKTGN
-778 ETGTAVHYRHPVY
+778 GTGTAVHYRHPVY
-791 DVDATTVTVHLGN
+791 NVDDTTVTVHLGN
-804 NGLRTEPTP
+804 NGLRTEKTP

-821 NTTTGSNVPSPEPT
+821 NTTTGSNVPSPEPE
-835 FTYTLELY
+835 FTYKLELY

-911 TYENSYPG
+911 TYENSYPR

-962 QGSVTNVP
+962 QGSVANVP

-983 LAGGPTHSAVGS
+983 PAGGPTHSSVNG

-1009 TTTILSAND
+1009 TSTILSAND
-1018 TAPTTVA
+1018 TAPTTVV

-1051 VTEEKRTVT
+1051 VTEDKRTVT
-1060 YNANSGYFD
+1060 YNANGGTFGSD
-1069 SISST
+1069 EAKT
-1074 TTKEE
+1074 ET
-1079 KVPAQPSYR
+1079 VPAQDRYR
-1088 LNTTDEFKPSR
+1088 LNTTAEFKPTHADDNSTE
-1099 DQVGGKDV
+1099 V

-1129 SILAATVN
+1129 SILAATVD
-1137 VSTADA
+1137 VSTTDA
-1143 TVYAVWGYDSD
+1143 TVYAVWGYDSN

-1161 QDESYVI
+1161 QDESYGI
-1168 TASAGA
+1168 TASVDGG
-1174 NGSITPLTRYVLAG
+1174 NGSITPPTRYVIAG
-1188 ANAEFTIQ
+1188 TDAEFTIT
-1196 PEENYALDTVT
+1196 PDTNYALDTVT
-1207 IVKKNI
+1207 IVKQ
-1213 DDTTVETKTYPN
+1213 DVGGSTVETKTYPN

-1230 IPGYASGALTLENV
+1230 IPGYTSGTLTLSDV
-1244 QSNYAITVTFAED
+1244 RSDYAITVTFAED
-1257 ADKDGTPDKYDR
+1257 ADQDGTPDKYGR
-1269 TLTYDANGGYFGS
+1269 TLTYDANGGYFSS
-1282 EGTTEKTETG
+1282 EDEQTKTETG
-1292 LNDGDRHT
+1292 LNDDQNYKLNT
-1300 LKSTD
+1300 TNDFKPT
-1305 EYHPSH
+1305 H

-1326 DTSAQNEVY
+1326 DTSAQNKVY
-1335 ERGDGDSLPTLC
+1335 KRGDTPPKTSTRL
-1347 GRTVTISGD
+1347 TISGD
-1356 MVVYAVWGL
+1356 MTVYAVWGL
-1365 DGDDDSKPDVTE
+1365 DGDDDGKPDVTE

-1385 AGDNGSISPEEAYVS
+1385 TGPNGSINPKEAYVS
-1400 DGGSATFTIAPAS
+1400 DGGSATFTITPVS

-1420 TIDADEAG
+1420 TIDSTAHKNDGTAPAPG
-1428 EQVLTNNGGSL
+1428 TSW
-1439 PTGVAEKWASYT
+1439 TSYT
-1451 FSNVTEDH
+1451 FKDVTEDH

-1466 LDEDSNGVPDA
+1466 LDEDNNGVPDA
-1477 NEPEDAYT
+1477 NEPEAAYT

-1508 AGPHTLND
+1508 AGPHTLSD

-1551 VEGTA
+1551 VEDTA

-1619 FTIDAE
+1619 FTIDAK

-1634 VNGKTEYTNDDITA
+1634 VNSKTEYTNDDITA

-1669 GEDENGN
+1669 GEDENDN

-1747 AFTGNWTLEDIREDS
+1747 AFTGSWTLEDIREDS

-1863 NDDDDDGGI
+1863 DDDDDDGGI

-1940 TAVFTAIQKLNG
+1940 TAVFTASQKLNG

-2081 YGWIGGYPDGSFRP
+2081 YGWIGGYPDGTFRP

-2146 ASNSHGHIKAGGS
+2146 ASNSHDHIKAGGS

>member
-31 DPAPVAD
+31 GSTTAD
-38 TTTYT
+38 TSTLTSWQ
-43 DWEDLFGV
+43 DVFGV
-51 GEDAYLTTKDIGRIW
+51 GADQHLSTKDIGRIW
-66 TDKSVSTE
+66 TDKTVSAT
-74 DITLPGTTI
+74 DITP
-83 TGLTDNTVEKA
+83 TGDIGNNVVISK
-94 ADADFLVALSG
+94 DPNADFLVGLSA

-112 VDQTA
+112 VDKA
-117 IPTDTILVLDMSPK
+117 SVPVDTVFILDMSPK
-131 MQPNVNEMVTAA
+131 MGASDDKVYSMLSATESAVR
-143 NAALRNLLTSNPYN
+143 ALMDANPYN
-157 RVGVVVYDNTSA
+157 RVAVIGYSESA
-169 TILPLDRYTNY
+169 KVLLPLDHYQNGQNTSYFSYSPRGALT
-180 DNGGTTELLTISGN
+180 GGTVTAYGINSSNN
-194 TITSHGIGGAQ
+194 TIQNTFDIRNWTGSGVDKYTQSGIYLGTQQLTGAKTS
-205 QIPQNSFS
+205 
-213 FDGGTYR
+213 
-220 NYQVG
+220 
-225 LHEGMYNLANAQDVT
+225 
-240 VEISGQTVLRVP
+240 VEINGHSVGRVP
-252 VIISMASGNPERGR
+252 QIILLSEGEPKDGDTR
-266 ETFVGTPD
+266 
-274 EVASSG
+274 
-280 YVNPYND
+280 
-287 SNVTAKQQDS
+287 VTAPPTDTSNNIEK
-297 YVAQAF
+297 YVFGDGAGSDESRHAQSFAMMM
-303 LSLLTAA
+303 TAA
-310 YSKKEI
+310 YMKGQVEDHYSSSASFITIGVDPGSADAPNLARLCVNPKEELSSNTHANDFNNYFNEYKTSTSVDIMRYGGGASRTDRVTFNDFPASVTSLAYNDAYYEVSDEGDSTAWESIFEEI
-316 ANNYTHN
+316 AN
-323 GESRTP
+323 SI
-329 YVYTVGVGDLSNDSN
+329 
-344 EALANVVLNPS
+344 
-355 QYLTEDT
+355 
-362 VVGREDN
+362 
-369 NLNDALT
+369 LT
-376 SYNNGSVQLIRSRFA
+376 S
-391 VDVGSISRRYITIS
+391 
-405 RGNNA
+405 
-410 TLTLDDLKYNDGYF
+410 
-424 AADNVSTAQAWNEIF
+424 
-439 DKVLT
+439 
-444 EINTAAPTS
+444 APQY
-453 PTETTE
+453 PTETPE
-459 GAEGTGGESGFITF
+459 GADGTGGEKGTLVF
-473 TDELGPYMKVVDAPT
+473 TDKLGAYMKV
-488 VLYGDHAFTAT
+488 
-499 TNDNGATY
+499 
-507 TFTGTVEGNEIY
+507 TGTPRLVFANQQFEGK
-519 GEADLADLELTVT
+519 T
-532 TEGDTQTLTWKV
+532 T
-544 PASLIPLRTVTATTH
+544 
-559 VDGDGGKTYSIQQD
+559 DGGKTYIFEGSIDANEIYPGAASLEYMTLEVSTDQNGQQTLTWTIPAALLPLRTLTATSSTDSTGVTSHTIQQD
-573 QEAYPIR
+573 RGAYPIR
-580 LFYSVGRDDAV
+580 LFYSVDRDETV
-591 EFDQDDNDYLIAHSK
+591 TFDQDDNEYLIAHSK

-613 SNAWDT
+613 SNAWD
-619 ADTEDTQYGTTT
+619 AAAQDDAQYGTTT
-631 AVFTPAQSNAF
+631 AVFTPAASNAF

-655 DNVAGGNQKLLTHE
+655 DNVAGGNQKLLTHD
-669 EALAH
+669 EALDH
-674 LLQSTVIPEQGTVVI
+674 LLQSAVIPERGTVVI
-689 DGTIY
+689 DGTTY

-703 KGQGAAFFYEH
+703 KGQGAAYFYEH

-726 ELDADLLTDYHLVL
+726 ELDANLLTDYHLVL

-759 KGSTKLSRVSD
+759 KGSAKLSRVSD
-770 GNAAKTSN
+770 GSADKTGN
-778 ETGTAVHYRHPVY
+778 GTGTAVHYRHPVY
-791 DVDATTVTVHLGN
+791 NVDDTKVTVHLGN
-804 NGLRTEPTP
+804 NGLRTEKTP

-821 NTTTGSNVPSPEPT
+821 NETTGSSVPSPEPT
-835 FTYTLELY
+835 FTYKLELY

-865 IGDGSETPLNSDG
+865 IGDGPETPLNPDG
-878 TFQLQPGQT
+878 TFQLQPGHT

-919 YETTPQGRVVYD
+919 YETPPQGRVVYD
-931 STGNIAASVT
+931 STDDIAASVT

-970 SAQSN
+970 SAQPN

-983 LAGGPTHSAVGS
+983 LAGGPTHSPVNG
-995 VAVAFIGWTDATNK
+995 VAVAFIGWTATQNSN
-1009 TTTILSAND
+1009 IYNIND
-1018 TAPTTVA
+1018 TAPTPVA

-1037 AAWGYDTDGDGKPD
+1037 AAWGYD
-1051 VTEEKRTVT
+1051 
-1060 YNANSGYFD
+1060 
-1069 SISST
+1069 
-1074 TTKEE
+1074 
-1079 KVPAQPSYR
+1079 
-1088 LNTTDEFKPSR
+1088 
-1099 DQVGGKDV
+1099 
-1107 AFVGWS
+1107 
-1113 ETQHSDI
+1113 
-1120 YGLDDNYDP
+1120 
-1129 SILAATVN
+1129 
-1137 VSTADA
+1137 
-1143 TVYAVWGYDSD
+1143 
-1154 GDGKPDV
+1154 
-1161 QDESYVI
+1161 
-1168 TASAGA
+1168 
-1174 NGSITPLTRYVLAG
+1174 
-1188 ANAEFTIQ
+1188 
-1196 PEENYALDTVT
+1196 
-1207 IVKKNI
+1207 
-1213 DDTTVETKTYPN
+1213 
-1225 DGEHN
+1225 
-1230 IPGYASGALTLENV
+1230 
-1244 QSNYAITVTFAED
+1244 
-1257 ADKDGTPDKYDR
+1257 
-1269 TLTYDANGGYFGS
+1269 
-1282 EGTTEKTETG
+1282 
-1292 LNDGDRHT
+1292 
-1300 LKSTD
+1300 
-1305 EYHPSH
+1305 
-1311 ADQDGH
+1311 
-1317 KVLFIGWTT
+1317 
-1326 DTSAQNEVY
+1326 
-1335 ERGDGDSLPTLC
+1335 
-1347 GRTVTISGD
+1347 
-1356 MVVYAVWGL
+1356 
-1365 DGDDDSKPDVTE
+1365 
-1377 DDHHITAT
+1377 
-1385 AGDNGSISPEEAYVS
+1385 
-1400 DGGSATFTIAPAS
+1400 
-1413 GYAVDTI
+1413 
-1420 TIDADEAG
+1420 
-1428 EQVLTNNGGSL
+1428 
-1439 PTGVAEKWASYT
+1439 
-1451 FSNVTEDH
+1451 
-1459 TISVTFG
+1459 
-1466 LDEDSNGVPDA
+1466 
-1477 NEPEDAYT
+1477 
-1485 LTYHANG
+1485 
-1492 GAFDGQTDP
+1492 
-1501 YVVNDVA
+1501 
-1508 AGPHTLND
+1508 
-1516 IAAPTHDAVE
+1516 
-1526 YNGQQDVPVLFIGW
+1526 
-1540 MTEDDHETIYS
+1540 
-1551 VEGTA
+1551 
-1556 PDTVTSVS
+1556 
-1564 MDEDKAV
+1564 
-1571 WAAWGYDEDG
+1571 EDG

-1588 ETQYTVTARVEG
+1588 ETQCTVTARVEG
-1600 EGGSIDPTSKTVN
+1600 EGGSIDPTSETVN

-1619 FTIDAE
+1619 FTIDAK

-1669 GEDENGN
+1669 GEDENDN

-1694 SSDSEEQGSIDPTEA
+1694 SSDSEEQGSIDPNEA

-1714 DDLPF
+1714 DDLTF

-1747 AFTGNWTLEDIREDS
+1747 AFTGSWTLEDIREDS

-1863 NDDDDDGGI
+1863 DDDDDDGGI

-1940 TAVFTAIQKLNG
+1940 TAVFTASQKLNG

-2081 YGWIGGYPDGSFRP
+2081 YGWIGGYPDGTFRP

-2146 ASNSHGHIKAGGS
+2146 ASNSHDHIKAGGS

>member
-1 MRKLR
+1 MDETKVPTDTVIVLDMA
-6 KPLSWLL
+6 PEMEPYVEDMVAAANDALENLL
-13 AVCMLF
+13 TANPNNRIAVVAYGNTAIP
-19 SLLPGTALAADP
+19 LLPLDHYSNYSDQSPEELLQVGVHDNGIWADTTYVASYGKTDAGISIVEEEFEFDSGEERNTQIGIYTGMDLLLQTSDTTVTVDGVELTRAPVMVLLSCGEPENGDTNFMTPSRRNIDPEYIGNNTPLNHRAQAFVTMMTAGNMKAKVSEHYYGADP
-31 DPAPVAD
+31 D
-38 TTTYT
+38 
-43 DWEDLFGV
+43 
-51 GEDAYLTTKDIGRIW
+51 R
-66 TDKSVSTE
+66 SVH
-74 DITLPGTTI
+74 
-83 TGLTDNTVEKA
+83 V
-94 ADADFLVALSG
+94 F
-105 LGSAATI
+105 
-112 VDQTA
+112 
-117 IPTDTILVLDMSPK
+117 
-131 MQPNVNEMVTAA
+131 
-143 NAALRNLLTSNPYN
+143 
-157 RVGVVVYDNTSA
+157 
-169 TILPLDRYTNY
+169 
-180 DNGGTTELLTISGN
+180 
-194 TITSHGIGGAQ
+194 
-205 QIPQNSFS
+205 
-213 FDGGTYR
+213 
-220 NYQVG
+220 
-225 LHEGMYNLANAQDVT
+225 
-240 VEISGQTVLRVP
+240 
-252 VIISMASGNPERGR
+252 
-266 ETFVGTPD
+266 
-274 EVASSG
+274 
-280 YVNPYND
+280 
-287 SNVTAKQQDS
+287 
-297 YVAQAF
+297 
-303 LSLLTAA
+303 
-310 YSKKEI
+310 
-316 ANNYTHN
+316 
-323 GESRTP
+323 
-329 YVYTVGVGDLSNDSN
+329 TVGVGLE
-344 EALANVVLNPS
+344 EAGPDEGLAITALNPKERLETGAGFGDELK
-355 QYLTEDT
+355 QAYTDYQT
-362 VVGREDN
+362 
-369 NLNDALT
+369 
-376 SYNNGSVQLIRSRFA
+376 NGSVRLSRA
-391 VDVGSISRRYITIS
+391 EGPAGADQYTTIS
-405 RGNNA
+405 KTDNPGSDNI
-410 TLTLDDLKYNDGYF
+410 TYEDYKYNDNFYLASNF
-424 AADNVSTAQAWNEIF
+424 QSQEDWNTIF
-439 DKVLT
+439 QQILD
-444 EINTAAPTS
+444 EINTIAPTS
-453 PTETTE
+453 PTETPE
-459 GAEGTGGESGFITF
+459 GAPGTGGESGFITF
-473 TDELGPYMKVVDAPT
+473 TDELGPYMKVVGAPT

-519 GEADLADLELTVT
+519 GEANLADLELTVT
-532 TEGDTQTLTWKV
+532 ADGDTQTLTWKV

-559 VDGDGGKTYSIQQD
+559 VDGDGHKTYSIQQN

-580 LFYSVGRDDAV
+580 LFYSVARDDAV
-591 EFDQDDNDYLIAHSK
+591 TFDQDDNDYLIAHSK

-613 SNAWDT
+613 SNAWD
-619 ADTEDTQYGTTT
+619 AAAKDDTQYGTAT
-631 AVFTPAQSNAF
+631 AVFTPAASNAF

-655 DNVAGGNQKLLTHE
+655 DNVAGGNQNLLTHD
-669 EALAH
+669 EALDH
-674 LLQSTVIPEQGTVVI
+674 LLQSTVIPERGTVVI
-689 DGTIY
+689 DGTTY

-740 NPNALQGHVV
+740 NPQALIGHT
-750 DDAGGLSIQ
+750 DGDADGLYI
-759 KGSTKLSRVSD
+759 KAGSAKLSRVSD
-770 GNAAKTSN
+770 GSADKTVN
-778 ETGTAVHYRHPVY
+778 GTGTAVHYRHPVY
-791 DVDATTVTVHLGN
+791 NVDDTTVTVRLGN
-804 NGLRTEPTP
+804 NGLRTEKTP
-813 TGTLTVKV
+813 TGALTVKV
-821 NTTTGSNVPSPEPT
+821 NTTTGSSAPSSEPT

-911 TYENSYPG
+911 TYQNSYPG

-931 STGNIAASVT
+931 STGDIAASVT

-983 LAGGPTHSAVGS
+983 LADGPTHSSVNG
-995 VAVAFIGWTDATNK
+995 VAVAFIDWTDAINK

-1037 AAWGYDTDGDGKPD
+1037 AAWGYDTDNDGTAD
-1051 VTEEKRTVT
+1051 VNETKYTVT
-1060 YNANSGYFD
+1060 YNANGGMFGSD
-1069 SISST
+1069 E
-1074 TTKEE
+1074 TKTET
-1079 KVPAQPSYR
+1079 VPAQDRYR
-1088 LNTTDEFKPSR
+1088 LNTTAEFKPTHADDNST
-1099 DQVGGKDV
+1099 KV

-1113 ETQHSDI
+1113 LDKKDTI
-1120 YGLDDNYDP
+1120 YGLDNGYDP

-1137 VSTADA
+1137 VSSEDK
-1143 TVYAVWGYDSD
+1143 TVYAVWGYDTN

-1161 QDESYVI
+1161 QDESYGI
-1168 TASAGA
+1168 TASVDGG
-1174 NGSITPLTRYVLAG
+1174 NGSITPPTRHVIAG
-1188 ANAEFTIQ
+1188 TDAAFTIT
-1196 PEENYALDTVT
+1196 PDTNYALDTVT

-1213 DDTTVETKTYPN
+1213 DDTTVETKTYRN

-1230 IPGYASGALTLENV
+1230 IPGYASGTLTLSDV
-1244 QSNYAITVTFAED
+1244 RSDYAITVTFASD
-1257 ADKDGTPDKYDR
+1257 NDGDGTPDKYDR

-1282 EGTTEKTETG
+1282 EGTTEKMETG

-1305 EYHPSH
+1305 EYQPSH
-1311 ADQDGH
+1311 AGQDNH
-1317 KVLFIGWTT
+1317 QVLFIGWTAT
-1326 DTSAQNEVY
+1326 DNSEAVY
-1335 ERGDGDSLPTLC
+1335 ERGDGDSLPALC
-1347 GRTVTISGD
+1347 GRTVTIDGD
-1356 MVVYAVWGL
+1356 MTVYAVWGL
-1365 DGDDDSKPDVTE
+1365 DGDDDGKPDVTE

-1385 AGDNGSISPEEAYVS
+1385 AGDNGSINPEEAYVS

-1420 TIDADEAG
+1420 TIDSTAHKNDGTAPAPG
-1428 EQVLTNNGGSL
+1428 TSW
-1439 PTGVAEKWASYT
+1439 TSYT

-1466 LDEDSNGVPDA
+1466 LDEDGDGVPDA
-1477 NEPEDAYT
+1477 NEPEAAYT

-1492 GAFDGQTDP
+1492 GAFDDGKD
-1501 YVVNDVA
+1501 
-1508 AGPHTLND
+1508 TLEVKD
-1516 IAAPTHDAVE
+1516 LSGTYQLRDKAPTHDPVDLD
-1526 YNGQQDVPVLFIGW
+1526 GTSVPVLFIGW
-1540 MTEDDHETIYS
+1540 MTEADHETIYS
-1551 VEGTA
+1551 VEDTA

-1694 SSDSEEQGSIDPTEA
+1694 SSDNEEQGSIDPTEA

-1747 AFTGNWTLEDIREDS
+1747 AFTGSWTLEDIREDS

-1813 FDPDRGYEID
+1813 FDPNRGYEID
-1823 RVRVDGDSERVRSS
+1823 RVRVDGDSVRVRDS
-1837 YTFEEVTENH
+1837 YTFEEVEENH

-1852 FTETDEGGDDD
+1852 FTETDEG
-1863 NDDDDDGGI
+1863 DDDDDDDDDEKV
-1872 TYLTITATAGEG
+1872 TYLTITATAGKG
-1884 GSISPDGR
+1884 GSISPAGQ
-1892 VQVAYDRNKSF
+1892 VQVAYNRDKNF
-1903 IIQADEGYE
+1903 LIQSEQGYE
-1912 LADVLVDGRSVGAV
+1912 LTDVLVDGKSVGV
-1926 GRYTFEKVHKNHTI
+1926 TGYYTFERVRKDHTI
-1940 TAVFTAIQKLNG
+1940 TAVFTASQDLNG
-1952 VDRWLN
+1952 VGRWLN

-2081 YGWIGGYPDGSFRP
+2081 YGWIGGYPDGTFRP

-2146 ASNSHGHIKAGGS
+2146 ASNSHDHIKAGGS

>member
-31 DPAPVAD
+31 GSTTAD
-38 TTTYT
+38 TSTLTSWQ
-43 DWEDLFGV
+43 DVFGV
-51 GEDAYLTTKDIGRIW
+51 GADQHLSTKDIGRIW
-66 TDKSVSTE
+66 TDKTVSTE
-74 DITLPGTTI
+74 DI
-83 TGLTDNTVEKA
+83 GLSGDIGQDVTVSKEP
-94 ADADFLVALSG
+94 DADFLVGLSA

-112 VDQTA
+112 VDKA
-117 IPTDTILVLDMSPK
+117 NVPVDTVFILDMSPK
-131 MQPNVNEMVTAA
+131 MGDPDAKAEAMLTATESAIRTLMAA
-143 NAALRNLLTSNPYN
+143 NPNN
-157 RVGVVVYDNTSA
+157 RVAVIGYSDYASVL
-169 TILPLDRYTNY
+169 LPLDHYQNGAQADYFNY
-180 DNGGTTELLTISGN
+180 DPN
-194 TITSHGIGGAQ
+194 TIGTGGKVTAYGINSSTNPVENTFDIDRQSSGTDKYTQSGIYLGAQQLLNADTTVRVGGAQ
-205 QIPQNSFS
+205 VDRAPQIILLSEGEPKDGDTNITAPPTTNSNNIQKFLVGDGAGSDESRHAQS
-213 FDGGTYR
+213 FA
-220 NYQVG
+220 
-225 LHEGMYNLANAQDVT
+225 M
-240 VEISGQTVLRVP
+240 
-252 VIISMASGNPERGR
+252 MM
-266 ETFVGTPD
+266 
-274 EVASSG
+274 
-280 YVNPYND
+280 
-287 SNVTAKQQDS
+287 
-297 YVAQAF
+297 
-303 LSLLTAA
+303 TAA
-310 YSKKEI
+310 YMKGQVEDHYSSGASFITIGVDPGSADAPNLARLCLNPKEELSSNTHANAFNNYFNEYKTNTSVDIMRYGGGASRTDRVTFNDFPASVTSLAYNDAYYEVSDVGDSTAWESIFEEI
-316 ANNYTHN
+316 AN
-323 GESRTP
+323 SI
-329 YVYTVGVGDLSNDSN
+329 
-344 EALANVVLNPS
+344 
-355 QYLTEDT
+355 
-362 VVGREDN
+362 
-369 NLNDALT
+369 LT
-376 SYNNGSVQLIRSRFA
+376 S
-391 VDVGSISRRYITIS
+391 
-405 RGNNA
+405 
-410 TLTLDDLKYNDGYF
+410 
-424 AADNVSTAQAWNEIF
+424 
-439 DKVLT
+439 
-444 EINTAAPTS
+444 APQY
-453 PTETTE
+453 PTETPE
-459 GAEGTGGESGFITF
+459 GADGTGGEKGTLVF
-473 TDELGPYMKVVDAPT
+473 TDKLGAYMKV
-488 VLYGDHAFTAT
+488 
-499 TNDNGATY
+499 
-507 TFTGTVEGNEIY
+507 TGTPRLVFANQQFEGK
-519 GEADLADLELTVT
+519 T
-532 TEGDTQTLTWKV
+532 T
-544 PASLIPLRTVTATTH
+544 
-559 VDGDGGKTYSIQQD
+559 DGGKTYIFEGSIDANEIYPGAAGLEYMTLEVSTDQNGQQTLTWTIPAALLPLRTLTATSSTDSTGVTSHTIQQD
-573 QEAYPIR
+573 RGAYPIR
-580 LFYSVGRDDAV
+580 LFYSVDRDETV
-591 EFDQDDNDYLIAHSK
+591 TFDQGDNDYLIAHSK

-613 SNAWDT
+613 SNAWD
-619 ADTEDTQYGTTT
+619 AAAQDDTQYGTAT
-631 AVFTPAQSNAF
+631 AVFTPADSNAF

-655 DNVAGGNQKLLTHE
+655 DNVAGGSQTLLTHD
-669 EALAH
+669 EALDH
-674 LLQSTVIPEQGTVVI
+674 LLQSTVIPERGTVVI
-689 DGTIY
+689 DGTTY
-694 NIVRAQEAH
+694 NIVRAKDSH
-703 KGQGAAFFYEH
+703 TGKGAAFFYEH
-714 RYYQAQGTGDTG
+714 RYYQAQDTGDEG
-726 ELDADLLTDYHLVL
+726 ELEADLLTDYHLVL
-740 NPNALQGHVV
+740 NPQALIGHT
-750 DDAGGLSIQ
+750 DGDADGLYIEA
-759 KGSTKLSRVSD
+759 GSAKLSRVSD
-770 GNAAKTSN
+770 GSADKTGN
-778 ETGTAVHYRHPVY
+778 GTGTAVHYRHPVY
-791 DVDATTVTVHLGN
+791 NVDDTTVTVHLGN
-804 NGLRTEPTP
+804 NGLRTEKTP

-821 NTTTGSNVPSPEPT
+821 NTTTGSNVPSPEPE
-835 FTYTLELY
+835 FTYKLELY

-911 TYENSYPG
+911 TYENSYPR

-962 QGSVTNVP
+962 QGSVANVP

-983 LAGGPTHSAVGS
+983 PAGGPTHSSVNG

-1009 TTTILSAND
+1009 TSTILSAND
-1018 TAPTTVA
+1018 TAPTTVV

-1051 VTEEKRTVT
+1051 VTEDKRTVT
-1060 YNANSGYFD
+1060 YNANGGTFGSD
-1069 SISST
+1069 EAKT
-1074 TTKEE
+1074 ET
-1079 KVPAQPSYR
+1079 VPAQDRYR
-1088 LNTTDEFKPSR
+1088 LNTTAEFKPTHADDNSTE
-1099 DQVGGKDV
+1099 V

-1129 SILAATVN
+1129 SILAATVD
-1137 VSTADA
+1137 VSTTDA
-1143 TVYAVWGYDSD
+1143 TVYAVWGYDSN

-1161 QDESYVI
+1161 QDESYGI
-1168 TASAGA
+1168 TASVDGG
-1174 NGSITPLTRYVLAG
+1174 NGSITPPTRYVIAG
-1188 ANAEFTIQ
+1188 TDAEFTIT
-1196 PEENYALDTVT
+1196 PDTNYALDTVT
-1207 IVKKNI
+1207 IVKQ
-1213 DDTTVETKTYPN
+1213 DVGGSTVETKTYPN

-1230 IPGYASGALTLENV
+1230 IPGYTSGTLTLSDV
-1244 QSNYAITVTFAED
+1244 RSDYAITVTFAED
-1257 ADKDGTPDKYDR
+1257 ADQDGTPDKYDR
-1269 TLTYDANGGYFGS
+1269 TLTYDANGGYFSS
-1282 EGTTEKTETG
+1282 EDEQTKTETG
-1292 LNDGDRHT
+1292 LNDDQNYKLNT
-1300 LKSTD
+1300 TNDFKPT
-1305 EYHPSH
+1305 H

-1326 DTSAQNEVY
+1326 DTSAQNKVY
-1335 ERGDGDSLPTLC
+1335 KRGDTPPKTSTRL
-1347 GRTVTISGD
+1347 TISGD
-1356 MVVYAVWGL
+1356 MTVYAVWGL
-1365 DGDDDSKPDVTE
+1365 DGDDDGKPDVTE

-1385 AGDNGSISPEEAYVS
+1385 TGPNGSINPKEAYVS
-1400 DGGSATFTIAPAS
+1400 DGGSATFTITPVS

-1420 TIDADEAG
+1420 TIDSTAHKNDGTAPAPG
-1428 EQVLTNNGGSL
+1428 TSW
-1439 PTGVAEKWASYT
+1439 TSYT
-1451 FSNVTEDH
+1451 FKDVTEDH

-1466 LDEDSNGVPDA
+1466 LDEDNNGVPDA
-1477 NEPEDAYT
+1477 NEPEAAYT

-1508 AGPHTLND
+1508 AGPHTLSD

-1551 VEGTA
+1551 VEDTA

-1619 FTIDAE
+1619 FTIDAK

-1634 VNGKTEYTNDDITA
+1634 VNSKTEYTNDDITA

-1669 GEDENGN
+1669 GEDENDN

-1747 AFTGNWTLEDIREDS
+1747 AFTGSWTLEDIREDS

-1863 NDDDDDGGI
+1863 DDDDDDGGI

-1940 TAVFTAIQKLNG
+1940 TAVFTASQKLNG

-2081 YGWIGGYPDGSFRP
+2081 YGWIGGYPDGTFRP

-2146 ASNSHGHIKAGGS
+2146 ASNSHDHIKAGGS

>member
-31 DPAPVAD
+31 GSTTAD
-38 TTTYT
+38 TSTLTSWQ
-43 DWEDLFGV
+43 DVFGV
-51 GEDAYLTTKDIGRIW
+51 GADQHLSTKDIGRIW
-66 TDKSVSTE
+66 TDKTVSTE
-74 DITLPGTTI
+74 DI
-83 TGLTDNTVEKA
+83 GLSGDIGQDVTVSKEP
-94 ADADFLVALSG
+94 DADFLVGLSA

-112 VDQTA
+112 VDKA
-117 IPTDTILVLDMSPK
+117 NVPVDTVFILDMSPK
-131 MQPNVNEMVTAA
+131 MGDPDAKAEAMLTATESAIRTLMAA
-143 NAALRNLLTSNPYN
+143 NPNN
-157 RVGVVVYDNTSA
+157 RVAVIGYSNYASVL
-169 TILPLDRYTNY
+169 LPLDHYQNGAQADYFNY
-180 DNGGTTELLTISGN
+180 DPN
-194 TITSHGIGGAQ
+194 TIGTGGKVTAYGINSSTNPVENTFDIDRQSSGTDKYTQSGIYLGAQQLLNADTTVRVGGAQ
-205 QIPQNSFS
+205 VDRAPQIILLSEGEPKDGDTNITAPPTTNSNNIQKFLVGDGAGSDESRHAQS
-213 FDGGTYR
+213 FA
-220 NYQVG
+220 
-225 LHEGMYNLANAQDVT
+225 M
-240 VEISGQTVLRVP
+240 
-252 VIISMASGNPERGR
+252 MM
-266 ETFVGTPD
+266 
-274 EVASSG
+274 
-280 YVNPYND
+280 
-287 SNVTAKQQDS
+287 
-297 YVAQAF
+297 
-303 LSLLTAA
+303 TAA
-310 YSKKEI
+310 YMKGQVEDHYSSGASFITIGVDPGSADAPNLARLCLNPKEELSSNTHANAFNNYFNEYKTNTSVDIMRYGGGASRTDRVTFNDFPASVTSLAYNDAYYEVSDVGDSTAWESIFEEI
-316 ANNYTHN
+316 AN
-323 GESRTP
+323 SI
-329 YVYTVGVGDLSNDSN
+329 
-344 EALANVVLNPS
+344 
-355 QYLTEDT
+355 
-362 VVGREDN
+362 
-369 NLNDALT
+369 LT
-376 SYNNGSVQLIRSRFA
+376 S
-391 VDVGSISRRYITIS
+391 
-405 RGNNA
+405 
-410 TLTLDDLKYNDGYF
+410 
-424 AADNVSTAQAWNEIF
+424 
-439 DKVLT
+439 
-444 EINTAAPTS
+444 APQY
-453 PTETTE
+453 PTETPE
-459 GAEGTGGESGFITF
+459 GADGTGGEKGTLVF
-473 TDELGPYMKVVDAPT
+473 TDKLGAYMKV
-488 VLYGDHAFTAT
+488 
-499 TNDNGATY
+499 
-507 TFTGTVEGNEIY
+507 TGTPRLVFANQQFEGK
-519 GEADLADLELTVT
+519 T
-532 TEGDTQTLTWKV
+532 T
-544 PASLIPLRTVTATTH
+544 
-559 VDGDGGKTYSIQQD
+559 DGGKTYIFEGSIDANEIYPGAASLEYMTLEVSTDQNGQQTLTWTIPAALLPLRTLTATSSTDSTGVTSHTIQQD
-573 QEAYPIR
+573 RGAYPIR
-580 LFYSVGRDDAV
+580 LFYSVDRDETV
-591 EFDQDDNDYLIAHSK
+591 TFDQGDNDYLIAHSK

-613 SNAWDT
+613 SNAWD
-619 ADTEDTQYGTTT
+619 AAAQDDTQYGTAT
-631 AVFTPAQSNAF
+631 AVFTPADSNAF

-655 DNVAGGNQKLLTHE
+655 DNVAGGSQTLLTHD
-669 EALAH
+669 EALDH
-674 LLQSTVIPEQGTVVI
+674 LLQSTVIPERGTVVI
-689 DGTIY
+689 DGTTY
-694 NIVRAQEAH
+694 NIVRAKDSH
-703 KGQGAAFFYEH
+703 TGKGAAFFYEH
-714 RYYQAQGTGDTG
+714 RYYQAQDTGDEG
-726 ELDADLLTDYHLVL
+726 ELEADLLTDYHLVL
-740 NPNALQGHVV
+740 NPQALIGHT
-750 DDAGGLSIQ
+750 DGDADGLYIEA
-759 KGSTKLSRVSD
+759 GSAKLSRVSD
-770 GNAAKTSN
+770 GSADKTGN
-778 ETGTAVHYRHPVY
+778 GTGTAVHYRHPVY
-791 DVDATTVTVHLGN
+791 NVDDTTVTVHLGN
-804 NGLRTEPTP
+804 NGLRTEKTP

-821 NTTTGSNVPSPEPT
+821 NTTTGSNVPSPEPE
-835 FTYTLELY
+835 FTYKLELY

-911 TYENSYPG
+911 TYENSYPR

-962 QGSVTNVP
+962 QGSVANVP

-983 LAGGPTHSAVGS
+983 PAGGPTHSSVNG

-1009 TTTILSAND
+1009 TSTILSAND
-1018 TAPTTVA
+1018 TAPTTVV

-1051 VTEEKRTVT
+1051 VTEDKRTVT
-1060 YNANSGYFD
+1060 YNANGGTFGSD
-1069 SISST
+1069 EAKT
-1074 TTKEE
+1074 ET
-1079 KVPAQPSYR
+1079 VPAQDRYR
-1088 LNTTDEFKPSR
+1088 LNTTAEFKPTHADDNSTE
-1099 DQVGGKDV
+1099 V

-1129 SILAATVN
+1129 SILAATVD
-1137 VSTADA
+1137 VSTTDA
-1143 TVYAVWGYDSD
+1143 TDYAVWGYDSN

-1161 QDESYVI
+1161 QDESYGI
-1168 TASAGA
+1168 TASVDGG
-1174 NGSITPLTRYVLAG
+1174 NGSITPPTRYVIAG
-1188 ANAEFTIQ
+1188 TDAEFTIT
-1196 PEENYALDTVT
+1196 PDTNYALDTVT
-1207 IVKKNI
+1207 IVKQ
-1213 DDTTVETKTYPN
+1213 DVGGSTVETKTYPN

-1230 IPGYASGALTLENV
+1230 IPGYTSGTLTLSDV
-1244 QSNYAITVTFAED
+1244 RSDYAITVTFAED
-1257 ADKDGTPDKYDR
+1257 ADQDGTPDKYDR
-1269 TLTYDANGGYFGS
+1269 TLTYDANGGYFSS
-1282 EGTTEKTETG
+1282 EDEQTKTETG
-1292 LNDGDRHT
+1292 LNDDQNYKLNT
-1300 LKSTD
+1300 TNDFKPT
-1305 EYHPSH
+1305 H

-1326 DTSAQNEVY
+1326 DTSAQNKVY
-1335 ERGDGDSLPTLC
+1335 KRGDTPPKTSTRL
-1347 GRTVTISGD
+1347 TISGD
-1356 MVVYAVWGL
+1356 MTVYAVWGL
-1365 DGDDDSKPDVTE
+1365 DGDDDGKPDVTE

-1385 AGDNGSISPEEAYVS
+1385 TGPNGSINPKEAYVS
-1400 DGGSATFTIAPAS
+1400 DGGSATFTITPVS

-1420 TIDADEAG
+1420 TIDSTAHKNDGTAPAPG
-1428 EQVLTNNGGSL
+1428 TSW
-1439 PTGVAEKWASYT
+1439 TSYT
-1451 FSNVTEDH
+1451 FKDVTEDH

-1466 LDEDSNGVPDA
+1466 LDEDNNGVPDA
-1477 NEPEDAYT
+1477 NEPEAAYT

-1508 AGPHTLND
+1508 AGPHTLSD

-1551 VEGTA
+1551 VEDTA

-1619 FTIDAE
+1619 FTIDAK

-1634 VNGKTEYTNDDITA
+1634 VNSKTEYTNDDITA

-1669 GEDENGN
+1669 GEDENDN

-1747 AFTGNWTLEDIREDS
+1747 AFTGSWTLEDIREDS

-1863 NDDDDDGGI
+1863 DDDDDDGGI

-1940 TAVFTAIQKLNG
+1940 TAVFTASQKLNG

-2081 YGWIGGYPDGSFRP
+2081 YGWIGGYPDGTFRP

-2146 ASNSHGHIKAGGS
+2146 ASNSHDHIKAGGS

>member
-51 GEDAYLTTKDIGRIW
+51 GGSAYLTTKDIGRIW
-66 TDKSVSTE
+66 TDKSVSTQ
-74 DITLPGTTI
+74 DITLPGTNI
-83 TGLTDNTVEKA
+83 DGLENNTVKKE

-112 VDQTA
+112 VDRVSVP
-117 IPTDTILVLDMSPK
+117 IDTVLILDMSPK
-131 MQPNVNEMVTAA
+131 MGDPDAKAEAMLTATESAIRTLMAA
-143 NAALRNLLTSNPYN
+143 NPNN
-157 RVGVVVYDNTSA
+157 RVAVIGYSDYASVL
-169 TILPLDRYTNY
+169 LPLDHYQNGAQADYFNY
-180 DNGGTTELLTISGN
+180 DPN
-194 TITSHGIGGAQ
+194 TIGTGGKVTAYGINSSTNPVENTFDIDRQSSGTDKYTQSGIYLGAQQLLNADTTVRVGGAQ
-205 QIPQNSFS
+205 VDRAPQIILLSEGEPKDGDTNITAPPTTNSNNIQKFEPGDVGDRNETRHAQS
-213 FDGGTYR
+213 FA
-220 NYQVG
+220 
-225 LHEGMYNLANAQDVT
+225 M
-240 VEISGQTVLRVP
+240 
-252 VIISMASGNPERGR
+252 MM
-266 ETFVGTPD
+266 
-274 EVASSG
+274 
-280 YVNPYND
+280 
-287 SNVTAKQQDS
+287 
-297 YVAQAF
+297 
-303 LSLLTAA
+303 TAA
-310 YSKKEI
+310 YVKGQVADHYTHEGAFITIGVDPDTADAPNLARLCLNPKGELSSNTHANDFNNYFNDYQTNSSVEIMRYYRGIGNSTATFSDFPASVTSLAYNDAYYEVTDVNNAEAWKEIFDEI
-316 ANNYTHN
+316 AN
-323 GESRTP
+323 
-329 YVYTVGVGDLSNDSN
+329 D
-344 EALANVVLNPS
+344 
-355 QYLTEDT
+355 
-362 VVGREDN
+362 
-369 NLNDALT
+369 
-376 SYNNGSVQLIRSRFA
+376 I
-391 VDVGSISRRYITIS
+391 
-405 RGNNA
+405 A
-410 TLTLDDLKYNDGYF
+410 T
-424 AADNVSTAQAWNEIF
+424 Q
-439 DKVLT
+439 
-444 EINTAAPTS
+444 APTS
-453 PTETTE
+453 PTETPE

-473 TDELGPYMKVVDAPT
+473 TDELGPYMKVVGAPT
-488 VLYGDHAFTAT
+488 VLYGDHAVKAT
-499 TNDNGATY
+499 TSDNGATY

-519 GEADLADLELTVT
+519 GAADLSDLELTVT
-532 TEGDTQTLTWKV
+532 TGGDTQTLTWKV
-544 PASLIPLRTVTATTH
+544 PASLIPLRTVTAESATNALGETTH
-559 VDGDGGKTYSIQQD
+559 TIQQN

-580 LFYSVGRDDAV
+580 LFYSVDRDETV
-591 EFDQDDNDYLIAHSK
+591 TFDQDDNEYLIAHSK

-613 SNAWDT
+613 SNAWD
-619 ADTEDTQYGTTT
+619 AAAQDDAQYGTTT
-631 AVFTPAQSNAF
+631 AVFTPADSNAF

-655 DNVAGGNQKLLTHE
+655 DNVAGGNQKLLTHQ
-669 EALAH
+669 EALDH
-674 LLQSTVIPEQGTVVI
+674 LLQSTVIPERETVVI
-689 DGTIY
+689 DGTTY

-714 RYYQAQGTGDTG
+714 RYYQAQGTGDEG
-726 ELDADLLTDYHLVL
+726 VLEADLLTDYHLVL
-740 NPNALQGHVV
+740 NPQALIGHT
-750 DDAGGLSIQ
+750 DGDADGLYIEA
-759 KGSTKLSRVSD
+759 GSAKLIRVSD
-770 GNAAKTSN
+770 GSADKTGN
-778 ETGTAVHYRHPVY
+778 VTGTAVHYRHPVY
-791 DVDATTVTVHLGN
+791 NVDDTTVTVHLGN
-804 NGLRTEPTP
+804 NGLRTEKTP

-821 NTTTGSNVPSPEPT
+821 NENITNADPDQE
-835 FTYTLELY
+835 FTYTLGLY
-843 NVSPEGTVNGK
+843 NASSMIEGLVDPLDGEYPITIGSSSVNIKNGGNFK
-854 LDTQKA
+854 LKA
-860 PVTVK
+860 
-865 IGDGSETPLNSDG
+865 
-878 TFQLQPGQT
+878 GQT
-887 ATVSGI
+887 ATISGL
-893 PAGTAYQLT
+893 PVGTAYQITEESPVGYTPSYTNGDSDFTGQSHGLIRYVQGEDAPQASLTINYTYDPTASSYTLSYNANARTWGTPANMPGNETVTGGEVTLSSQVPTITLNEAGKKAVFVGWT
-902 ETAIAGYED
+902 ETPVDKIYGVED
-911 TYENSYPG
+911 TLAPS
-919 YETTPQGRVVYD
+919 TVY
-931 STGNIAASVT
+931 A
-941 VSHAYDPSQRSF
+941 
-953 TLTYNGNAV
+953 
-962 QGSVTNVP
+962 
-970 SAQSN
+970 
-975 ITGGTQVT
+975 
-983 LAGGPTHSAVGS
+983 AGG
-995 VAVAFIGWTDATNK
+995 K
-1009 TTTILSAND
+1009 YTISQN
-1018 TAPTTVA
+1018 
-1025 SPYTVNA
+1025 
-1032 DTTLY
+1032 TTLY
-1037 AAWGYDTDGDGKPD
+1037 AAWGYDTDGDGNPD
-1051 VTEEKRTVT
+1051 VTEDKRTVT
-1060 YNANSGYFD
+1060 YN
-1069 SISST
+1069 
-1074 TTKEE
+1074 
-1079 KVPAQPSYR
+1079 
-1088 LNTTDEFKPSR
+1088 
-1099 DQVGGKDV
+1099 
-1107 AFVGWS
+1107 
-1113 ETQHSDI
+1113 
-1120 YGLDDNYDP
+1120 
-1129 SILAATVN
+1129 
-1137 VSTADA
+1137 
-1143 TVYAVWGYDSD
+1143 
-1154 GDGKPDV
+1154 
-1161 QDESYVI
+1161 
-1168 TASAGA
+1168 
-1174 NGSITPLTRYVLAG
+1174 
-1188 ANAEFTIQ
+1188 
-1196 PEENYALDTVT
+1196 
-1207 IVKKNI
+1207 
-1213 DDTTVETKTYPN
+1213 
-1225 DGEHN
+1225 
-1230 IPGYASGALTLENV
+1230 
-1244 QSNYAITVTFAED
+1244 
-1257 ADKDGTPDKYDR
+1257 
-1269 TLTYDANGGYFGS
+1269 ANGGYFGS

-1317 KVLFIGWTT
+1317 KVLFIGWTAT
-1326 DTSAQNEVY
+1326 DNSEAVY
-1335 ERGDGDSLPTLC
+1335 ERGDGDSLPALC
-1347 GRTVTISGD
+1347 GRTVTIDGD
-1356 MVVYAVWGL
+1356 MTFYAVWGL
-1365 DGDDDSKPDVTE
+1365 DGDDDGKPDVTE

-1385 AGDNGSISPEEAYVS
+1385 TGPNGSISPNEAYVAN
-1400 DGGSATFTIAPAS
+1400 GNNATFTITPGAD
-1413 GYAVDTI
+1413 YAVDTI
-1420 TIDADEAG
+1420 TIDSTAHKNDGTAPAPG
-1428 EQVLTNNGGSL
+1428 TSW
-1439 PTGVAEKWASYT
+1439 TSYT
-1451 FSNVTEDH
+1451 FKDVTEDH

-1466 LDEDSNGVPDA
+1466 LDEDDNGVPDA

-1551 VEGTA
+1551 GNDTA

-1747 AFTGNWTLEDIREDS
+1747 AFTGSWTLEDIREDS

-1940 TAVFTAIQKLNG
+1940 TAVFTASQKLNG

-2081 YGWIGGYPDGSFRP
+2081 YGWIGGYPDGTFHP

>member
-1 MRKLR
+1 MKKRILAI
-6 KPLSWLL
+6 LMMLCLL
-13 AVCMLF
+13 TG
-19 SLLPGTALAADP
+19 LLPTAALATGP
-31 DPAPVAD
+31 DPAPVAAD
-38 TTTYT
+38 KTTYT

-51 GEDAYLTTKDIGRIW
+51 GENAYLTTKDIGRIW

-74 DITLPGTTI
+74 DITLPGTPVD
-83 TGLTDNTVEKA
+83 GLDANTVKKD

-112 VDQTA
+112 VDETKVPTDTVIVLDMAPEMEPYVEDMVAAANDALENLLTANPNNRIAVVAYGNTA
-117 IPTDTILVLDMSPK
+117 IPL
-131 MQPNVNEMVTAA
+131 
-143 NAALRNLLTSNPYN
+143 
-157 RVGVVVYDNTSA
+157 
-169 TILPLDRYTNY
+169 LPLDHYSNY
-180 DNGGTTELLTISGN
+180 SDQSPEELLQVGVHDNGIWADTTYVASYGKTDAGISIVEEEFEFDSGEERNTQIGIYTGMDLLLQ
-194 TITSHGIGGAQ
+194 TS
-205 QIPQNSFS
+205 
-213 FDGGTYR
+213 DTT
-220 NYQVG
+220 
-225 LHEGMYNLANAQDVT
+225 VT
-240 VEISGQTVLRVP
+240 VDGVELTRAPVMVLLSCGEPENGDTNFMTPSRRNIDP
-252 VIISMASGNPERGR
+252 EYIGNN
-266 ETFVGTPD
+266 TPL
-274 EVASSG
+274 
-280 YVNPYND
+280 NHR
-287 SNVTAKQQDS
+287 
-297 YVAQAF
+297 AQAF
-303 LSLLTAA
+303 VTMMTAGNMKA
-310 YSKKEI
+310 KVSEHYYGADPDRSV
-316 ANNYTHN
+316 H
-323 GESRTP
+323 
-329 YVYTVGVGDLSNDSN
+329 VFTVGVGLE
-344 EALANVVLNPS
+344 EAGPDEGLAITALNPKERLETGAGFGDELK
-355 QYLTEDT
+355 QAYTDYQT
-362 VVGREDN
+362 
-369 NLNDALT
+369 
-376 SYNNGSVQLIRSRFA
+376 NGSVRLSRA
-391 VDVGSISRRYITIS
+391 EGPAGADQYTTIS
-405 RGNNA
+405 KTDNPGSDNI
-410 TLTLDDLKYNDGYF
+410 TYEDYKYNDNFYLASNF
-424 AADNVSTAQAWNEIF
+424 QSQEDWNTIF
-439 DKVLT
+439 QQILD
-444 EINTAAPTS
+444 EINTIAPTS
-453 PTETTE
+453 PTETPE
-459 GAEGTGGESGFITF
+459 GAPGTGGESGFITF
-473 TDELGPYMKVVDAPT
+473 TDELGPYMKVVGAPT

-519 GEADLADLELTVT
+519 GEANLADLELTVT
-532 TEGDTQTLTWKV
+532 ADGDTQTLTWKV

-559 VDGDGGKTYSIQQD
+559 VDGDGHKTYSIQQN

-580 LFYSVGRDDAV
+580 LFYSVARDDAV
-591 EFDQDDNDYLIAHSK
+591 TFDQDDNDYLIAHSK

-613 SNAWDT
+613 SNAWD
-619 ADTEDTQYGTTT
+619 AAAKDDTQYGTAT
-631 AVFTPAQSNAF
+631 AVFTPAASNAF

-655 DNVAGGNQKLLTHE
+655 DNVAGGNQNLLTHD
-669 EALAH
+669 EALDH
-674 LLQSTVIPEQGTVVI
+674 LLQSTVIPERGTVVI
-689 DGTIY
+689 DGTTY

-740 NPNALQGHVV
+740 NPQALIGHT
-750 DDAGGLSIQ
+750 DGDADGLYI
-759 KGSTKLSRVSD
+759 KAGSAKLSRVSD
-770 GNAAKTSN
+770 GSADKTVN
-778 ETGTAVHYRHPVY
+778 GTGTAVHYRHPVY
-791 DVDATTVTVHLGN
+791 NVDDTTVTVRLGN
-804 NGLRTEPTP
+804 NGLRTEKTP
-813 TGTLTVKV
+813 TGALTVKV
-821 NTTTGSNVPSPEPT
+821 NTTTGSSAPSSEPT

-911 TYENSYPG
+911 TYQNSYPG

-931 STGNIAASVT
+931 STGDIAASVT

-983 LAGGPTHSAVGS
+983 LADGPTHSSVNG
-995 VAVAFIGWTDATNK
+995 VAVAFIDWTDAINK

-1037 AAWGYDTDGDGKPD
+1037 AAWGYDTDNDGTAD
-1051 VTEEKRTVT
+1051 VNETKYTVT
-1060 YNANSGYFD
+1060 YNANGGMFGSD
-1069 SISST
+1069 E
-1074 TTKEE
+1074 TKTET
-1079 KVPAQPSYR
+1079 VPAQDRYR
-1088 LNTTDEFKPSR
+1088 LNTTAEFKPTHADDNST
-1099 DQVGGKDV
+1099 KV

-1113 ETQHSDI
+1113 LDKKDTI
-1120 YGLDDNYDP
+1120 YGLDNGYDP

-1137 VSTADA
+1137 VSSEDK
-1143 TVYAVWGYDSD
+1143 TVYAVWGYDTN

-1161 QDESYVI
+1161 QDESYGI
-1168 TASAGA
+1168 TASVDGG
-1174 NGSITPLTRYVLAG
+1174 NGSITPPTRHVIAG
-1188 ANAEFTIQ
+1188 TDAAFTIT
-1196 PEENYALDTVT
+1196 PDTNYALDTVT

-1213 DDTTVETKTYPN
+1213 DDTTVETKTYRN

-1230 IPGYASGALTLENV
+1230 IPGYASGTLTLSDV
-1244 QSNYAITVTFAED
+1244 RSDYAITVTFASD
-1257 ADKDGTPDKYDR
+1257 NDGDGTPDKYDR

-1282 EGTTEKTETG
+1282 EGTTEKMETG

-1305 EYHPSH
+1305 EYQPSH
-1311 ADQDGH
+1311 AGQDNH
-1317 KVLFIGWTT
+1317 QVLFIGWTAT
-1326 DTSAQNEVY
+1326 DNSEAVY
-1335 ERGDGDSLPTLC
+1335 ERGDGDSLPALC
-1347 GRTVTISGD
+1347 GRTVTIDGD
-1356 MVVYAVWGL
+1356 MTVYAVWGL
-1365 DGDDDSKPDVTE
+1365 DGDDDGKPDVTE

-1385 AGDNGSISPEEAYVS
+1385 AGDNGSINPEEAYVS

-1420 TIDADEAG
+1420 TIDSTAHKNDGTAPAPG
-1428 EQVLTNNGGSL
+1428 TSW
-1439 PTGVAEKWASYT
+1439 TSYT

-1466 LDEDSNGVPDA
+1466 LDEDGDGVPDA
-1477 NEPEDAYT
+1477 NEPEAAYT

-1492 GAFDGQTDP
+1492 GAFDDGKD
-1501 YVVNDVA
+1501 
-1508 AGPHTLND
+1508 TLEVKD
-1516 IAAPTHDAVE
+1516 LSGTYQLRDKAPTHDPVDLD
-1526 YNGQQDVPVLFIGW
+1526 GTSVPVLFIGW
-1540 MTEDDHETIYS
+1540 MTEADHETIYS
-1551 VEGTA
+1551 VEDTA

-1694 SSDSEEQGSIDPTEA
+1694 SSDNEEQGSIDPTEA

-1747 AFTGNWTLEDIREDS
+1747 AFTGSWTLEDIREDS

-1813 FDPDRGYEID
+1813 FDPNRGYEID
-1823 RVRVDGDSERVRSS
+1823 RVRVDGDSVRVRDS
-1837 YTFEEVTENH
+1837 YTFEEVEENH

-1852 FTETDEGGDDD
+1852 FTETDEG
-1863 NDDDDDGGI
+1863 DDDDDDDDDEKV
-1872 TYLTITATAGEG
+1872 TYLTITATAGKG
-1884 GSISPDGR
+1884 GSISPAGQ
-1892 VQVAYDRNKSF
+1892 VQVAYNRDKNF
-1903 IIQADEGYE
+1903 LIQSEQGYE
-1912 LADVLVDGRSVGAV
+1912 LTDVLVDGKSVGV
-1926 GRYTFEKVHKNHTI
+1926 TGYYTFERVRKDHTI
-1940 TAVFTAIQKLNG
+1940 TAVFTASQDLNG
-1952 VDRWLN
+1952 VGRWLN

-2081 YGWIGGYPDGSFRP
+2081 YGWIGGYPDGTFRP

-2146 ASNSHGHIKAGGS
+2146 ASNSHDHIKAGGS

>member
-51 GEDAYLTTKDIGRIW
+51 GGSAYLTTKDIGRIW
-66 TDKSVSTE
+66 TDKSVSTQ
-74 DITLPGTTI
+74 DIKLPGTTI
-83 TGLTDNTVEKA
+83 EGLTDNTVKKE

-112 VDQTA
+112 VDETKVPTDTVIVLDMAPEMEPYVEDMVAAANDALENLLTANPNNRIAVVAYGNTA
-117 IPTDTILVLDMSPK
+117 IPL
-131 MQPNVNEMVTAA
+131 
-143 NAALRNLLTSNPYN
+143 
-157 RVGVVVYDNTSA
+157 
-169 TILPLDRYTNY
+169 LPLDHYSNY
-180 DNGGTTELLTISGN
+180 SDQSPEELLQVGVHDNGIWADTTYVASYGKTDAGISIVEEEFEFDSGEERNTQIGIYTGMDLLLQ
-194 TITSHGIGGAQ
+194 TS
-205 QIPQNSFS
+205 
-213 FDGGTYR
+213 DTT
-220 NYQVG
+220 
-225 LHEGMYNLANAQDVT
+225 VT
-240 VEISGQTVLRVP
+240 VDGVELTRAPVMVLLSCGEPENGDTNFMTPSRRNIDP
-252 VIISMASGNPERGR
+252 EYIGNN
-266 ETFVGTPD
+266 TPL
-274 EVASSG
+274 
-280 YVNPYND
+280 NHR
-287 SNVTAKQQDS
+287 
-297 YVAQAF
+297 AQAF
-303 LSLLTAA
+303 VTMMTAGNMKA
-310 YSKKEI
+310 KVSEHYYGADPDRSV
-316 ANNYTHN
+316 H
-323 GESRTP
+323 
-329 YVYTVGVGDLSNDSN
+329 VFTVGVGLE
-344 EALANVVLNPS
+344 EAGPDEGLAITALNPKERLETGAGFGDELK
-355 QYLTEDT
+355 QAYTDYQT
-362 VVGREDN
+362 
-369 NLNDALT
+369 
-376 SYNNGSVQLIRSRFA
+376 NGSVRLSRA
-391 VDVGSISRRYITIS
+391 EGPAGADQYTTIS
-405 RGNNA
+405 KTDNPGSDNI
-410 TLTLDDLKYNDGYF
+410 TYEDYKYNDNFYLASNF
-424 AADNVSTAQAWNEIF
+424 QSQEDWNTIF
-439 DKVLT
+439 QQILD
-444 EINTAAPTS
+444 EINTIAPTS
-453 PTETTE
+453 PTETPE
-459 GAEGTGGESGFITF
+459 GAPGTGGESGFITF
-473 TDELGPYMKVVDAPT
+473 TDELGPYMKVVGAPT

-519 GEADLADLELTVT
+519 GEANLADLELTVT
-532 TEGDTQTLTWKV
+532 TDGDTQTLTWKV

-559 VDGDGGKTYSIQQD
+559 VDGDGHKTYSIQQN

-580 LFYSVGRDDAV
+580 LFYSVDRDDAV
-591 EFDQDDNDYLIAHSK
+591 TFDQDDNDYLIAHSK

-613 SNAWDT
+613 SNAWD
-619 ADTEDTQYGTTT
+619 AAAKDDTQYGTAT
-631 AVFTPAQSNAF
+631 AVFTPAASNAF

-655 DNVAGGNQKLLTHE
+655 DNVAGGNQKLLTHD
-669 EALAH
+669 EALDH
-674 LLQSTVIPEQGTVVI
+674 LLQSTVIPERGTVVI
-689 DGTIY
+689 DGTTY

-759 KGSTKLSRVSD
+759 KGSAKLSRVSD
-770 GNAAKTSN
+770 GSAAKTVN
-778 ETGTAVHYRHPVY
+778 GTGTAVHYRHPVY
-791 DVDATTVTVHLGN
+791 NVDDTKVTVHLGN
-804 NGLRTEPTP
+804 NGLRTEKTP

-821 NTTTGSNVPSPEPT
+821 NTTTGSNVPSPEPE
-835 FTYTLELY
+835 FTYKLELY

-911 TYENSYPG
+911 TYQNSYPG

-975 ITGGTQVT
+975 ITGGSQVT
-983 LAGGPTHSAVGS
+983 LAGGPTHSAMGS

-1037 AAWGYDTDGDGKPD
+1037 AAWGYDTDGDGNPD
-1051 VTEEKRTVT
+1051 VTEDKRTVT
-1060 YNANSGYFD
+1060 YNANGGYFD
-1069 SISST
+1069 STSST

-1088 LNTTDEFKPSR
+1088 LNTTDEFKPTR

-1120 YGLDDNYDP
+1120 YGLDDSYDD
-1129 SILAATVN
+1129 SILAATVD
-1137 VSTADA
+1137 VSSENK
-1143 TVYAVWGYDSD
+1143 TVYAVWGYDTN

-1161 QDESYVI
+1161 QDESYGI
-1168 TASAGA
+1168 TASVDGG
-1174 NGSITPLTRYVLAG
+1174 NGSITPPTRYVLAG
-1188 ANAEFTIQ
+1188 ANAEFTIK
-1196 PEENYALDTVT
+1196 PEENYALDTVKIET
-1207 IVKKNI
+1207 RDIL
-1213 DDTTVETKTYPN
+1213 DHTTKTETYPN

-1230 IPGYASGALTLENV
+1230 IPGYASGTLTLSDV
-1244 QSNYAITVTFAED
+1244 RSNYAITVTFAED

-1269 TLTYDANGGYFGS
+1269 TLTYDANGGYFSS
-1282 EGTTEKTETG
+1282 EDEQTKTETG
-1292 LNDGDRHT
+1292 LNDDQNHKLNT
-1300 LKSTD
+1300 TNDFKPT
-1305 EYHPSH
+1305 H

-1365 DGDDDSKPDVTE
+1365 DSDDDGTPDVTE

-1385 AGDNGSISPEEAYVS
+1385 AGPNGSINPKEAYVS
-1400 DGGSATFTIAPAS
+1400 DGGSATFTITPVS

-1420 TIDADEAG
+1420 TIDSTAHKNDGTAPAPG
-1428 EQVLTNNGGSL
+1428 TSW
-1439 PTGVAEKWASYT
+1439 TSYT
-1451 FSNVTEDH
+1451 FKDVTEDH

-1466 LDEDSNGVPDA
+1466 LDEDDNGVPDA
-1477 NEPEDAYT
+1477 NEPEAAYT

-1508 AGPHTLND
+1508 AGPHTLSD

-1551 VEGTA
+1551 VEDTA
-1556 PDTVTSVS
+1556 PDTVTSVA

-1581 NGEPDVT
+1581 NDKPDVT

-1625 DGYALDTIQ
+1625 GGYALDTIQ

-1669 GEDENGN
+1669 GEDENDN

-1747 AFTGNWTLEDIREDS
+1747 AFTGSWTLEDIREDS

-1863 NDDDDDGGI
+1863 DDDDDDGGI

-1940 TAVFTAIQKLNG
+1940 TAVFTASQKLNG

-2081 YGWIGGYPDGSFRP
+2081 YGWIGGYPDGTFRP

>member
-31 DPAPVAD
+31 GSTTAD
-38 TTTYT
+38 TSTLTSWQ
-43 DWEDLFGV
+43 DVFGV
-51 GEDAYLTTKDIGRIW
+51 GADQHLSTKDIGRIW
-66 TDKSVSTE
+66 TDKTVSTE
-74 DITLPGTTI
+74 DI
-83 TGLTDNTVEKA
+83 GLSGDIGQDVTVSKEP
-94 ADADFLVALSG
+94 DADFLVGLSA

-112 VDQTA
+112 VDKA
-117 IPTDTILVLDMSPK
+117 SVPVDTVFILDMSPK
-131 MQPNVNEMVTAA
+131 MGDPDAKAEAMLTATESAIRTLMAA
-143 NAALRNLLTSNPYN
+143 NPNN
-157 RVGVVVYDNTSA
+157 RVAVIGYSDYASVL
-169 TILPLDRYTNY
+169 LPLDHYQNGAQADYFNY
-180 DNGGTTELLTISGN
+180 DPN
-194 TITSHGIGGAQ
+194 TIGTGGKVTAYGINSSTNPVENTFDIDRQSSGTDKYTQSGIYLGSQQLLNADTTVRVGGAQ
-205 QIPQNSFS
+205 VDRAPQIILLSEGEPKDGDTNITAPPTTNSNNIQKFVVGDGAGSDESRHAQS
-213 FDGGTYR
+213 FA
-220 NYQVG
+220 
-225 LHEGMYNLANAQDVT
+225 M
-240 VEISGQTVLRVP
+240 
-252 VIISMASGNPERGR
+252 MM
-266 ETFVGTPD
+266 
-274 EVASSG
+274 
-280 YVNPYND
+280 
-287 SNVTAKQQDS
+287 
-297 YVAQAF
+297 
-303 LSLLTAA
+303 TAA
-310 YSKKEI
+310 YMKGQVEDHYSSSASFITIGVDPGSADAPNLARLCLNPKEELSSNTHANDFNNYFNEYKTNTSVDIMRYGGGASRTDRVTFNDFPASVTSLAYNDAYYEVSDVGDSTAWESIFEEI
-316 ANNYTHN
+316 AN
-323 GESRTP
+323 SI
-329 YVYTVGVGDLSNDSN
+329 
-344 EALANVVLNPS
+344 
-355 QYLTEDT
+355 
-362 VVGREDN
+362 
-369 NLNDALT
+369 LT
-376 SYNNGSVQLIRSRFA
+376 S
-391 VDVGSISRRYITIS
+391 
-405 RGNNA
+405 
-410 TLTLDDLKYNDGYF
+410 
-424 AADNVSTAQAWNEIF
+424 
-439 DKVLT
+439 
-444 EINTAAPTS
+444 APQY
-453 PTETTE
+453 PTETPE
-459 GAEGTGGESGFITF
+459 GADGTGGEKGTLVF
-473 TDELGPYMKVVDAPT
+473 TDKLGAYMKV
-488 VLYGDHAFTAT
+488 
-499 TNDNGATY
+499 
-507 TFTGTVEGNEIY
+507 TGTPRLVFANQQFEGK
-519 GEADLADLELTVT
+519 T
-532 TEGDTQTLTWKV
+532 T
-544 PASLIPLRTVTATTH
+544 
-559 VDGDGGKTYSIQQD
+559 DGGKTYIFEGSIDANEIYPGAASLEYMTLEVSTDQNGQQTLTWTIPAALLPLRTLTATSSTDSTGVTSHTIQQD
-573 QEAYPIR
+573 RGAYPIR
-580 LFYSVGRDDAV
+580 LFYSVDRDDAV
-591 EFDQDDNDYLIAHSK
+591 TFDQGDNDYLIAHSK

-613 SNAWDT
+613 SNAWD
-619 ADTEDTQYGTTT
+619 AAAKDDTQYGTTT
-631 AVFTPAQSNAF
+631 AVFTPAASNAF

-655 DNVAGGNQKLLTHE
+655 DNVAGGNQKLLTHD
-669 EALAH
+669 EALDH
-674 LLQSTVIPEQGTVVI
+674 LLQSTVIPERGTVVI
-689 DGTIY
+689 DGTTY
-694 NIVRAQEAH
+694 NIVRAQETH

-726 ELDADLLTDYHLVL
+726 VLEADLLTDYHLVL
-740 NPNALQGHVV
+740 NPQALIGHT
-750 DDAGGLSIQ
+750 DGDADGLYI
-759 KGSTKLSRVSD
+759 KAGSAKLSRVSD
-770 GNAAKTSN
+770 GSADKTSN
-778 ETGTAVHYRHPVY
+778 VTGTAVHYRHPVY
-791 DVDATTVTVHLGN
+791 NVDDTTVTVHLGN
-804 NGLRTEPTP
+804 NGLRTEKTL

-821 NTTTGSNVPSPEPT
+821 NETTGSNVPSPEPE

-911 TYENSYPG
+911 TYENSYPE

-931 STGNIAASVT
+931 STGDIAASVT

-983 LAGGPTHSAVGS
+983 LAGGPTHSAVGG

-1009 TTTILSAND
+1009 TTTILSANN
-1018 TAPTTVA
+1018 TAPTIVA

-1051 VTEEKRTVT
+1051 VTEDKRTVT
-1060 YNANSGYFD
+1060 YNANGGTFGSD
-1069 SISST
+1069 E
-1074 TTKEE
+1074 TKTET
-1079 KVPAQPSYR
+1079 VPAQDRYR
-1088 LNTTDEFKPSR
+1088 LNTTAEFKPTHADDNST
-1099 DQVGGKDV
+1099 KV

-1113 ETQHSDI
+1113 LTDNDTI
-1120 YGLDDNYDP
+1120 YSLDDSYDP

-1188 ANAEFTIQ
+1188 ANAEFTIT
-1196 PEENYALDTVT
+1196 PDTNYALDTVT

-1213 DDTTVETKTYPN
+1213 DDTTVETNTYRN
-1225 DGEHN
+1225 DGETE
-1230 IPGYASGALTLENV
+1230 IPGYADGTNSGTLTLSDV
-1244 QSNYAITVTFAED
+1244 QSNYAITVTFASD
-1257 ADKDGTPDKYDR
+1257 NDGDGTPDKYDR
-1269 TLTYDANGGYFGS
+1269 TLTYDANGGYFSS
-1282 EGTTEKTETG
+1282 EDEQAKTETG
-1292 LNDGDRHT
+1292 LNDDQNHKLNT
-1300 LKSTD
+1300 TNDFKPT
-1305 EYHPSH
+1305 H

-1335 ERGDGDSLPTLC
+1335 ERGDTPPKTSTRL
-1347 GRTVTISGD
+1347 TISGD

-1365 DGDDDSKPDVTE
+1365 DGDDDSQADVTE

-1400 DGGSATFTIAPAS
+1400 DGGSATFTITPGAD
-1413 GYAVDTI
+1413 YAVDTI

-1466 LDEDSNGVPDA
+1466 LDEDDNGVPDA
-1477 NEPEDAYT
+1477 NEPEAAYT

-1492 GAFDGQTDP
+1492 GAFDDGKD
-1501 YVVNDVA
+1501 
-1508 AGPHTLND
+1508 TLEVKD
-1516 IAAPTHDAVE
+1516 LSGTYQLRDKAPTHDPVDLD
-1526 YNGQQDVPVLFIGW
+1526 GTSVPVLFIGW
-1540 MTEDDHETIYS
+1540 MTEDNHETIYS
-1551 VEGTA
+1551 VEDTA
-1556 PDTVTSVS
+1556 PDTVTSVA

-1588 ETQYTVTARVEG
+1588 ETQCTVTARVEG

-1694 SSDSEEQGSIDPTEA
+1694 SSDNEEQGSIDPTEA

-1714 DDLPF
+1714 DDLTF

-1747 AFTGNWTLEDIREDS
+1747 AFTGSWTLEDIREDS

-1863 NDDDDDGGI
+1863 DDDDDDGGI

-1940 TAVFTAIQKLNG
+1940 TAVFTASQKLNG

-2081 YGWIGGYPDGSFRP
+2081 YGWIGGYPDGTFRP

-2146 ASNSHGHIKAGGS
+2146 ASNSHDHIKAGGS

>member
-51 GEDAYLTTKDIGRIW
+51 GGSAYLTTKDIGRIW
-66 TDKSVSTE
+66 TDKSVSTQ
-74 DITLPGTTI
+74 DITLPGPVI
-83 TGLTDNTVEKA
+83 TGLTNNTVEKEA
-94 ADADFLVALSG
+94 VADFLVALSG

-112 VDQTA
+112 VDRVSVP
-117 IPTDTILVLDMSPK
+117 IDTVLILDMSPK
-131 MQPNVNEMVTAA
+131 MGDPDAKAEAMLTATESAIRTLMAA
-143 NAALRNLLTSNPYN
+143 NPNN
-157 RVGVVVYDNTSA
+157 RVAVIGYSDYASVL
-169 TILPLDRYTNY
+169 LPLDHYQNGAQADYFNYNPNTIGTGGKVTAYGINSSTNPVENTFDIDRQSSGTDKYTQSGIYLGAQQLLNA
-180 DNGGTTELLTISGN
+180 GTTVRV
-194 TITSHGIGGAQ
+194 GGAQ
-205 QIPQNSFS
+205 VDRAPQIILLSEGEPKDGDTNITAPPTTNSNNIQKFVVGDGAGSDESRHAQS
-213 FDGGTYR
+213 FA
-220 NYQVG
+220 
-225 LHEGMYNLANAQDVT
+225 M
-240 VEISGQTVLRVP
+240 
-252 VIISMASGNPERGR
+252 MM
-266 ETFVGTPD
+266 
-274 EVASSG
+274 
-280 YVNPYND
+280 
-287 SNVTAKQQDS
+287 
-297 YVAQAF
+297 
-303 LSLLTAA
+303 TAA
-310 YSKKEI
+310 YVKGQVADHYAHDGAFITIGVNPGSADAPNLARLCLNPKGELSSNTHANDFNNYFNEYKTNTSVDIMRYGGGASRTDRVTFNNFPASVTSLAYNDAYYEVTDVDNAEAWKEIFDEI
-316 ANNYTHN
+316 AN
-323 GESRTP
+323 
-329 YVYTVGVGDLSNDSN
+329 D
-344 EALANVVLNPS
+344 
-355 QYLTEDT
+355 
-362 VVGREDN
+362 
-369 NLNDALT
+369 
-376 SYNNGSVQLIRSRFA
+376 I
-391 VDVGSISRRYITIS
+391 
-405 RGNNA
+405 A
-410 TLTLDDLKYNDGYF
+410 T
-424 AADNVSTAQAWNEIF
+424 Q
-439 DKVLT
+439 
-444 EINTAAPTS
+444 APTS
-453 PTETTE
+453 PTETPE
-459 GAEGTGGESGFITF
+459 GAPGTGGESGFITF
-473 TDELGPYMKVVDAPT
+473 TDELGPYMKVVGAPT
-488 VLYGDHAFTAT
+488 VLYGDHAVKAT
-499 TNDNGATY
+499 TSDNGATY

-519 GEADLADLELTVT
+519 GAADLSDLELTVT
-532 TEGDTQTLTWKV
+532 PGGDTQTLTWKV
-544 PASLIPLRTVTATTH
+544 PASLIPLRTVTAESATNALGETTH
-559 VDGDGGKTYSIQQD
+559 TIQQN

-580 LFYSVGRDDAV
+580 LFYSVDWDETV
-591 EFDQDDNDYLIAHSK
+591 TFDQDDNDYLIAHSK

-613 SNAWDT
+613 SNAWD
-619 ADTEDTQYGTTT
+619 AAAKDDAQYGTAT
-631 AVFTPAQSNAF
+631 AVFTPAASNAF

-655 DNVAGGNQKLLTHE
+655 DNVAGGSQKLLTHQ
-669 EALAH
+669 EALEH
-674 LLQSTVIPEQGTVVI
+674 LLQSTVIPERGTVVI
-689 DGTIY
+689 DGTTY

-714 RYYQAQGTGDTG
+714 RYYQAQDTGDTG

-740 NPNALQGHVV
+740 NPRALQGHVV
-750 DDAGGLSIQ
+750 DDAGGLSI
-759 KGSTKLSRVSD
+759 KEGSAKLSRVSD
-770 GNAAKTSN
+770 GNAAKTGN
-778 ETGTAVHYRHPVY
+778 TTGTAVHYRHPVY
-791 DVDATTVTVHLGN
+791 NVDDTKVTVHLGN
-804 NGLRTEPTP
+804 NGLRTEKTP

-821 NTTTGSNVPSPEPT
+821 NTTTGSSAPSSEPT

-911 TYENSYPG
+911 TYQNSYPG
-919 YETTPQGRVVYD
+919 YTTTPQGRVVYD
-931 STGNIAASVT
+931 STGDIAASVT

-970 SAQSN
+970 SAQPN

-1018 TAPTTVA
+1018 TAPTTVL

-1037 AAWGYDTDGDGKPD
+1037 AAWGYDTDGDGNPD
-1051 VTEEKRTVT
+1051 VTEDKRTVT
-1060 YNANSGYFD
+1060 YNANGGTFGSD
-1069 SISST
+1069 E
-1074 TTKEE
+1074 TKTET
-1079 KVPAQPSYR
+1079 VPAQDRYR
-1088 LNTTDEFKPSR
+1088 LNTTAEFKPTHANDNST
-1099 DQVGGKDV
+1099 KV

-1113 ETQHSDI
+1113 LTDNDTI
-1120 YGLDDNYDP
+1120 YGLNDNYDP
-1129 SILAATVN
+1129 SILAATVD
-1137 VSTADA
+1137 VSSEDK
-1143 TVYAVWGYDSD
+1143 TVYAVWGYDTN

-1161 QDESYVI
+1161 QDESYTI

-1174 NGSITPLTRYVLAG
+1174 NGSITPPTRYVIAG
-1188 ANAEFTIQ
+1188 TDAEFTIT
-1196 PEENYALDTVT
+1196 PDTNYALDTVT
-1207 IVKKNI
+1207 IVKQ
-1213 DDTTVETKTYPN
+1213 DVGGSTVETKTYPN

-1230 IPGYASGALTLENV
+1230 IPGYTSGTLTLSDV
-1244 QSNYAITVTFAED
+1244 RSDYAITVTFASD
-1257 ADKDGTPDKYDR
+1257 NDGDGTPDKYDR

-1305 EYHPSH
+1305 EYQPTH
-1311 ADQDGH
+1311 AGQDNH
-1317 KVLFIGWTT
+1317 QVLFIGWTT

-1335 ERGDGDSLPTLC
+1335 ERGDALPQTSTRL
-1347 GRTVTISGD
+1347 TISGD
-1356 MVVYAVWGL
+1356 MTVYAVWGL
-1365 DGDDDSKPDVTE
+1365 DGDDDGKPDVTE

-1385 AGDNGSISPEEAYVS
+1385 AGDNGSINPKEAYVS
-1400 DGGSATFTIAPAS
+1400 DGGSVTFTIAPAS

-1466 LDEDSNGVPDA
+1466 LDEDDNGVPDA
-1477 NEPEDAYT
+1477 NEPEAAYT

-1492 GAFDGQTDP
+1492 GAFDDGKD
-1501 YVVNDVA
+1501 
-1508 AGPHTLND
+1508 TLEVKD
-1516 IAAPTHDAVE
+1516 LSGTYQLRDKAPTHDPVDLD
-1526 YNGQQDVPVLFIGW
+1526 GTSVPVLFIGW
-1540 MTEDDHETIYS
+1540 MTEGDHETIYS
-1551 VEGTA
+1551 VEDTA
-1556 PDTVTSVS
+1556 PDTVTSVA

-1600 EGGSIDPTSKTVN
+1600 EGGSIDPTSKTVH

-1619 FTIDAE
+1619 FTIDAK

-1634 VNGKTEYTNDDITA
+1634 VNSKTEYTNDDITA

-1669 GEDENGN
+1669 GEDENDN

-1694 SSDSEEQGSIDPTEA
+1694 SSDNEEQGSIDPTEA

-1747 AFTGNWTLEDIREDS
+1747 AFTGSWTLEDIREDS

-1863 NDDDDDGGI
+1863 DDDDDDGGI

-1940 TAVFTAIQKLNG
+1940 TAVFTASQKLNG

-2081 YGWIGGYPDGSFRP
+2081 YGWIGGYPDGTFRP

>member
-51 GEDAYLTTKDIGRIW
+51 GGSAYLTTKDIGRIW
-66 TDKSVSTE
+66 TDKSVSTQ
-74 DITLPGTTI
+74 DITLPGPVI
-83 TGLTDNTVEKA
+83 TGLTNNTVEKEA
-94 ADADFLVALSG
+94 VADFLVALSG

-112 VDQTA
+112 VDRVSVP
-117 IPTDTILVLDMSPK
+117 IDTVLILDMSPK
-131 MQPNVNEMVTAA
+131 MGDPDAKAEAMLTATESAIRTLMAA
-143 NAALRNLLTSNPYN
+143 NPNN
-157 RVGVVVYDNTSA
+157 RVAVIGYSDYASVL
-169 TILPLDRYTNY
+169 LPLDHYQNGAQADYFNYNPNTIGTGGKVTAYGINSSTNPVENTFDIDRQSSGTDKYTQSGIYLGAQQLLNA
-180 DNGGTTELLTISGN
+180 GTTVRV
-194 TITSHGIGGAQ
+194 GGAQ
-205 QIPQNSFS
+205 VDRAPQIILLSEGEPKDGDTNITAPPTTNSNNIQKFVVGDGAGSDESRHAQS
-213 FDGGTYR
+213 FA
-220 NYQVG
+220 
-225 LHEGMYNLANAQDVT
+225 M
-240 VEISGQTVLRVP
+240 
-252 VIISMASGNPERGR
+252 MM
-266 ETFVGTPD
+266 
-274 EVASSG
+274 
-280 YVNPYND
+280 
-287 SNVTAKQQDS
+287 
-297 YVAQAF
+297 
-303 LSLLTAA
+303 TAA
-310 YSKKEI
+310 YVKGQVADHYAHDGAFITIGVNPGSADAPNLARLCLNPKGELSSNTHANDFNNYFNEYKTNTSVDIMRYGGGASRTDRVTFNNFPASVTSLAYNDAYYEVTDVDNAEAWKEIFDEI
-316 ANNYTHN
+316 AN
-323 GESRTP
+323 
-329 YVYTVGVGDLSNDSN
+329 D
-344 EALANVVLNPS
+344 
-355 QYLTEDT
+355 
-362 VVGREDN
+362 
-369 NLNDALT
+369 
-376 SYNNGSVQLIRSRFA
+376 I
-391 VDVGSISRRYITIS
+391 
-405 RGNNA
+405 A
-410 TLTLDDLKYNDGYF
+410 T
-424 AADNVSTAQAWNEIF
+424 Q
-439 DKVLT
+439 
-444 EINTAAPTS
+444 APTS
-453 PTETTE
+453 PTETPE
-459 GAEGTGGESGFITF
+459 GAPGTGGESGFITF
-473 TDELGPYMKVVDAPT
+473 TDELGPYMKVVGAPT
-488 VLYGDHAFTAT
+488 VLYGDHAVKAT
-499 TNDNGATY
+499 TSDNGATY

-519 GEADLADLELTVT
+519 GAADLSDLELTVT
-532 TEGDTQTLTWKV
+532 PGGDTQTLTWKV
-544 PASLIPLRTVTATTH
+544 PASLIPLRTVTAESATNALGETTH
-559 VDGDGGKTYSIQQD
+559 TIQQN

-580 LFYSVGRDDAV
+580 LFYSVDWDETV
-591 EFDQDDNDYLIAHSK
+591 TFDQDDNDYLIAHSK

-613 SNAWDT
+613 SNAWD
-619 ADTEDTQYGTTT
+619 AAAKDDAQYGTAT
-631 AVFTPAQSNAF
+631 AVFTPAASNAF

-655 DNVAGGNQKLLTHE
+655 DNVAGGSQKLLTHQ
-669 EALAH
+669 EALEH
-674 LLQSTVIPEQGTVVI
+674 LLQSTVIPERGTVVI
-689 DGTIY
+689 DGTTY

-714 RYYQAQGTGDTG
+714 RYYQAQDTGDTG

-740 NPNALQGHVV
+740 NPRALQGHVV
-750 DDAGGLSIQ
+750 DDAGGLSI
-759 KGSTKLSRVSD
+759 KEGSAKLSRVSD
-770 GNAAKTSN
+770 GNAAKTGN
-778 ETGTAVHYRHPVY
+778 TTGTAVHYRHPVY
-791 DVDATTVTVHLGN
+791 NVDDTKVTVHLGN
-804 NGLRTEPTP
+804 NGLRTEKTP

-821 NTTTGSNVPSPEPT
+821 NTTTGSSAPSSEPT

-911 TYENSYPG
+911 TYQNSYPG
-919 YETTPQGRVVYD
+919 YTTTPQGRVVYD
-931 STGNIAASVT
+931 STGDIAASVT

-970 SAQSN
+970 SAQPN

-1018 TAPTTVA
+1018 TAPTTVL

-1037 AAWGYDTDGDGKPD
+1037 AAWGYDTDGDGNPD
-1051 VTEEKRTVT
+1051 VTEDKRTVT
-1060 YNANSGYFD
+1060 YNANGGTFGSD
-1069 SISST
+1069 E
-1074 TTKEE
+1074 TKTET
-1079 KVPAQPSYR
+1079 VPAQDRYR
-1088 LNTTDEFKPSR
+1088 LNTTAEFKPTHANDNST
-1099 DQVGGKDV
+1099 KV

-1113 ETQHSDI
+1113 LTDNDTI
-1120 YGLDDNYDP
+1120 YGLNDNYDP
-1129 SILAATVN
+1129 SILAATVD
-1137 VSTADA
+1137 VSSEDK
-1143 TVYAVWGYDSD
+1143 TVYAVWGYDTN

-1161 QDESYVI
+1161 QDESYTI

-1174 NGSITPLTRYVLAG
+1174 NGSITPPTRYVIAG
-1188 ANAEFTIQ
+1188 TDAEFTIT
-1196 PEENYALDTVT
+1196 PDTNYALDTVT
-1207 IVKKNI
+1207 IVKQ
-1213 DDTTVETKTYPN
+1213 DVGGSTVETKTYPN

-1230 IPGYASGALTLENV
+1230 IPGYTSGTLTLSDV
-1244 QSNYAITVTFAED
+1244 RSDYAITVTFASD
-1257 ADKDGTPDKYDR
+1257 NDGDGTPDKYDR

-1305 EYHPSH
+1305 EYQPTH
-1311 ADQDGH
+1311 AGQDNH
-1317 KVLFIGWTT
+1317 QVLFIGWTT

-1335 ERGDGDSLPTLC
+1335 ERGDALPQTSTRL
-1347 GRTVTISGD
+1347 TISGD
-1356 MVVYAVWGL
+1356 MTVYAVWGL
-1365 DGDDDSKPDVTE
+1365 DGDDDGKPDVTE

-1385 AGDNGSISPEEAYVS
+1385 AGDNGSINPKEAYVS
-1400 DGGSATFTIAPAS
+1400 DGGSVTFTIAPAS

-1466 LDEDSNGVPDA
+1466 LDEDDNGVPDA
-1477 NEPEDAYT
+1477 NEPEAAYT

-1492 GAFDGQTDP
+1492 GAFDDGKD
-1501 YVVNDVA
+1501 
-1508 AGPHTLND
+1508 TLEVKD
-1516 IAAPTHDAVE
+1516 LSGTYQLRDKAPTHDPVDLD
-1526 YNGQQDVPVLFIGW
+1526 GTSVPVLFIGW
-1540 MTEDDHETIYS
+1540 MTEGDHETIYS
-1551 VEGTA
+1551 VEDTA
-1556 PDTVTSVS
+1556 PDTVTSVA

-1619 FTIDAE
+1619 FTIDAK

-1634 VNGKTEYTNDDITA
+1634 VNSKTEYTNDDITA

-1669 GEDENGN
+1669 GEDENDN

-1694 SSDSEEQGSIDPTEA
+1694 SSDNEEQGSIDPTEA

-1747 AFTGNWTLEDIREDS
+1747 AFTGSWTLEDIREDS

-1863 NDDDDDGGI
+1863 DDDDDDGGI

-1940 TAVFTAIQKLNG
+1940 TAVFTASQKLNG

-2081 YGWIGGYPDGSFRP
+2081 YGWIGGYPDGTFRP

>member
-51 GEDAYLTTKDIGRIW
+51 GGSAYLTTKDIGRIW
-66 TDKSVSTE
+66 TDKSVSTQ
-74 DITLPGTTI
+74 DITLPGTNI
-83 TGLTDNTVEKA
+83 DGLENNTVKKE

-439 DKVLT
+439 DKILT

-453 PTETTE
+453 PTETPE
-459 GAEGTGGESGFITF
+459 GAPGTGGESGFITF
-473 TDELGPYMKVVDAPT
+473 TDELGPYMKVVGAPT

-519 GEADLADLELTVT
+519 GEADLSDLELTVT
-532 TEGDTQTLTWKV
+532 TGGDTQTLTWKV

-559 VDGDGGKTYSIQQD
+559 VDGDGHKTYSIQQN

-580 LFYSVGRDDAV
+580 LFYSVDRDETV
-591 EFDQDDNDYLIAHSK
+591 TFDQDDNEYLIAHSK

-613 SNAWDT
+613 SNAWD
-619 ADTEDTQYGTTT
+619 AAAQDDTQYGTAT
-631 AVFTPAQSNAF
+631 AVFTPADSNAF

-655 DNVAGGNQKLLTHE
+655 DNVAGGSQTLLTHD
-669 EALAH
+669 EALDH
-674 LLQSTVIPEQGTVVI
+674 LLQSTVIPERGTVVI
-689 DGTIY
+689 DGTTY
-694 NIVRAQEAH
+694 NIVRAKDSH
-703 KGQGAAFFYEH
+703 TGKGAAFFYEH
-714 RYYQAQGTGDTG
+714 RYYQAQDTGDEG
-726 ELDADLLTDYHLVL
+726 ELEADLLTDYHLVL
-740 NPNALQGHVV
+740 NPQALIGHT
-750 DDAGGLSIQ
+750 DGDADGLYIEA
-759 KGSTKLSRVSD
+759 GSAKLSRVSD
-770 GNAAKTSN
+770 GSADKTGN
-778 ETGTAVHYRHPVY
+778 GTGTAVHYRHPVY
-791 DVDATTVTVHLGN
+791 NVDDTTVTVHLGN
-804 NGLRTEPTP
+804 NGLRTEKTP

-821 NTTTGSNVPSPEPT
+821 NENITNADPDQE
-835 FTYTLELY
+835 FTYTLGLY
-843 NVSPEGTVNGK
+843 NASSMIEGLVDPLDGEYPITIGSSSVNIKNGGNFK
-854 LDTQKA
+854 LKA
-860 PVTVK
+860 
-865 IGDGSETPLNSDG
+865 
-878 TFQLQPGQT
+878 GQT
-887 ATVSGI
+887 ATISGL
-893 PAGTAYQLT
+893 PVGTAYQITEESPVGYTPSYTNGDSDFTGQSHGLIRYVQGEDAPQASLTINYTYDPTASSYTLSYNANARTWGTPANMPGNETVTGGEVTLSSQVPTITLNEAGKKAVFVGWT
-902 ETAIAGYED
+902 ETPVDKIYGVED
-911 TYENSYPG
+911 TLAPS
-919 YETTPQGRVVYD
+919 TVY
-931 STGNIAASVT
+931 A
-941 VSHAYDPSQRSF
+941 
-953 TLTYNGNAV
+953 
-962 QGSVTNVP
+962 
-970 SAQSN
+970 
-975 ITGGTQVT
+975 
-983 LAGGPTHSAVGS
+983 AGG
-995 VAVAFIGWTDATNK
+995 K
-1009 TTTILSAND
+1009 YTISQN
-1018 TAPTTVA
+1018 
-1025 SPYTVNA
+1025 
-1032 DTTLY
+1032 TTLY
-1037 AAWGYDTDGDGKPD
+1037 AAWGYDTDGDGNPD
-1051 VTEEKRTVT
+1051 VTEDKRTVT
-1060 YNANSGYFD
+1060 YNANGGYFD
-1069 SISST
+1069 STSST

-1088 LNTTDEFKPSR
+1088 LNTTDEFKPTR
-1099 DQVGGKDV
+1099 DQVDGKNV

-1113 ETQHSDI
+1113 LDKKDTI
-1120 YGLDDNYDP
+1120 YGLDDSYDD
-1129 SILAATVN
+1129 SILAATVD
-1137 VSTADA
+1137 VSSEDK
-1143 TVYAVWGYDSD
+1143 TVYAVWGYDTN

-1161 QDESYVI
+1161 QDESYGI
-1168 TASAGA
+1168 TASVDGG
-1174 NGSITPLTRYVLAG
+1174 NGSITPPTRYVIAG
-1188 ANAEFTIQ
+1188 TDAEFTIT
-1196 PEENYALDTVT
+1196 PDTNYALDTVKIET
-1207 IVKKNI
+1207 RDIL
-1213 DDTTVETKTYPN
+1213 DHTTKTETYPN

-1230 IPGYASGALTLENV
+1230 IPGYASGTLTLSDV
-1244 QSNYAITVTFAED
+1244 RSNYAITVTFAVD
-1257 ADKDGTPDKYDR
+1257 TDKDGTPDKYDR

-1317 KVLFIGWTT
+1317 KVLFIGWTAT
-1326 DTSAQNEVY
+1326 DNSEAVY
-1335 ERGDGDSLPTLC
+1335 ERGDGDSLPALC
-1347 GRTVTISGD
+1347 GRTVTIDGD
-1356 MVVYAVWGL
+1356 MTFYAVWGL
-1365 DGDDDSKPDVTE
+1365 DGDDDGKPDVTE

-1385 AGDNGSISPEEAYVS
+1385 TGPNGSISPNEAYVAN
-1400 DGGSATFTIAPAS
+1400 GNNATFTITPGAD
-1413 GYAVDTI
+1413 YAVDTI
-1420 TIDADEAG
+1420 TIDSTAHKNDGTAPAPG
-1428 EQVLTNNGGSL
+1428 TSW
-1439 PTGVAEKWASYT
+1439 TSYT
-1451 FSNVTEDH
+1451 FKDVTEDH

-1466 LDEDSNGVPDA
+1466 LDEDDNGVPDA

-1551 VEGTA
+1551 GNDTA

-1747 AFTGNWTLEDIREDS
+1747 AFTGSWTLEDIREDS

-1940 TAVFTAIQKLNG
+1940 TAVFTASQKLNG

-2081 YGWIGGYPDGSFRP
+2081 YGWIGGYPDGTFHP

>member
-51 GEDAYLTTKDIGRIW
+51 GGSAYLTTKDIGRIW
-66 TDKSVSTE
+66 TDKSVSTQ
-74 DITLPGTTI
+74 DIKLPGTTI
-83 TGLTDNTVEKA
+83 EGLTDNTVKKEA
-94 ADADFLVALSG
+94 GADFLVALSG

-112 VDQTA
+112 VDRVSVP
-117 IPTDTILVLDMSPK
+117 IDTVLILDMSPK
-131 MQPNVNEMVTAA
+131 MGDPDAKAEAMLTATESAIRTLMAA
-143 NAALRNLLTSNPYN
+143 NPNN
-157 RVGVVVYDNTSA
+157 RVAVIGYSDHASVL
-169 TILPLDRYTNY
+169 LPLDHYQNGTEAEYFSYAPRGVGT
-180 DNGGTTELLTISGN
+180 GGTVTAYGINSSANPVESTFDIDRRTSGTDKYTQSGIYLGAQQLLNADTAVRV
-194 TITSHGIGGAQ
+194 GGAQ
-205 QIPQNSFS
+205 VDRAPQIILLSEGEPKDGDTRVTNPPTDSSNDIEKFVTLTSDNAESRHAQSFAMMMTAAYVKGQVADHYAH
-213 FDGGTYR
+213 DGAFITIGVDPGSADAPNLARLCLNPKGELSSSNPHANNFTSYFNTYR
-220 NYQVG
+220 N
-225 LHEGMYNLANAQDVT
+225 EGKVDVKSNDRNAFGVPIDPAVAAFTDFPASVTSLA
-240 VEISGQTVLRVP
+240 
-252 VIISMASGNPERGR
+252 
-266 ETFVGTPD
+266 
-274 EVASSG
+274 
-280 YVNPYND
+280 YND
-287 SNVTAKQQDS
+287 AYYEVTDVNNAEAWKEIFD
-297 YVAQAF
+297 
-303 LSLLTAA
+303 
-310 YSKKEI
+310 EI
-316 ANNYTHN
+316 AN
-323 GESRTP
+323 
-329 YVYTVGVGDLSNDSN
+329 D
-344 EALANVVLNPS
+344 
-355 QYLTEDT
+355 
-362 VVGREDN
+362 
-369 NLNDALT
+369 
-376 SYNNGSVQLIRSRFA
+376 I
-391 VDVGSISRRYITIS
+391 
-405 RGNNA
+405 A
-410 TLTLDDLKYNDGYF
+410 T
-424 AADNVSTAQAWNEIF
+424 Q
-439 DKVLT
+439 
-444 EINTAAPTS
+444 APTS
-453 PTETTE
+453 PTETPE

-473 TDELGPYMKVVDAPT
+473 TDELGPYMKVVGAPT

-519 GEADLADLELTVT
+519 GEANLADLELTVT
-532 TEGDTQTLTWKV
+532 TDGDTQTLTWKV
-544 PASLIPLRTVTATTH
+544 PASLIPLRTVTAESATNALGETTH
-559 VDGDGGKTYSIQQD
+559 TIQQN

-580 LFYSVGRDDAV
+580 LFYSVDRDETV
-591 EFDQDDNDYLIAHSK
+591 TFDQGDNDYLIAHSK

-613 SNAWDT
+613 SNAWD
-619 ADTEDTQYGTTT
+619 AAAQDDAQYGTAT
-631 AVFTPAQSNAF
+631 AVFTPADSNAF

-655 DNVAGGNQKLLTHE
+655 DNLAGGSQKLLTHQ
-669 EALAH
+669 EALDH
-674 LLQSTVIPEQGTVVI
+674 LLQSTVIPERETVVI
-689 DGTIY
+689 DGTTY
-694 NIVRAQEAH
+694 NIVRAKDEH

-714 RYYQAQGTGDTG
+714 RYYQAQGTGDAG
-726 ELDADLLTDYHLVL
+726 VLEADLLTDYHLVL
-740 NPNALQGHVV
+740 NPQALIGHT
-750 DDAGGLSIQ
+750 DGDADGLYI
-759 KGSTKLSRVSD
+759 KAGSAKLSRVSD
-770 GNAAKTSN
+770 GSADKTVN
-778 ETGTAVHYRHPVY
+778 GTGTAVHYRHPVY
-791 DVDATTVTVHLGN
+791 NVDDTTVTVRLGN
-804 NGLRTEPTP
+804 NGLRTEKTP

-821 NTTTGSNVPSPEPT
+821 NTTTGSNVPSPEPE

-878 TFQLQPGQT
+878 TFQLRPGQT

-983 LAGGPTHSAVGS
+983 LAGGPTHSSVNG

-1018 TAPTTVA
+1018 TAPTTVV

-1051 VTEEKRTVT
+1051 VTEDKRTVT
-1060 YNANSGYFD
+1060 YNANGGTFGSD
-1069 SISST
+1069 E
-1074 TTKEE
+1074 TKTET
-1079 KVPAQPSYR
+1079 VPAQDRYR
-1088 LNTTDEFKPSR
+1088 LNTTAEFKPTHADDNSTE
-1099 DQVGGKDV
+1099 V

-1113 ETQHSDI
+1113 LDKKDTI
-1120 YGLDDNYDP
+1120 YGLDDSYDD
-1129 SILAATVN
+1129 SILAATVD
-1137 VSTADA
+1137 VSTTDA
-1143 TVYAVWGYDSD
+1143 TVYAVWGYDTD

-1161 QDESYVI
+1161 QDESYGI
-1168 TASAGA
+1168 TAYVDGG

-1188 ANAEFTIQ
+1188 TDAEFTIT
-1196 PEENYALDTVT
+1196 PDTNYALDTVT
-1207 IVKKNI
+1207 IVKQ
-1213 DDTTVETKTYPN
+1213 DVGGSTVETKTYPN
-1225 DGEHN
+1225 DGETE
-1230 IPGYASGALTLENV
+1230 IPGYTSGTLTLSDV
-1244 QSNYAITVTFAED
+1244 RSNYAITVTFAED

-1269 TLTYDANGGYFGS
+1269 TLTYDANGGYFSS
-1282 EGTTEKTETG
+1282 EDEQAKTETG
-1292 LNDGDRHT
+1292 LNDDQNHNLNT
-1300 LKSTD
+1300 TNDFKPT
-1305 EYHPSH
+1305 H

-1317 KVLFIGWTT
+1317 KVLFIGWTAT
-1326 DTSAQNEVY
+1326 DNSEAVY

-1365 DGDDDSKPDVTE
+1365 DGDDDGKPDVTE

-1385 AGDNGSISPEEAYVS
+1385 AGDNGSINPEEAYVS

-1466 LDEDSNGVPDA
+1466 LDEDDNGVPDA
-1477 NEPEDAYT
+1477 NEPEAAYT

-1492 GAFDGQTDP
+1492 GAFDDGKD
-1501 YVVNDVA
+1501 
-1508 AGPHTLND
+1508 TLEVKD
-1516 IAAPTHDAVE
+1516 LSGTYQLRDKAPTHDPVDLD
-1526 YNGQQDVPVLFIGW
+1526 GTSVPVLFIGW
-1540 MTEDDHETIYS
+1540 MTKDNQGTIYS
-1551 VEGTA
+1551 GNDTA

-1588 ETQYTVTARVEG
+1588 ETQYIVTARVEG

-1619 FTIDAE
+1619 FTIDAK

-1634 VNGKTEYTNDDITA
+1634 VNSKTEYTNDDITA

-1669 GEDENGN
+1669 GEDENDN

-1747 AFTGNWTLEDIREDS
+1747 AFTGSWTLEDIREDS

-1863 NDDDDDGGI
+1863 DDDDDDGGI

-1940 TAVFTAIQKLNG
+1940 TAVFTASQKLNG

-2081 YGWIGGYPDGSFRP
+2081 YGWIGGYPDGTFRP

-2133 LNSSHWAFYPIME
+2133 LNSNHWAFYPIME

>member
-31 DPAPVAD
+31 GSTTAD
-38 TTTYT
+38 TSTLTSWQ
-43 DWEDLFGV
+43 DVFGV
-51 GEDAYLTTKDIGRIW
+51 GADQHLSTKDIGRIW
-66 TDKSVSTE
+66 TDKTVSTE
-74 DITLPGTTI
+74 DI
-83 TGLTDNTVEKA
+83 GLSGDIGQDVTVSKEP
-94 ADADFLVALSG
+94 DADFLVGLSA

-112 VDQTA
+112 VDKA
-117 IPTDTILVLDMSPK
+117 NVPVDTVFILDMSPK
-131 MQPNVNEMVTAA
+131 MGDPDAKAEAMLTATESAIRTLMAA
-143 NAALRNLLTSNPYN
+143 NPNN
-157 RVGVVVYDNTSA
+157 RVAVIGYSDYASVL
-169 TILPLDRYTNY
+169 LPLDHYQNGAQADYFNY
-180 DNGGTTELLTISGN
+180 DPN
-194 TITSHGIGGAQ
+194 TIGTGGKVTAYGINSSTNPVENTFDIDRQSSGTDKYTQSGIYLGAQQLLNADTTVRVGGAQ
-205 QIPQNSFS
+205 VDRAPQIILLSEGEPKDGDTNITAPPTTNSNNIQKFVVGDGAGSDESRHAQS
-213 FDGGTYR
+213 FA
-220 NYQVG
+220 
-225 LHEGMYNLANAQDVT
+225 M
-240 VEISGQTVLRVP
+240 
-252 VIISMASGNPERGR
+252 MM
-266 ETFVGTPD
+266 
-274 EVASSG
+274 
-280 YVNPYND
+280 
-287 SNVTAKQQDS
+287 
-297 YVAQAF
+297 
-303 LSLLTAA
+303 TAA
-310 YSKKEI
+310 YMKGQVEDHYSSGASFITIGVDPGSADAPNLARLCLNPKEELSSNTHANAFNNYFNEYKTNTSVDIMRYGGGASRTDRVTFNVFPASVTSLAYNDAYYEVSDVGDSTAWESIFEEI
-316 ANNYTHN
+316 AN
-323 GESRTP
+323 SI
-329 YVYTVGVGDLSNDSN
+329 
-344 EALANVVLNPS
+344 
-355 QYLTEDT
+355 
-362 VVGREDN
+362 
-369 NLNDALT
+369 LT
-376 SYNNGSVQLIRSRFA
+376 S
-391 VDVGSISRRYITIS
+391 
-405 RGNNA
+405 
-410 TLTLDDLKYNDGYF
+410 
-424 AADNVSTAQAWNEIF
+424 
-439 DKVLT
+439 
-444 EINTAAPTS
+444 APQY
-453 PTETTE
+453 PTETPE
-459 GAEGTGGESGFITF
+459 GADGTGGEKGTLVF
-473 TDELGPYMKVVDAPT
+473 TDKLGAYMKV
-488 VLYGDHAFTAT
+488 
-499 TNDNGATY
+499 
-507 TFTGTVEGNEIY
+507 TGTPRLVFANQQFEGK
-519 GEADLADLELTVT
+519 T
-532 TEGDTQTLTWKV
+532 T
-544 PASLIPLRTVTATTH
+544 
-559 VDGDGGKTYSIQQD
+559 DGGKTYIFEGSIDANEIYPGAASLEYMTLEVSTDQNGQQTLTWTIPAALLPLRTLTATSSTDSTGVTSHTIQQD
-573 QEAYPIR
+573 RGAYPIR
-580 LFYSVGRDDAV
+580 LFYSVDRDETV
-591 EFDQDDNDYLIAHSK
+591 TFDQGDNDYLIAHSK

-613 SNAWDT
+613 SNAWD
-619 ADTEDTQYGTTT
+619 AAAQDDTQYGTAT
-631 AVFTPAQSNAF
+631 AVFTPADSNAF

-655 DNVAGGNQKLLTHE
+655 DNVAGGSQTLLTHD
-669 EALAH
+669 EALDH
-674 LLQSTVIPEQGTVVI
+674 LLQSTVIPERGTVVI
-689 DGTIY
+689 DGTTY
-694 NIVRAQEAH
+694 NIVRAKDSH
-703 KGQGAAFFYEH
+703 TGKGAAFFYEH
-714 RYYQAQGTGDTG
+714 RYYQAQDTGDEG
-726 ELDADLLTDYHLVL
+726 ELEADLLTDYHLVL
-740 NPNALQGHVV
+740 NPQALIGHT
-750 DDAGGLSIQ
+750 DGDADGLYIEA
-759 KGSTKLSRVSD
+759 GSAKLSRVSD
-770 GNAAKTSN
+770 GSADKTGN
-778 ETGTAVHYRHPVY
+778 GTGTAVHYRHPVY
-791 DVDATTVTVHLGN
+791 NVDDTTVTVHLGN
-804 NGLRTEPTP
+804 NGLRTEKTP

-821 NTTTGSNVPSPEPT
+821 NTTTGSNVPSPEPE
-835 FTYTLELY
+835 FTYKLELY

-911 TYENSYPG
+911 TYENSYPR

-941 VSHAYDPSQRSF
+941 VSHAYDPSQRNF

-962 QGSVTNVP
+962 QGSVANVP

-983 LAGGPTHSAVGS
+983 PAGGPTHSSVNG

-1009 TTTILSAND
+1009 TSTILSAND
-1018 TAPTTVA
+1018 TAPTTVV

-1051 VTEEKRTVT
+1051 VTEDKRTVT
-1060 YNANSGYFD
+1060 YNANGGTFGSD
-1069 SISST
+1069 EAKT
-1074 TTKEE
+1074 ET
-1079 KVPAQPSYR
+1079 VPAQDRYR
-1088 LNTTDEFKPSR
+1088 LNTTAEFKPTHADDNSTE
-1099 DQVGGKDV
+1099 V

-1129 SILAATVN
+1129 SILAATVD
-1137 VSTADA
+1137 VSTTDA
-1143 TVYAVWGYDSD
+1143 TVYAVWGYDSN

-1161 QDESYVI
+1161 QDESYGI
-1168 TASAGA
+1168 TASVDGG
-1174 NGSITPLTRYVLAG
+1174 NGSITPPTRYVIAG
-1188 ANAEFTIQ
+1188 TDAEFTIT
-1196 PEENYALDTVT
+1196 PDTNYALDTVT
-1207 IVKKNI
+1207 IVKQ
-1213 DDTTVETKTYPN
+1213 DVGGSTVETKTYPN

-1230 IPGYASGALTLENV
+1230 IPGYTSGTLTLSDV
-1244 QSNYAITVTFAED
+1244 RSDYAITVTFAED
-1257 ADKDGTPDKYDR
+1257 ADQDGTPDKYDR
-1269 TLTYDANGGYFGS
+1269 TLTYDANGGYFSS
-1282 EGTTEKTETG
+1282 EDEQTKTETG
-1292 LNDGDRHT
+1292 LNDDQNYKLNT
-1300 LKSTD
+1300 TNDFKPT
-1305 EYHPSH
+1305 H

-1326 DTSAQNEVY
+1326 DTSAQNKVY
-1335 ERGDGDSLPTLC
+1335 KRGDTPPKTSTRL
-1347 GRTVTISGD
+1347 TISGD
-1356 MVVYAVWGL
+1356 MTVYAVWGL
-1365 DGDDDSKPDVTE
+1365 DGDDDGKPDVTE

-1385 AGDNGSISPEEAYVS
+1385 TGPNGSINPKEAYVS
-1400 DGGSATFTIAPAS
+1400 DGGSATFTITPVS

-1420 TIDADEAG
+1420 TIDSTAHKNDGTAPAPG
-1428 EQVLTNNGGSL
+1428 TSW
-1439 PTGVAEKWASYT
+1439 TSYT
-1451 FSNVTEDH
+1451 FKDVTEDH

-1466 LDEDSNGVPDA
+1466 LDEDNNGVPDA
-1477 NEPEDAYT
+1477 NEPEAAYT

-1508 AGPHTLND
+1508 AGPHTLSD

-1551 VEGTA
+1551 VEDTA

-1619 FTIDAE
+1619 FTIDAK

-1634 VNGKTEYTNDDITA
+1634 VNSKTEYTNDDITA

-1669 GEDENGN
+1669 GEDENDN

-1747 AFTGNWTLEDIREDS
+1747 AFTGSWTLEDIREDS

-1863 NDDDDDGGI
+1863 DDDDDDGGI

-1940 TAVFTAIQKLNG
+1940 TAVFTASQKLNG

-1995 QNVPATVSFSDVPDG
+1995 QNVPATGSFSDVPDG

-2081 YGWIGGYPDGSFRP
+2081 YGWIGGYPDGTFRP

-2146 ASNSHGHIKAGGS
+2146 ASNSHDHIKAGGS

>member
-31 DPAPVAD
+31 GSTTAD
-38 TTTYT
+38 TSTLTSWQ
-43 DWEDLFGV
+43 DVFGV
-51 GEDAYLTTKDIGRIW
+51 GADQHLSTKDIGRIW
-66 TDKSVSTE
+66 TDKTVSTE
-74 DITLPGTTI
+74 DI
-83 TGLTDNTVEKA
+83 GLSGDIGQDVTVSKEP
-94 ADADFLVALSG
+94 DADFLVGLSA

-112 VDQTA
+112 VDKA
-117 IPTDTILVLDMSPK
+117 NVPVDTVFILDMSPK
-131 MQPNVNEMVTAA
+131 MGDPDAKAEAMLTATESAIRTLMAA
-143 NAALRNLLTSNPYN
+143 NPNN
-157 RVGVVVYDNTSA
+157 RVAVIGYSDYASVL
-169 TILPLDRYTNY
+169 LPLDHYQNGAQADYFNY
-180 DNGGTTELLTISGN
+180 DPN
-194 TITSHGIGGAQ
+194 TIGTGGKVTAYGINSSTNPVENTFDIDRQSSGTDKYTQSGIYLGAQQLLNADTTVRVGGAQ
-205 QIPQNSFS
+205 VDRAPQIILLSEGEPKDGDTNITAPPTTNSNNIQKFVVGDGAGSDESRHAQS
-213 FDGGTYR
+213 FA
-220 NYQVG
+220 
-225 LHEGMYNLANAQDVT
+225 M
-240 VEISGQTVLRVP
+240 
-252 VIISMASGNPERGR
+252 MM
-266 ETFVGTPD
+266 
-274 EVASSG
+274 
-280 YVNPYND
+280 
-287 SNVTAKQQDS
+287 
-297 YVAQAF
+297 
-303 LSLLTAA
+303 TAA
-310 YSKKEI
+310 YMKGQVEDHYSSGASFITIGVDPGSADAPNLARLCLNPKEELSSNTHANAFNNYFNEYKTNTSVDIMRYGGGASRTDRVTFNVFPASVTSLAYNDAYYEVSDVGDSTAWESIFEEI
-316 ANNYTHN
+316 AN
-323 GESRTP
+323 SI
-329 YVYTVGVGDLSNDSN
+329 
-344 EALANVVLNPS
+344 
-355 QYLTEDT
+355 
-362 VVGREDN
+362 
-369 NLNDALT
+369 LT
-376 SYNNGSVQLIRSRFA
+376 S
-391 VDVGSISRRYITIS
+391 
-405 RGNNA
+405 
-410 TLTLDDLKYNDGYF
+410 
-424 AADNVSTAQAWNEIF
+424 
-439 DKVLT
+439 
-444 EINTAAPTS
+444 APQY
-453 PTETTE
+453 PTETPE
-459 GAEGTGGESGFITF
+459 GADGTGGEKGTLVF
-473 TDELGPYMKVVDAPT
+473 TDKLGAYMKV
-488 VLYGDHAFTAT
+488 
-499 TNDNGATY
+499 
-507 TFTGTVEGNEIY
+507 TGTPRLVFANQQFEGK
-519 GEADLADLELTVT
+519 T
-532 TEGDTQTLTWKV
+532 T
-544 PASLIPLRTVTATTH
+544 
-559 VDGDGGKTYSIQQD
+559 DGGKTYIFEGSIDANEIYPGAASLEYMTLEVSTDQNGQQTLTWTIPAALLPLRTLTATSSTDSTGVTSHTIQQD
-573 QEAYPIR
+573 RGAYPIR
-580 LFYSVGRDDAV
+580 LFYSVDRDETV
-591 EFDQDDNDYLIAHSK
+591 TFDQGDNDYLIAHSK

-613 SNAWDT
+613 SNAWD
-619 ADTEDTQYGTTT
+619 AAAQDDTQYGTAT
-631 AVFTPAQSNAF
+631 AVFTPADSNAF

-655 DNVAGGNQKLLTHE
+655 DNVAGGSQTLLTHD
-669 EALAH
+669 EALDH
-674 LLQSTVIPEQGTVVI
+674 LLQSTVIPERGTVVI
-689 DGTIY
+689 DGTTY
-694 NIVRAQEAH
+694 NIVRAKDSH
-703 KGQGAAFFYEH
+703 TGKGAAFFYEH
-714 RYYQAQGTGDTG
+714 RYYQAQDTGDEG
-726 ELDADLLTDYHLVL
+726 ELEADLLTDYHLVL
-740 NPNALQGHVV
+740 NPQALIGHT
-750 DDAGGLSIQ
+750 DGDADGLYIEA
-759 KGSTKLSRVSD
+759 GSAKLSRVSD
-770 GNAAKTSN
+770 GSADKTGN
-778 ETGTAVHYRHPVY
+778 GTGTAVHYRHPVY
-791 DVDATTVTVHLGN
+791 NVDDTTVTVHLGN
-804 NGLRTEPTP
+804 NGLRTEKTP

-821 NTTTGSNVPSPEPT
+821 NTTTGSNVPSPEPE
-835 FTYTLELY
+835 FTYKLELY

-911 TYENSYPG
+911 TYENSYPR

-941 VSHAYDPSQRSF
+941 VSHAYDPSQRNF

-962 QGSVTNVP
+962 QGSVANVP

-983 LAGGPTHSAVGS
+983 PAGGPTHSSVNG

-1009 TTTILSAND
+1009 TSTILSAND
-1018 TAPTTVA
+1018 TAPTTVV

-1051 VTEEKRTVT
+1051 VTEDKRTVT
-1060 YNANSGYFD
+1060 YNANGGTFGSD
-1069 SISST
+1069 EAKT
-1074 TTKEE
+1074 ET
-1079 KVPAQPSYR
+1079 VPAQDRYR
-1088 LNTTDEFKPSR
+1088 LNTTAEFKPTHADDNSTE
-1099 DQVGGKDV
+1099 V

-1129 SILAATVN
+1129 SILAATVD
-1137 VSTADA
+1137 VSTTDA
-1143 TVYAVWGYDSD
+1143 TVYAVWGYDSN

-1161 QDESYVI
+1161 QDESYGI
-1168 TASAGA
+1168 TASVDGG
-1174 NGSITPLTRYVLAG
+1174 NGSITPPTRYVIAG
-1188 ANAEFTIQ
+1188 TDAEFTIT
-1196 PEENYALDTVT
+1196 PDTNYALDTVT
-1207 IVKKNI
+1207 IVKQ
-1213 DDTTVETKTYPN
+1213 DVGGSTVETKTYPN

-1230 IPGYASGALTLENV
+1230 IPGYTSGTLTLSDV
-1244 QSNYAITVTFAED
+1244 RSDYAITVTFAED
-1257 ADKDGTPDKYDR
+1257 ADQDGTPDKYDR
-1269 TLTYDANGGYFGS
+1269 TLTYDANGGYFSS
-1282 EGTTEKTETG
+1282 EDEQTKTETG
-1292 LNDGDRHT
+1292 LNDDQNYKLNT
-1300 LKSTD
+1300 TNDFKPT
-1305 EYHPSH
+1305 H

-1326 DTSAQNEVY
+1326 DTSAQNKVY
-1335 ERGDGDSLPTLC
+1335 KRGDTPPKTSTRL
-1347 GRTVTISGD
+1347 TISGD
-1356 MVVYAVWGL
+1356 MTVYAVWGL
-1365 DGDDDSKPDVTE
+1365 DGDDDGKPDVTE

-1385 AGDNGSISPEEAYVS
+1385 TGPNGSINPKEAYVS
-1400 DGGSATFTIAPAS
+1400 DGGSATFTITPVS

-1420 TIDADEAG
+1420 TIDSTAHKNDGTAPAPG
-1428 EQVLTNNGGSL
+1428 TSW
-1439 PTGVAEKWASYT
+1439 TSYT
-1451 FSNVTEDH
+1451 FKDVTEDH

-1466 LDEDSNGVPDA
+1466 LDEDNNGVPDA
-1477 NEPEDAYT
+1477 NEPEAAYT

-1508 AGPHTLND
+1508 AGPHTLSD

-1551 VEGTA
+1551 VEDTA

-1619 FTIDAE
+1619 FTIDAK

-1634 VNGKTEYTNDDITA
+1634 VNSKTEYTNDDITA

-1669 GEDENGN
+1669 GEDENDN

-1747 AFTGNWTLEDIREDS
+1747 AFTGSWTLEDIREDS

-1863 NDDDDDGGI
+1863 DDDDDDGGI

-1940 TAVFTAIQKLNG
+1940 TAVFTASQKLNG

-1995 QNVPATVSFSDVPDG
+1995 QNVPATGSFSDVPDG
-2010 AWYADAVETLA
+2010 AWYANAVETLA

-2081 YGWIGGYPDGSFRP
+2081 YGWIGGYPDGTFRP

-2146 ASNSHGHIKAGGS
+2146 ASNSHDHIKAGGS

>member
-51 GEDAYLTTKDIGRIW
+51 GGSAYLTTKDIGRIW
-66 TDKSVSTE
+66 TDKSVSTQ
-74 DITLPGTTI
+74 DITLPGTNI
-83 TGLTDNTVEKA
+83 DGLENNTVKKE

-112 VDQTA
+112 VDETKVPTDTVIVLDMAPEMEPYVEDMVAAANDALENLLTANPNNRIAVVAYGNTA
-117 IPTDTILVLDMSPK
+117 IPL
-131 MQPNVNEMVTAA
+131 
-143 NAALRNLLTSNPYN
+143 
-157 RVGVVVYDNTSA
+157 
-169 TILPLDRYTNY
+169 LPLDHYSNY
-180 DNGGTTELLTISGN
+180 SDQSPEELLQVGVHDNGILADTTYVASYGKTDAGISIVEEEFEFDSGEERNTQIGIYTGMNLLLQ
-194 TITSHGIGGAQ
+194 TS
-205 QIPQNSFS
+205 
-213 FDGGTYR
+213 DTT
-220 NYQVG
+220 
-225 LHEGMYNLANAQDVT
+225 VT
-240 VEISGQTVLRVP
+240 VDGVELTRAPVMVLLSCGEPENGDTNFMTPSRRNIDP
-252 VIISMASGNPERGR
+252 EYIGNN
-266 ETFVGTPD
+266 TPL
-274 EVASSG
+274 
-280 YVNPYND
+280 NHR
-287 SNVTAKQQDS
+287 
-297 YVAQAF
+297 AQAF
-303 LSLLTAA
+303 VTMMTAGNMKA
-310 YSKKEI
+310 KVSEHYYGADPDRSV
-316 ANNYTHN
+316 H
-323 GESRTP
+323 
-329 YVYTVGVGDLSNDSN
+329 VFTVGVGLE
-344 EALANVVLNPS
+344 EAGPDEGLAITALNPKERLETGAGFGDELK
-355 QYLTEDT
+355 QAYTDYQ
-362 VVGREDN
+362 
-369 NLNDALT
+369 T
-376 SYNNGSVQLIRSRFA
+376 SGSVSLSRAEGPAGADQYTTIFKT
-391 VDVGSISRRYITIS
+391 DNPGSENITY
-405 RGNNA
+405 
-410 TLTLDDLKYNDGYF
+410 DDYKYNDNFYLASNF
-424 AADNVSTAQAWNEIF
+424 QSQEDWNQIF
-439 DKVLT
+439 QQILD

-453 PTETTE
+453 PTETPE

-473 TDELGPYMKVVDAPT
+473 SDELGPYMKVVGAPT

-532 TEGDTQTLTWKV
+532 TDGDTQTLTWKV

-559 VDGDGGKTYSIQQD
+559 VDGDGHKTYSIQQN

-580 LFYSVGRDDAV
+580 LFYSVDRDETV
-591 EFDQDDNDYLIAHSK
+591 TFDQDDNEYLIAHSK

-613 SNAWDT
+613 SNAWD
-619 ADTEDTQYGTTT
+619 AAAKDDTQYGTTT
-631 AVFTPAQSNAF
+631 AVFTPADSNAF

-655 DNVAGGNQKLLTHE
+655 DNVAGGNQKLLTHQ
-669 EALAH
+669 EALDH
-674 LLQSTVIPEQGTVVI
+674 LLQSTVIPERETVVI
-689 DGTIY
+689 DGTTY

-714 RYYQAQGTGDTG
+714 RYYQAQGTGDEG
-726 ELDADLLTDYHLVL
+726 VLEADLLTDYHLVL
-740 NPNALQGHVV
+740 NPQALIGHT
-750 DDAGGLSIQ
+750 DGDADGLYIEA
-759 KGSTKLSRVSD
+759 GSAKLSRVSD
-770 GNAAKTSN
+770 GSADKTGN
-778 ETGTAVHYRHPVY
+778 VTGTAVHYRHPVY
-791 DVDATTVTVHLGN
+791 NVDDTTVTVHLGN
-804 NGLRTEPTP
+804 NGLRTEKTP
-813 TGTLTVKV
+813 TGTLTIGLGE
-821 NTTTGSNVPSPEPT
+821 TTGDGHNDNQE
-835 FTYTLELY
+835 FIYTLDLGNLSNNQRLQGIY
-843 NVSPEGTVNGK
+843 TVNLPGGKIARVQNGTVIFTLK
-854 LDTQKA
+854 QQETASISDL
-860 PVTVK
+860 PV
-865 IGDGSETPLNSDG
+865 G
-878 TFQLQPGQT
+878 TG
-887 ATVSGI
+887 
-893 PAGTAYQLT
+893 YRLT
-902 ETAIAGYED
+902 ETAV
-911 TYENSYPG
+911 PG
-919 YETTPQGRVVYD
+919 YQDSYINTGNSQNPSSSSGRLLLTTADTANATITVNHEYD
-931 STGNIAASVT
+931 SSKNTFTVQYDGNIIEGELT
-941 VSHAYDPSQRSF
+941 SQLPENHIGVPANSQ
-953 TLTYNGNAV
+953 V
-962 QGSVTNVP
+962 Q
-970 SAQSN
+970 
-975 ITGGTQVT
+975 
-983 LAGGPTHSAVGS
+983 LAGGPTHSAVGG

-1018 TAPTTVA
+1018 IAPTIVA

-1051 VTEEKRTVT
+1051 VTEDKHTVT
-1060 YNANSGYFD
+1060 YNANGGYFD
-1069 SISST
+1069 STSST

-1088 LNTTDEFKPSR
+1088 LNTTDEFKPTR

-1113 ETQHSDI
+1113 LDKKDTI
-1120 YGLDDNYDP
+1120 YSLDDNYDD
-1129 SILAATVN
+1129 SILADTVD
-1137 VSTADA
+1137 VSSENK
-1143 TVYAVWGYDSD
+1143 TVYAVWGYDTD

-1168 TASAGA
+1168 TASVDGGS
-1174 NGSITPLTRYVLAG
+1174 GSITPTTRYVIAG
-1188 ANAEFTIQ
+1188 TDAEFTIT
-1196 PEENYALDTVT
+1196 PDTNYALDTVT

-1213 DDTTVETKTYPN
+1213 DDTTVVETNTYRN
-1225 DGEHN
+1225 DGETE
-1230 IPGYASGALTLENV
+1230 IPGYTSGTLTLSDV
-1244 QSNYAITVTFAED
+1244 RSNYAITVTFAVD
-1257 ADKDGTPDKYDR
+1257 TDKDGTPDKYDR

-1292 LNDGDRHT
+1292 LNDDQNHKLNT
-1300 LKSTD
+1300 TNDFK
-1305 EYHPSH
+1305 PAH
-1311 ADQDGH
+1311 ADQDNH
-1317 KVLFIGWTT
+1317 QVLFIGWTT

-1335 ERGDGDSLPTLC
+1335 KRGDTLPQTSTRL
-1347 GRTVTISGD
+1347 TISGD
-1356 MVVYAVWGL
+1356 MTVYAVWGL
-1365 DGDDDSKPDVTE
+1365 DGDDDGKPDVTE

-1385 AGDNGSISPEEAYVS
+1385 AGDNGSINPEEAYVS
-1400 DGGSATFTIAPAS
+1400 DGGSATFTITPVS

-1466 LDEDSNGVPDA
+1466 LDEDNNGVPDA
-1477 NEPEDAYT
+1477 NEPEAAYT

-1508 AGPHTLND
+1508 AGPHTLSD

-1551 VEGTA
+1551 VEDTA
-1556 PDTVTSVS
+1556 PDTVTSVA

-1634 VNGKTEYTNDDITA
+1634 VNSKTEYTNDDITA

-1657 NVQEAAEVVVTF
+1657 NVQEAAEVVATF

-1694 SSDSEEQGSIDPTEA
+1694 RVEGEGGSIDPTSK

-1714 DDLPF
+1714 EDVEF
-1719 TIHAEDGC
+1719 TIDAEGGY
-1727 ALDYITVNG
+1727 ALDYITVND
-1736 DVVYSNNDPEN
+1736 DVAYANNDPEN
-1747 AFTGNWTLEDIREDS
+1747 AFTDSWTLEDIREDS

-1863 NDDDDDGGI
+1863 DDDDDDGGI

-1940 TAVFTAIQKLNG
+1940 TAVFTASQKLNG

-2081 YGWIGGYPDGSFRP
+2081 YGWIGGYPDGTFRP

>member
-51 GEDAYLTTKDIGRIW
+51 GGSAYLTTKDIGRIW
-66 TDKSVSTE
+66 TDKSVSTQ
-74 DITLPGTTI
+74 DITLPGTNI
-83 TGLTDNTVEKA
+83 DGLENNTVKKE

-112 VDQTA
+112 VDRVSVP
-117 IPTDTILVLDMSPK
+117 IDTVLILDMSPK
-131 MQPNVNEMVTAA
+131 MGDPDAKAEAMLTATESAIRTLMAA
-143 NAALRNLLTSNPYN
+143 NPNN
-157 RVGVVVYDNTSA
+157 RVAVIGYSDYASVL
-169 TILPLDRYTNY
+169 LPLDHYQNGAQADYFNY
-180 DNGGTTELLTISGN
+180 DPN
-194 TITSHGIGGAQ
+194 TIGTGGKVTAYGINSSTNPVENTFDIDRQSSGTDKYTQSGIYLGAQQLLNADTTVRVGGAQ
-205 QIPQNSFS
+205 VDRAPQIILLSEGEPKDGDTNITAPPTTNSNNIQKFEPGDVGDRNETRHAQS
-213 FDGGTYR
+213 FA
-220 NYQVG
+220 
-225 LHEGMYNLANAQDVT
+225 M
-240 VEISGQTVLRVP
+240 
-252 VIISMASGNPERGR
+252 MM
-266 ETFVGTPD
+266 
-274 EVASSG
+274 
-280 YVNPYND
+280 
-287 SNVTAKQQDS
+287 
-297 YVAQAF
+297 
-303 LSLLTAA
+303 TAA
-310 YSKKEI
+310 YVKGQVADHYTHEGAFITIGVDPDTADAPNLARLCLNPKGELSSNTHANDFNNYFNDYQTNSSVEIMRYYRGIGNSTATFSDFPASVTSLAYNDAYYEVTDVNNAEAWKEIFDEI
-316 ANNYTHN
+316 AN
-323 GESRTP
+323 
-329 YVYTVGVGDLSNDSN
+329 D
-344 EALANVVLNPS
+344 
-355 QYLTEDT
+355 
-362 VVGREDN
+362 
-369 NLNDALT
+369 
-376 SYNNGSVQLIRSRFA
+376 I
-391 VDVGSISRRYITIS
+391 
-405 RGNNA
+405 A
-410 TLTLDDLKYNDGYF
+410 T
-424 AADNVSTAQAWNEIF
+424 Q
-439 DKVLT
+439 
-444 EINTAAPTS
+444 APTS
-453 PTETTE
+453 PTETPE

-473 TDELGPYMKVVDAPT
+473 TDELGPYMKVVGAPT
-488 VLYGDHAFTAT
+488 VLYGDHAVKAT
-499 TNDNGATY
+499 TSDNGATY

-519 GEADLADLELTVT
+519 GAADLSDLELTVT
-532 TEGDTQTLTWKV
+532 TGGDTQTLTWKV
-544 PASLIPLRTVTATTH
+544 PASLIPLRTVTAESATNALGETTH
-559 VDGDGGKTYSIQQD
+559 TIQQN

-580 LFYSVGRDDAV
+580 LFYSVDRDETV
-591 EFDQDDNDYLIAHSK
+591 TFDQDDNEYLIAHSK

-613 SNAWDT
+613 SNAWD
-619 ADTEDTQYGTTT
+619 AAAQDDAQYGTTT
-631 AVFTPAQSNAF
+631 AVFTPADSNAF

-655 DNVAGGNQKLLTHE
+655 DNVAGGNQKLLTHQ
-669 EALAH
+669 EALDH
-674 LLQSTVIPEQGTVVI
+674 LLQSTVIPERETVVI
-689 DGTIY
+689 DGTTY

-714 RYYQAQGTGDTG
+714 RYYQAQGTGDEG
-726 ELDADLLTDYHLVL
+726 VLEADLLTDYHLVL
-740 NPNALQGHVV
+740 NPQALIGHT
-750 DDAGGLSIQ
+750 DGDADGLYIEA
-759 KGSTKLSRVSD
+759 GSAKLSRVSD
-770 GNAAKTSN
+770 GSADKTGN
-778 ETGTAVHYRHPVY
+778 VTGTAVHYRHPVY
-791 DVDATTVTVHLGN
+791 NVDDTTVTVHLGN
-804 NGLRTEPTP
+804 NGLRTEKTP

-821 NTTTGSNVPSPEPT
+821 NENITNADPDQE
-835 FTYTLELY
+835 FTYTLGLY
-843 NVSPEGTVNGK
+843 NASSMIEGLVDPLDGEYPITIGSSSVNIKNGGNFK
-854 LDTQKA
+854 LKA
-860 PVTVK
+860 
-865 IGDGSETPLNSDG
+865 
-878 TFQLQPGQT
+878 GQT
-887 ATVSGI
+887 ATISGL
-893 PAGTAYQLT
+893 PVGTAYQITEESPVGYTPSYTNGDSDFTGQSHGLIRYVQGEDAPQASLTINYTYDPTASSYTLSYNANARTWGTPANMPGNETVTGGEVTLSSQVPTITLNEAGKKAVFVGWT
-902 ETAIAGYED
+902 ETPVDKIYGVED
-911 TYENSYPG
+911 TLAPS
-919 YETTPQGRVVYD
+919 TVY
-931 STGNIAASVT
+931 A
-941 VSHAYDPSQRSF
+941 
-953 TLTYNGNAV
+953 
-962 QGSVTNVP
+962 
-970 SAQSN
+970 
-975 ITGGTQVT
+975 
-983 LAGGPTHSAVGS
+983 AGG
-995 VAVAFIGWTDATNK
+995 K
-1009 TTTILSAND
+1009 YTISQN
-1018 TAPTTVA
+1018 
-1025 SPYTVNA
+1025 
-1032 DTTLY
+1032 TTLY
-1037 AAWGYDTDGDGKPD
+1037 AAWGYDTDGDGNPD
-1051 VTEEKRTVT
+1051 VTEDKRTVT
-1060 YNANSGYFD
+1060 YNANGGYFD
-1069 SISST
+1069 STSST

-1088 LNTTDEFKPSR
+1088 LNTTDEFKPTR
-1099 DQVGGKDV
+1099 DQVDGKNV

-1113 ETQHSDI
+1113 LDKKDTI
-1120 YGLDDNYDP
+1120 YGLDDSYDD
-1129 SILAATVN
+1129 SILAATVD
-1137 VSTADA
+1137 VSSEDK
-1143 TVYAVWGYDSD
+1143 TVYAVWGYDTN

-1161 QDESYVI
+1161 QDESYGI
-1168 TASAGA
+1168 TASVDGG
-1174 NGSITPLTRYVLAG
+1174 NGSITPPTRYVIAG
-1188 ANAEFTIQ
+1188 TDAEFTIT
-1196 PEENYALDTVT
+1196 PDTNYALDTVT
-1207 IVKKNI
+1207 IVKQ
-1213 DDTTVETKTYPN
+1213 DVGGSTVETKTYPN

-1230 IPGYASGALTLENV
+1230 IPGYTSGTLTLSDV
-1244 QSNYAITVTFAED
+1244 RSDYAITVTFAED
-1257 ADKDGTPDKYDR
+1257 ADQDGTPDKYDR
-1269 TLTYDANGGYFGS
+1269 TLTYDANGGYFSS
-1282 EGTTEKTETG
+1282 EDEQTKTETG
-1292 LNDGDRHT
+1292 LNDDQNYKLNT
-1300 LKSTD
+1300 TNDFKPT
-1305 EYHPSH
+1305 H

-1326 DTSAQNEVY
+1326 DTSAQNKVY
-1335 ERGDGDSLPTLC
+1335 KRGDTPPKTSTRL
-1347 GRTVTISGD
+1347 TISGD
-1356 MVVYAVWGL
+1356 MTVYAVWGL
-1365 DGDDDSKPDVTE
+1365 DGDDDGKPDVTE

-1385 AGDNGSISPEEAYVS
+1385 TGPNGSINPKEAYVS
-1400 DGGSATFTIAPAS
+1400 DGGSATFTITPVS

-1420 TIDADEAG
+1420 TIDSTAHKNDGTAPAPG
-1428 EQVLTNNGGSL
+1428 TSW
-1439 PTGVAEKWASYT
+1439 TSYT
-1451 FSNVTEDH
+1451 FKDVTEDH

-1466 LDEDSNGVPDA
+1466 LDEDNNGVPDA
-1477 NEPEDAYT
+1477 NEPEAAYT

-1508 AGPHTLND
+1508 AGPHTLSD

-1551 VEGTA
+1551 VEDTA

-1619 FTIDAE
+1619 FTIDAK

-1634 VNGKTEYTNDDITA
+1634 VNSKTEYTNDDITA

-1669 GEDENGN
+1669 GEDENDN

-1747 AFTGNWTLEDIREDS
+1747 AFTGSWTLEDIREDS

-1863 NDDDDDGGI
+1863 DDDDDDGGI

-1940 TAVFTAIQKLNG
+1940 TAVFTASQKLNG

-2081 YGWIGGYPDGSFRP
+2081 YGWIGGYPDGTFRP

>member
-51 GEDAYLTTKDIGRIW
+51 GGSAYLTTKDIGRIW
-66 TDKSVSTE
+66 TDKSVSTQ
-74 DITLPGTTI
+74 DIKLPGTTI
-83 TGLTDNTVEKA
+83 EGLTDNTVKKEA
-94 ADADFLVALSG
+94 GADFLVALSG

-112 VDQTA
+112 VDETKVPTDTVIVLDMAPEMEPYVEDMVAAANDALENLLTANPNNRIAVVAYGNTA
-117 IPTDTILVLDMSPK
+117 IPL
-131 MQPNVNEMVTAA
+131 
-143 NAALRNLLTSNPYN
+143 
-157 RVGVVVYDNTSA
+157 
-169 TILPLDRYTNY
+169 LPLDHYSNY
-180 DNGGTTELLTISGN
+180 SDQSPEELLQVGVHDNGIWADTTYVASYGKTDAGISIVEEEFEFDSGEERNTQIGIYTGMDLLLQ
-194 TITSHGIGGAQ
+194 TS
-205 QIPQNSFS
+205 
-213 FDGGTYR
+213 DTT
-220 NYQVG
+220 
-225 LHEGMYNLANAQDVT
+225 VT
-240 VEISGQTVLRVP
+240 VDGVELTRAPVMVLLSCGEPENGDTNFMTPSRRNIDP
-252 VIISMASGNPERGR
+252 EYIGNN
-266 ETFVGTPD
+266 TPL
-274 EVASSG
+274 
-280 YVNPYND
+280 NHR
-287 SNVTAKQQDS
+287 
-297 YVAQAF
+297 AQAF
-303 LSLLTAA
+303 VTMMTAGNMKA
-310 YSKKEI
+310 KVSEHYYGADPDRSV
-316 ANNYTHN
+316 H
-323 GESRTP
+323 
-329 YVYTVGVGDLSNDSN
+329 VFTVGVGLE
-344 EALANVVLNPS
+344 EAGPDEGLAITALNPKERLETGAGFGDELK
-355 QYLTEDT
+355 QAYTDYQT
-362 VVGREDN
+362 
-369 NLNDALT
+369 
-376 SYNNGSVQLIRSRFA
+376 NGSVRLSRA
-391 VDVGSISRRYITIS
+391 EGPAGADQYTTIS
-405 RGNNA
+405 KTDNPGSDNI
-410 TLTLDDLKYNDGYF
+410 TYEDYKYNDNFYLASNF
-424 AADNVSTAQAWNEIF
+424 QSQEDWNTIF
-439 DKVLT
+439 QQILD
-444 EINTAAPTS
+444 EINTIAPTS
-453 PTETTE
+453 PTETPE
-459 GAEGTGGESGFITF
+459 GAPGTGGESGFITF
-473 TDELGPYMKVVDAPT
+473 TDELGPYMKVVGAPT

-499 TNDNGATY
+499 TNNNGATY

-519 GEADLADLELTVT
+519 GEANLADLELTVT
-532 TEGDTQTLTWKV
+532 ADGDTQTLTWKV

-559 VDGDGGKTYSIQQD
+559 VDGDGHKTYSIQQN

-580 LFYSVGRDDAV
+580 LFYSVARDDAV
-591 EFDQDDNDYLIAHSK
+591 TFDQDDNDYLIAHSK

-613 SNAWDT
+613 SNAWD
-619 ADTEDTQYGTTT
+619 AAAKDDTQYGTAT
-631 AVFTPAQSNAF
+631 AVFTPAASNAF

-655 DNVAGGNQKLLTHE
+655 DNVAGGNQNLLTHD
-669 EALAH
+669 EALDH
-674 LLQSTVIPEQGTVVI
+674 LLQSTVIPERGTVVI
-689 DGTIY
+689 DGTTY

-740 NPNALQGHVV
+740 NPQALIGHT
-750 DDAGGLSIQ
+750 DGDADGLYI
-759 KGSTKLSRVSD
+759 KAGSAKLSRVSD
-770 GNAAKTSN
+770 GSADKTVN
-778 ETGTAVHYRHPVY
+778 GTGTAVHYRHPVY
-791 DVDATTVTVHLGN
+791 NVDDTTVTVRLGN
-804 NGLRTEPTP
+804 NGLRTEKTP
-813 TGTLTVKV
+813 TGALTVKV
-821 NTTTGSNVPSPEPT
+821 NTTTGSSAPSSEPT

-911 TYENSYPG
+911 TYQNSYPG

-931 STGNIAASVT
+931 STGDIAASVT

-983 LAGGPTHSAVGS
+983 LADGPTHSSVNG
-995 VAVAFIGWTDATNK
+995 VAVAFIDWTDAINK

-1037 AAWGYDTDGDGKPD
+1037 AAWGYDTDNDGTAD
-1051 VTEEKRTVT
+1051 VNETKYTVT
-1060 YNANSGYFD
+1060 YNANGGMFGSD
-1069 SISST
+1069 E
-1074 TTKEE
+1074 TKTET
-1079 KVPAQPSYR
+1079 VPAQDRYR
-1088 LNTTDEFKPSR
+1088 LNTTAEFKPTHADDNST
-1099 DQVGGKDV
+1099 KV

-1113 ETQHSDI
+1113 LDKKDTI
-1120 YGLDDNYDP
+1120 YGLDNGYDP

-1137 VSTADA
+1137 VSSEDK
-1143 TVYAVWGYDSD
+1143 TVYAVWGYDTN

-1161 QDESYVI
+1161 QDESYGI
-1168 TASAGA
+1168 TASVDGG
-1174 NGSITPLTRYVLAG
+1174 NGSITPPTRHVIAG
-1188 ANAEFTIQ
+1188 TDAAFTIT
-1196 PEENYALDTVT
+1196 PDTNYALDTVT

-1213 DDTTVETKTYPN
+1213 DDTTVETKTYRN

-1230 IPGYASGALTLENV
+1230 IPGYASGTLTLSDV
-1244 QSNYAITVTFAED
+1244 RSDYAITVTFASD
-1257 ADKDGTPDKYDR
+1257 NDGDGTPDKYDR

-1282 EGTTEKTETG
+1282 EGTTEKMETG

-1305 EYHPSH
+1305 EYQPSH
-1311 ADQDGH
+1311 AGQDNH
-1317 KVLFIGWTT
+1317 QVLFIGWTAT
-1326 DTSAQNEVY
+1326 DNSEAVY
-1335 ERGDGDSLPTLC
+1335 ERGDGDSLPALC
-1347 GRTVTISGD
+1347 GRTVTIDGD
-1356 MVVYAVWGL
+1356 MTVYAVWGL
-1365 DGDDDSKPDVTE
+1365 DGDDDGKPDVTE

-1385 AGDNGSISPEEAYVS
+1385 AGDNGSINPEEAYVS

-1420 TIDADEAG
+1420 TIDSTAHKNDGTAPAPG
-1428 EQVLTNNGGSL
+1428 TSW
-1439 PTGVAEKWASYT
+1439 TSYT

-1466 LDEDSNGVPDA
+1466 LDEDGDGVPDA
-1477 NEPEDAYT
+1477 NEPEAAYT

-1492 GAFDGQTDP
+1492 GAFDDGKD
-1501 YVVNDVA
+1501 
-1508 AGPHTLND
+1508 TLEVKD
-1516 IAAPTHDAVE
+1516 LSGTYQLRDKAPTHDPVDLD
-1526 YNGQQDVPVLFIGW
+1526 GTSVPVLFIGW
-1540 MTEDDHETIYS
+1540 MTEADHETIYS
-1551 VEGTA
+1551 VEDTA

-1694 SSDSEEQGSIDPTEA
+1694 SSDNEEQGSIDPTEA

-1747 AFTGNWTLEDIREDS
+1747 AFTGSWTLEDIREDS

-1813 FDPDRGYEID
+1813 FDPNRGYEID
-1823 RVRVDGDSERVRSS
+1823 RVRVDGDSVRVRDS
-1837 YTFEEVTENH
+1837 YTFEEVEENH

-1852 FTETDEGGDDD
+1852 FTETDEG
-1863 NDDDDDGGI
+1863 DDDDDDDDDEKV
-1872 TYLTITATAGEG
+1872 TYLTITATAGKG
-1884 GSISPDGR
+1884 GSISPAGQ
-1892 VQVAYDRNKSF
+1892 VQVAYNRDKNF
-1903 IIQADEGYE
+1903 LIQSEQGYE
-1912 LADVLVDGRSVGAV
+1912 LTDVLVDGKSVGV
-1926 GRYTFEKVHKNHTI
+1926 TGYYTFERVRKDHTI
-1940 TAVFTAIQKLNG
+1940 TAVFTASQDLNG
-1952 VDRWLN
+1952 VGRWLN

-2081 YGWIGGYPDGSFRP
+2081 YGWIGGYPDGTFRP

-2146 ASNSHGHIKAGGS
+2146 ASNSHDHIKAGGS

>member
-31 DPAPVAD
+31 GSTTAD
-38 TTTYT
+38 TSTLTSWQ
-43 DWEDLFGV
+43 DVFGV
-51 GEDAYLTTKDIGRIW
+51 GADQHLSTKDIGRIW
-66 TDKSVSTE
+66 TDKTVSTE
-74 DITLPGTTI
+74 DI
-83 TGLTDNTVEKA
+83 GLSGDIGQDVTVSKEP
-94 ADADFLVALSG
+94 DADFLVGLSA

-112 VDQTA
+112 VDKA
-117 IPTDTILVLDMSPK
+117 NVPVDTVFILDMSPK
-131 MQPNVNEMVTAA
+131 MGDPDAKAEAMLTATESAIRTLMAA
-143 NAALRNLLTSNPYN
+143 NPNN
-157 RVGVVVYDNTSA
+157 RVAVIGYSDYASVL
-169 TILPLDRYTNY
+169 LPLDHYQNGAQADYFNY
-180 DNGGTTELLTISGN
+180 DPN
-194 TITSHGIGGAQ
+194 TIGTGGKVTAYGINSSTNPVENTFDIDRQSSGTDKYTQSGIYLGAQQLLNADTTVRVGGAQ
-205 QIPQNSFS
+205 VDRAPQIILLSEGEPKDGDTNITAPPTTNSNNIQKFLVGDGAGSDESRHAQS
-213 FDGGTYR
+213 FA
-220 NYQVG
+220 
-225 LHEGMYNLANAQDVT
+225 M
-240 VEISGQTVLRVP
+240 
-252 VIISMASGNPERGR
+252 MM
-266 ETFVGTPD
+266 
-274 EVASSG
+274 
-280 YVNPYND
+280 
-287 SNVTAKQQDS
+287 
-297 YVAQAF
+297 
-303 LSLLTAA
+303 TAA
-310 YSKKEI
+310 YMKGQVEDHYSSGASFITIGVDPGSADAPNLARLCLNPKEELSSNTHANAFNNYFNEYKTNTSVDIMRYGGGASRTDRVTFNDFPASVTSLAYNDAYYEVSDVGDSTAWESIFEEI
-316 ANNYTHN
+316 AN
-323 GESRTP
+323 SI
-329 YVYTVGVGDLSNDSN
+329 
-344 EALANVVLNPS
+344 
-355 QYLTEDT
+355 
-362 VVGREDN
+362 
-369 NLNDALT
+369 LT
-376 SYNNGSVQLIRSRFA
+376 S
-391 VDVGSISRRYITIS
+391 
-405 RGNNA
+405 
-410 TLTLDDLKYNDGYF
+410 
-424 AADNVSTAQAWNEIF
+424 
-439 DKVLT
+439 
-444 EINTAAPTS
+444 APQY
-453 PTETTE
+453 PTETPE
-459 GAEGTGGESGFITF
+459 GADGTGGEKGTLVF
-473 TDELGPYMKVVDAPT
+473 TDKLGAYMKV
-488 VLYGDHAFTAT
+488 
-499 TNDNGATY
+499 
-507 TFTGTVEGNEIY
+507 TGTPRLVFANQQFEGK
-519 GEADLADLELTVT
+519 T
-532 TEGDTQTLTWKV
+532 T
-544 PASLIPLRTVTATTH
+544 
-559 VDGDGGKTYSIQQD
+559 DGGKTYIFEGSIDANEIYPGAASLEYMTLEVSTDQNGQQTLTWTIPAALLPLRTLTATSSTDSTGVTSHTIQQD
-573 QEAYPIR
+573 RGAYPIR
-580 LFYSVGRDDAV
+580 LFYSVDRDETV
-591 EFDQDDNDYLIAHSK
+591 TFDQGDNDYLIAHSK

-613 SNAWDT
+613 SNAWD
-619 ADTEDTQYGTTT
+619 AAAQDDTQYGTAT
-631 AVFTPAQSNAF
+631 AVFTPADSNAF

-655 DNVAGGNQKLLTHE
+655 DNVAGGSQTLLTHD
-669 EALAH
+669 EALDH
-674 LLQSTVIPEQGTVVI
+674 LLQSTVIPERGTVVI
-689 DGTIY
+689 DGTTY
-694 NIVRAQEAH
+694 NIVRAKDSH
-703 KGQGAAFFYEH
+703 TGKGAAFFYEH
-714 RYYQAQGTGDTG
+714 RYYQAQDTGDEG
-726 ELDADLLTDYHLVL
+726 ELEADLLTDYHLVL
-740 NPNALQGHVV
+740 NPQALIGHT
-750 DDAGGLSIQ
+750 DGDADGLYIEA
-759 KGSTKLSRVSD
+759 GSAKLSRVSD
-770 GNAAKTSN
+770 GSADKTGN
-778 ETGTAVHYRHPVY
+778 GTGTAVHYRHPVY
-791 DVDATTVTVHLGN
+791 NVDDTTVTVHLGN
-804 NGLRTEPTP
+804 NGLRTEKTP

-821 NTTTGSNVPSPEPT
+821 NTTTGSNVPSPEPE
-835 FTYTLELY
+835 FTYKLELY

-911 TYENSYPG
+911 TYENSYPR

-962 QGSVTNVP
+962 QGSVANVP

-983 LAGGPTHSAVGS
+983 PAGGPTHSSVNG

-1009 TTTILSAND
+1009 TSTILSAND
-1018 TAPTTVA
+1018 TAPTTVV

-1051 VTEEKRTVT
+1051 VTEDKRTVT
-1060 YNANSGYFD
+1060 YNANGGTFGSD
-1069 SISST
+1069 EAKT
-1074 TTKEE
+1074 ET
-1079 KVPAQPSYR
+1079 VPAQDRYR
-1088 LNTTDEFKPSR
+1088 LNTTAEFKPTHADDNSTE
-1099 DQVGGKDV
+1099 V

-1129 SILAATVN
+1129 SILAATVD
-1137 VSTADA
+1137 VSTTDA
-1143 TVYAVWGYDSD
+1143 TVYAVWGYDSN

-1161 QDESYVI
+1161 QDESYGI
-1168 TASAGA
+1168 TASVDGG
-1174 NGSITPLTRYVLAG
+1174 NGSITPPTRYVIAG
-1188 ANAEFTIQ
+1188 TDAEFTIT
-1196 PEENYALDTVT
+1196 PDTNYALDTVT
-1207 IVKKNI
+1207 IVKQ
-1213 DDTTVETKTYPN
+1213 DVGGSTVETKTYPN

-1230 IPGYASGALTLENV
+1230 IPGYTSGTLTLSDV
-1244 QSNYAITVTFAED
+1244 RSDYAITVTFAED
-1257 ADKDGTPDKYDR
+1257 ADQDGTPDKYDR
-1269 TLTYDANGGYFGS
+1269 TLTYDANGGYFSS
-1282 EGTTEKTETG
+1282 EDEQTKTETG
-1292 LNDGDRHT
+1292 LNDDQNYKLNT
-1300 LKSTD
+1300 TNDFKPT
-1305 EYHPSH
+1305 H

-1326 DTSAQNEVY
+1326 DTSAQNKVY
-1335 ERGDGDSLPTLC
+1335 KRGDTPPKTSTRL
-1347 GRTVTISGD
+1347 TISGD
-1356 MVVYAVWGL
+1356 MTVYAVWGL
-1365 DGDDDSKPDVTE
+1365 DGDDDGKPDVTE

-1385 AGDNGSISPEEAYVS
+1385 TGPNGSINPKEAYVS
-1400 DGGSATFTIAPAS
+1400 DGGSATFTITPVS

-1420 TIDADEAG
+1420 TIDSTAHKNDGTAPAPG
-1428 EQVLTNNGGSL
+1428 TSW
-1439 PTGVAEKWASYT
+1439 TSYT
-1451 FSNVTEDH
+1451 FKDVTEDH

-1466 LDEDSNGVPDA
+1466 LDEDNNGVPDA
-1477 NEPEDAYT
+1477 NEPEAAYT

-1508 AGPHTLND
+1508 AGPHTLSD

-1551 VEGTA
+1551 VEDTA

-1619 FTIDAE
+1619 FTIDAK

-1634 VNGKTEYTNDDITA
+1634 VNSKTEYTNDDITA

-1669 GEDENGN
+1669 GEDENDN

-1747 AFTGNWTLEDIREDS
+1747 AFTGSWTLEDIREDS

-1863 NDDDDDGGI
+1863 DDDDDDGGI

-1940 TAVFTAIQKLNG
+1940 TAVFTASQKLNG

-2081 YGWIGGYPDGSFRP
+2081 YGWIGGYPDGTFRP